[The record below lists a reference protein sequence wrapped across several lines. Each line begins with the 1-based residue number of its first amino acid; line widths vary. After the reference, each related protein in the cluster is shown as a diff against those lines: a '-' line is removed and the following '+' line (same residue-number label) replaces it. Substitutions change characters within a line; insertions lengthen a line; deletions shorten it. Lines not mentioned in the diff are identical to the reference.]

1 MAFTVQRE
9 QRNHDFA
16 QAGRRAR
23 SMLEQDKKTIEA
35 EEQRAKEYAQK
46 PVTKPISEPVPQK
59 KKENISFWEK
69 LLSAFGDAGY
79 SADTTTP
86 LAMTNQAITDDYR
99 KSNMQESKTAE
110 AGGNIVKSAAKS
122 AESAYENAAGTFL
135 NKRSGTQIM
144 GVTVADNAVSQE
156 DKDKAD
162 AARKRNQES
171 IYAKADKAAAAAA
184 EASEK
189 AKDNLGG
196 SKAAGA
202 FVDIASGGLQLGAD
216 MALNALLPGAGLAN
230 MGLRSYGSGSRE
242 ARLDGASEGE
252 QVAYGAAAAAVD
264 VLTEKIFDVG
274 KLFGGGAAD
283 DVAEKL
289 IGKLAKTDAG
299 RSVLRALTNAV
310 GEGAEEAVADIL
322 NPAIRTIYDKGAA
335 VKSSYTT
342 AEGAKEMLAQS
353 AYDAMIGAAL
363 STFGTAAGIV
373 KGIDAQK
380 NAALRAGEPAANVN
394 AEASAKPADAE
405 TIAAEAQADAAPVE
419 TAQDAPAA
427 QEENAAPADIR
438 ETGLETRIAG
448 IKGNDT
454 ASVGNASTAMENTL
468 WMRRGTQS
476 EPGWGETYG
485 TAQEAFNEAMKRID
499 SGLFSAMEKA
509 VNEAERGINAKE
521 NLRLISTMISAAEF
535 VRHYDVSPAAAATV
549 IINSYHND
557 ALDSIRDRRG
567 DLTDY
572 ALEQMRSIDNAVES
586 YGSNPVSENDL
597 SVAQNAEYPGNAEDA
612 TGMREPAQNP
622 TQERAT
628 EAGQSTERDANRQP
642 QEYTPEDHID
652 NRSDEYIAKR
662 STKSFQYNHPELHEH
677 FERVAE
683 DLAPMIYGSMRSD
696 RYKRGKGTI
705 TNNSR
710 VVQDVIDKTG
720 LSRPEILR
728 ALDAIIKDNG
738 AENYA
743 DAKRVEKALDSLLVD
758 GYTKPNGEYVA
769 PDAAYME
776 AKSQI
781 SGGTDPYSWEY
792 YRDNDLSLLL
802 GEITEEES
810 YNDWRAERDAREA
823 AKAAQEQ
830 SQNSDNFADVQQRET
845 ETDAGQRG
853 TLPEGQGAKSAEFG
867 YDEAKTQA
875 RSLKN
880 LFEKGDREKLGLTEQ
895 DLSHKVEHDAEAEAK
910 AQERFESDY
919 EGEKADLFGE
929 KRDWDKT
936 DTLLADK
943 IMGAELDKAH
953 KSGSMDDYAE
963 VARLVKRWY
972 AQGTDVGQVMQMRQ
986 VLSKSPKLMEAEAIE
1001 LLMDEKRTRKMSDEQ
1016 RKKILDSVSQNAE
1029 RLLSIEKGDV
1039 DGVVDLIKD
1048 MSMERRTNS
1057 LWSNKMG
1064 RTMEKALEQAKKL
1077 PDGESFLRD
1086 IAASQVRGIAYD
1098 YAKPSVLEQIK
1109 TYRYLSMLS
1118 KPATPARNLI
1128 GNMVYDPV
1136 EAVSNNIG
1144 VGLDMLLSKCTGTRS
1159 VAVDMS
1165 YLSKAKRKGM
1175 GEARLKS
1182 YIEMGLDASVSN
1194 ARGKYGTGGSRSYK
1208 MTGNFLER
1216 FLSTWEKYSNYAMV
1230 TTDQMQKGG
1239 IQAEAQRGIDEL
1251 EAKGKVAKG
1260 ALDGRAEETARERT
1274 FQNDSKLAQATGV
1287 VRRGLNVFS
1296 IKDKRGGRFGV
1307 GDLIL
1312 PFTNVPGNI
1321 ASAAIQY
1328 SPAGFINAGAE
1339 VVKVLH
1345 KAKAGTLTA
1354 AEQAKAVTDF
1364 GRAFNGTMG
1373 IALFA
1378 VLAGAGVMNV
1388 AGDDDKDK
1396 EALEKSEGVSGT
1408 QLNLSALNRWIA
1420 GESTEWRDGDD
1431 LVSIGFL
1438 DPINAQM
1445 TYGALLA
1452 DCYEE
1457 DGKITFGDVTRENL
1471 SSIYQSVMDL
1481 PAMSQFQ
1488 EIENSLKYSKADNDG
1503 GKLADATLRYGASQ
1517 VTSFIPNVVSG
1528 VAQGIDG
1535 TVRDT
1540 YNGDT
1545 VWENSLNAM
1554 KSKIPWLRE
1563 TLPAALDNWGQEK
1576 KYTGTAAENFLNATL
1591 NPGSV
1596 TKYRTSAVNQELYRL
1611 DSLNIDVKY
1620 PEKKTPSDVS
1630 RNGKKVTLN
1639 QDEKRQYQM
1648 AYGQT
1653 AYDNIQKVIQSSVY
1667 KQSSDAEKA
1676 AAIQNLLKVATAAG
1690 KKKAKLDGSDT
1701 PSWTTKSSGSVADNA
1716 VYRAKLGTAKDT
1728 LPADARDRNG
1738 DVMQA
1743 IIKTVVGKRGGSDQL
1758 ALNVMA
1764 QEIESGTLAKVE
1776 TAYNGGYEL
1785 KQIVD
1790 FYQAM
1795 YAKKPGTSQ
1804 KKYKKPDLYV
1814 WAMQNGYTAKQF
1826 NQLWNLFG
1834 KTKK

>member
-1 MAFTVQRE
+1 MASEFLKQYAKSSRE
-9 QRNHDFA
+9 KIDREYGKKA
-16 QAGRRAR
+16 YGG
-23 SMLEQDKKTIEA
+23 SKYKVDKVWGQTATQETA
-35 EEQRAKEYAQK
+35 AKQK
-46 PVTKPISEPVPQK
+46 PVTEPISEPVPQK

-69 LLSAFGDAGY
+69 LLNAFGDAGY

-86 LAMTNQAITDDYR
+86 LALTNQAISDDYR
-99 KSNMQESKTAE
+99 ESNMQESKTAE
-110 AGGNIVKSAAKS
+110 TGGNIAKSAVKS

-144 GVTVADNAVSQE
+144 GVTVADNAVPQE
-156 DKDKAD
+156 DKDKAE

-289 IGKLAKTDAG
+289 VGKLAKTDAG
-299 RSVLRALTNAV
+299 RSVVRALTNAV

-322 NPAIRTIYDKGAA
+322 NPAIRAIYDKGAA
-335 VKSSYTT
+335 AKSSYTT

-363 STFGTAAGIV
+363 STFGTAAGIA

-394 AEASAKPADAE
+394 AEASAKPAEAE
-405 TIAAEAQADAAPVE
+405 NIAAEAQAEAAPVE

-427 QEENAAPADIR
+427 QEKPQENSTLRMVEEAA
-438 ETGLETRIAG
+438 GL
-448 IKGNDT
+448 
-454 ASVGNASTAMENTL
+454 
-468 WMRRGTQS
+468 
-476 EPGWGETYG
+476 
-485 TAQEAFNEAMKRID
+485 
-499 SGLFSAMEKA
+499 
-509 VNEAERGINAKE
+509 
-521 NLRLISTMISAAEF
+521 
-535 VRHYDVSPAAAATV
+535 
-549 IINSYHND
+549 
-557 ALDSIRDRRG
+557 
-567 DLTDY
+567 
-572 ALEQMRSIDNAVES
+572 
-586 YGSNPVSENDL
+586 
-597 SVAQNAEYPGNAEDA
+597 
-612 TGMREPAQNP
+612 REPAQSP
-622 TQERAT
+622 ARERAT
-628 EAGQSTERDANRQP
+628 EAGRSEERDANRQP

-652 NRSDEYIAKR
+652 NRTDEYVAKR
-662 STKSFQYNHPELHEH
+662 STKSFQYNRPELHEH

-683 DLAPMIYGSMRSD
+683 DLTTMIYGSMQSD
-696 RYKRGKGTI
+696 RHKRGEGTI

-710 VVQDVIDKTG
+710 VVQHVIDKTD

-743 DAKRVEKALDSLLVD
+743 NAKRVEKALDSLLVD
-758 GYTKPNGEYVA
+758 GYTKPNGEYAA

-781 SGGTDPYSWEY
+781 SGGTDPYSREY
-792 YRDNDLSLLL
+792 YRDNDLSLML
-802 GEITEEES
+802 GEITEEEA
-810 YNDWRAERDAREA
+810 YNDWRAQHDAREA

-830 SQNSDNFADVQQRET
+830 SQKTGEIVNESAENAVESQNSDNFADVQQRET

-867 YDEAKTQA
+867 YAEAQTQTRSTDGVLTDDEHAMEGL
-875 RSLKN
+875 RP
-880 LFEKGDREKLGLTEQ
+880 EDRT
-895 DLSHKVEHDAEAEAK
+895 HKVNHDEEVNAK

-929 KRDWDKT
+929 KQDWNDT
-936 DTLLADK
+936 DTVL
-943 IMGAELDKAH
+943 AH
-953 KSGSMDDYAE
+953 KIIVKEVAKARESGSKDAYAE
-963 VARLVKRWY
+963 VAKLMKEWD
-972 AQGTDVGQVMQMRQ
+972 AHGTEAGQALRQ
-986 VLSKSPKLMEAEAIE
+986 RRQLASDPALMEADAIQ
-1001 LLMDEKRTRKMSDEQ
+1001 LLNDSERTRKMSDEQ

-1029 RLLSIEKGDV
+1029 KLRSIEKGDV

-1048 MSMERRTNS
+1048 MSTERRTNG

-1077 PDGESFLRD
+1077 PGGEAFLRD
-1086 IAASQVRGIAYD
+1086 VAASQVRGIAYD
-1098 YAKPSVLEQIK
+1098 YAKPSTLEQIK

-1118 KPATPARNLI
+1118 KPATAARNLV

-1144 VGLDMLLSKCTGTRS
+1144 VGLDMLLSKYTGTRS
-1159 VAVDMS
+1159 VAADKS

-1175 GEARLKS
+1175 GEATLKS
-1182 YIEMGLDASVSN
+1182 YIETGLDASVSN
-1194 ARGKYGTGGSRSYK
+1194 AQGKYETGGSRSFK

-1230 TTDQMQKGG
+1230 TSDQMQKGG
-1239 IQAEAQRGIDEL
+1239 IQAEAQRGIDAL

-1274 FQNDSKLAQATGV
+1274 FQNEGKLAQATGV
-1287 VRRGLNVFS
+1287 VRRALNVFS
-1296 IKDKRGGRFGV
+1296 IKDKRGGSFGV

-1339 VVKVLH
+1339 VVKVLN

-1354 AEQAKAVTDF
+1354 SEQAKAVTDF

-1373 IALFA
+1373 IAFFA
-1378 VLAGAGVMNV
+1378 VLAGAGIMNV

-1452 DCYEE
+1452 DCYKDE
-1457 DGKITFGDVTRENL
+1457 GLTFANVAGGNL
-1471 SSIYQSVMDL
+1471 ESAFQSVMDL

-1488 EIENSLKYSKADNDG
+1488 EIENSLKYSKADTTG
-1503 GKLADATLRYGASQ
+1503 GKLADATFRYGASQ
-1517 VTSFIPNVVSG
+1517 ATSFVPNVVSG
-1528 VAQGIDG
+1528 VAQGVDG

-1545 VWENSLNAM
+1545 VWENSLSAM
-1554 KSKIPWLRE
+1554 KSKIPGLRE

-1611 DSLNIDVKY
+1611 GENIDIKY
-1620 PEKKTPSDVS
+1620 PEKKAPNSGNRDGEKVS
-1630 RNGKKVTLN
+1630 LD
-1639 QDEKRQYQM
+1639 QDERRQYQM

-1653 AYDNIQKVIQSSVY
+1653 AYDNIQKVIRSSVY

-1676 AAIQNLLKVATAAG
+1676 AAIQNLLEVATSAG
-1690 KKKAKLDGSDT
+1690 KKKAKLDGGDT
-1701 PSWTTKSSGSVADNA
+1701 PAWTTKSTGTIGENA
-1716 VYRAKLGTAKDT
+1716 VYKAMLGTAKDA
-1728 LPADARDRNG
+1728 LPEDKRT
-1738 DVMQA
+1738 
-1743 IIKTVVGKRGGSDQL
+1743 KTGNVLQSVLKTAGNKRGGDNL
-1758 ALNVMA
+1758 MLNIMA
-1764 QEIESGTLAKVE
+1764 QQLSEGTQDKFE

-1790 FYQAM
+1790 FYQAK
-1795 YAKKPGTSQ
+1795 YATKPGTSQ
-1804 KKYKKPDLYV
+1804 RKYKKADLYA

-1826 NQLWNLFG
+1826 NQLWKLFS
-1834 KTKK
+1834 

>member
-1 MAFTVQRE
+1 MT
-9 QRNHDFA
+9 
-16 QAGRRAR
+16 RALADVL
-23 SMLEQDKKTIEA
+23 S
-35 EEQRAKEYAQK
+35 
-46 PVTKPISEPVPQK
+46 
-59 KKENISFWEK
+59 EK
-69 LLSAFGDAGY
+69 L
-79 SADTTTP
+79 
-86 LAMTNQAITDDYR
+86 
-99 KSNMQESKTAE
+99 
-110 AGGNIVKSAAKS
+110 
-122 AESAYENAAGTFL
+122 
-135 NKRSGTQIM
+135 
-144 GVTVADNAVSQE
+144 
-156 DKDKAD
+156 
-162 AARKRNQES
+162 
-171 IYAKADKAAAAAA
+171 
-184 EASEK
+184 
-189 AKDNLGG
+189 
-196 SKAAGA
+196 
-202 FVDIASGGLQLGAD
+202 
-216 MALNALLPGAGLAN
+216 
-230 MGLRSYGSGSRE
+230 
-242 ARLDGASEGE
+242 
-252 QVAYGAAAAAVD
+252 
-264 VLTEKIFDVG
+264 FDVG

-283 DVAEKL
+283 DIAERL
-289 IGKLAKTDAG
+289 IGKLAKSDTG
-299 RSVLRALTNAV
+299 RSLARALTNAA
-310 GEGAEEAVADIL
+310 GEGAEEAIVDVL
-322 NPAIRTIYDKGAA
+322 EPAIRAIYDNGAA
-335 VKSSYTT
+335 AKSNYTT

-373 KGIDAQK
+373 KGVDAQK
-380 NAALRAGEPAANVN
+380 NAALRAGEPAASVN
-394 AEASAKPADAE
+394 AEAGAKPADAE
-405 TIAAEAQADAAPVE
+405 NIAAEAQADAAPVE

-427 QEENAAPADIR
+427 QEKPQENSTLRMVEEAA
-438 ETGLETRIAG
+438 GL
-448 IKGNDT
+448 
-454 ASVGNASTAMENTL
+454 
-468 WMRRGTQS
+468 
-476 EPGWGETYG
+476 
-485 TAQEAFNEAMKRID
+485 
-499 SGLFSAMEKA
+499 
-509 VNEAERGINAKE
+509 
-521 NLRLISTMISAAEF
+521 
-535 VRHYDVSPAAAATV
+535 
-549 IINSYHND
+549 
-557 ALDSIRDRRG
+557 
-567 DLTDY
+567 
-572 ALEQMRSIDNAVES
+572 
-586 YGSNPVSENDL
+586 
-597 SVAQNAEYPGNAEDA
+597 
-612 TGMREPAQNP
+612 REPAQNP
-622 TQERAT
+622 EQERAT
-628 EAGQSTERDANRQP
+628 EAGQSAERDANMQP
-642 QEYTPEDHID
+642 QEYAPEDHID

-683 DLAPMIYGSMRSD
+683 DLAPMIYGSMQSD

-792 YRDNDLSLLL
+792 YRDNDLSLIL

-810 YNDWRAERDAREA
+810 YNDWRAQRDAREA

-830 SQNSDNFADVQQRET
+830 SQNSGNFADVQQRET

-867 YDEAKTQA
+867 YDEARTQTHSTDGVLTDDERA
-875 RSLKN
+875 MEGLRP
-880 LFEKGDREKLGLTEQ
+880 EDRT
-895 DLSHKVEHDAEAEAK
+895 HKVNHDEEVNAK

-919 EGEKADLFGE
+919 EGEKADLFGT
-929 KRDWDKT
+929 KQDWDDT
-936 DTLLADK
+936 DTVL
-943 IMGAELDKAH
+943 AH
-953 KSGSMDDYAE
+953 KIIVKEVAKARESGSKDAYAE
-963 VARLVKRWY
+963 VAKLMKEWD
-972 AQGTDVGQVMQMRQ
+972 AHGTEAGQALRQ
-986 VLSKSPKLMEAEAIE
+986 RRQLASDPALMEADAIQ
-1001 LLMDEKRTRKMSDEQ
+1001 LLNDSARTRKMSDEQ

-1029 RLLSIEKGDV
+1029 KLRSIEKGDV
-1039 DGVVDLIKD
+1039 DGLVDLIKD
-1048 MSMERRTNS
+1048 MSTERRTNG

-1077 PDGESFLRD
+1077 PDGEAFLRD
-1086 IAASQVRGIAYD
+1086 VAASQVRGIAYD
-1098 YAKPSVLEQIK
+1098 YAKPSTLEQIK

-1118 KPATPARNLI
+1118 KPATPGRNLT

-1144 VGLDMLLSKCTGTRS
+1144 VWLDMLLSKYTGTRS
-1159 VAVDMS
+1159 VAVDKS
-1165 YLSKAKRKGM
+1165 YFSKTKRKGM
-1175 GEARLKS
+1175 GEATLKS
-1182 YIEMGLDASVSN
+1182 YIETGLDASVSN
-1194 ARGKYGTGGSRSYK
+1194 AHGKYETGGSRSFK

-1230 TTDQMQKGG
+1230 TSDQMQKGG
-1239 IQAEAQRGIDEL
+1239 IQAEAQRGIDAL

-1274 FQNDSKLAQATGV
+1274 FQNEGKLSGV
-1287 VRRGLNVFS
+1287 MGGMRNALNKLS
-1296 IKDKRGGRFGV
+1296 IKDKQGGSIGL
-1307 GDLIL
+1307 GDIML

-1339 VVKVLH
+1339 VVKVLR

-1388 AGDDDKDK
+1388 AGDDDEDK
-1396 EALEKSEGVSGT
+1396 EALEKSEGITGT

-1452 DCYEE
+1452 DCYKDE
-1457 DGKITFGDVTRENL
+1457 GLSLGNVALGNL
-1471 SSIYQSVMDL
+1471 ESAFQSVMDL

-1488 EIENSLKYSKADNDG
+1488 EIANGYKYSKAETKG
-1503 GKLADATLRYGASQ
+1503 GKVAEAALRYGASQ
-1517 VTSFIPNVVSG
+1517 TTSFVPNVVSG
-1528 VAQGIDG
+1528 VAQGVDG

-1554 KSKIPWLRE
+1554 KSKIPGLRE

-1676 AAIQNLLKVATAAG
+1676 AAIQNLLEVATAAG
-1690 KKKAKLDGSDT
+1690 KKKAKLDGGET

-1743 IIKTVVGKRGGSDQL
+1743 IINTVIGKRGGSDQL

-1764 QEIESGTLAKVE
+1764 QHLKEGTQEKVE

-1795 YAKKPGTSQ
+1795 NAKKPGTSQ
-1804 KKYKKPDLYV
+1804 KKYKKPDLYA

-1826 NQLWNLFG
+1826 NQLWNLFS
-1834 KTKK
+1834 

>member
-1 MAFTVQRE
+1 MAFKKATISIDDWLKSTGATERP
-9 QRNHDFA
+9 RA
-16 QAGRRAR
+16 Q
-23 SMLEQDKKTIEA
+23 QDTA
-35 EEQRAKEYAQK
+35 DAQK
-46 PVTKPISEPVPQK
+46 PAAKPITEPVPQK
-59 KKENISFWEK
+59 KKENISFWDK
-69 LLSAFGDAGY
+69 LLNAFGDAGY

-86 LAMTNQAITDDYR
+86 LALTNQAISDDYR
-99 KSNMQESKTAE
+99 ESNMQESKTAE
-110 AGGNIVKSAAKS
+110 AGGNIAKSAVKS

-144 GVTVADNAVSQE
+144 GVTVADDAVSQE
-156 DKDKAD
+156 GKDKAE
-162 AARKRNQES
+162 AARQRNQKN
-171 IYAKADKAAAAAA
+171 IYAKADKAAEAAA

-189 AKDNLGG
+189 AKENLGG

-322 NPAIRTIYDKGAA
+322 NPAIRAIYDKGAA
-335 VKSSYTT
+335 AKSSYTT
-342 AEGAKEMLAQS
+342 EEGAKEMLAQS

-373 KGIDAQK
+373 KGVDAQK
-380 NAALRAGEPAANVN
+380 NAALRAGEPAASVN
-394 AEASAKPADAE
+394 AEASAKPAEAE
-405 TIAAEAQADAAPVE
+405 TIAAEAQAEAAPVE

-427 QEENAAPADIR
+427 QEKPQENSTLRIVEEAA
-438 ETGLETRIAG
+438 GL
-448 IKGNDT
+448 
-454 ASVGNASTAMENTL
+454 
-468 WMRRGTQS
+468 
-476 EPGWGETYG
+476 
-485 TAQEAFNEAMKRID
+485 
-499 SGLFSAMEKA
+499 
-509 VNEAERGINAKE
+509 
-521 NLRLISTMISAAEF
+521 
-535 VRHYDVSPAAAATV
+535 
-549 IINSYHND
+549 
-557 ALDSIRDRRG
+557 
-567 DLTDY
+567 
-572 ALEQMRSIDNAVES
+572 
-586 YGSNPVSENDL
+586 
-597 SVAQNAEYPGNAEDA
+597 
-612 TGMREPAQNP
+612 REPAQNP
-622 TQERAT
+622 AQERAT
-628 EAGQSTERDANRQP
+628 EAGQSAERDANRQP

-683 DLAPMIYGSMRSD
+683 DLAPMIYGSMQSD

-710 VVQDVIDKTG
+710 VVQDVIDETG

-769 PDAAYME
+769 PDAVYME

-792 YRDNDLSLLL
+792 YRDNDLSLML

-830 SQNSDNFADVQQRET
+830 SQNSGNFADVQQRET

-867 YDEAKTQA
+867 YDEARTQTHSTDGVLTDDERA
-875 RSLKN
+875 MEGLRP
-880 LFEKGDREKLGLTEQ
+880 EDRT
-895 DLSHKVEHDAEAEAK
+895 HKVNHDEEVDAK

-929 KRDWDKT
+929 KQDWDDT
-936 DTLLADK
+936 DTVL
-943 IMGAELDKAH
+943 AH
-953 KSGSMDDYAE
+953 KIIVKEVAKARESGSKDAYAE
-963 VARLVKRWY
+963 VAKLMKEWD
-972 AQGTDVGQVMQMRQ
+972 AHGTEAGQALRQ
-986 VLSKSPKLMEAEAIE
+986 RRQLASDPALMEADAIQ
-1001 LLMDEKRTRKMSDEQ
+1001 LLNDSERTRKMSDEQ

-1029 RLLSIEKGDV
+1029 KLRSIEKGDV

-1048 MSMERRTNS
+1048 MSTERRTNS

-1077 PDGESFLRD
+1077 PGGEAFLRD

-1098 YAKPSVLEQIK
+1098 YAKPSTLEQIK

-1118 KPATPARNLI
+1118 KPATPGRNLI

-1144 VGLDMLLSKCTGTRS
+1144 VGLDMLLSKYTGTRS
-1159 VAVDMS
+1159 VAADKS
-1165 YLSKAKRKGM
+1165 YFSKTKRKGM
-1175 GEARLKS
+1175 GEATLKS
-1182 YIEMGLDASVSN
+1182 YIETGLDASVSN
-1194 ARGKYGTGGSRSYK
+1194 AQGKYETGGSRSFK

-1230 TTDQMQKGG
+1230 TSDQMQKGG
-1239 IQAEAQRGIDEL
+1239 IQAEAQRGINAL

-1274 FQNDSKLAQATGV
+1274 FQNEGKLSGV
-1287 VRRGLNVFS
+1287 MGGMRNALNKLS
-1296 IKDKRGGRFGV
+1296 IKDKQGGSIGL
-1307 GDLIL
+1307 GDIML

-1339 VVKVLH
+1339 VVKVLN

-1354 AEQAKAVTDF
+1354 SEQAKAVTDF

-1388 AGDDDKDK
+1388 AGDDDEDK

-1452 DCYEE
+1452 DCYKDE
-1457 DGKITFGDVTRENL
+1457 GLSLGNVALGNL
-1471 SSIYQSVMDL
+1471 ESAFQSVMDL

-1488 EIENSLKYSKADNDG
+1488 EIANGYKYSKAETKG
-1503 GKLADATLRYGASQ
+1503 GKVAEAALRYGASQ
-1517 VTSFIPNVVSG
+1517 TTSFVPNVVSG
-1528 VAQGIDG
+1528 VAQGVDG

-1554 KSKIPWLRE
+1554 KSKIPGLRE

-1576 KYTGTAAENFLNATL
+1576 KYTGTVAENFLNATL

-1596 TKYRTSAVNQELYRL
+1596 TKYRTSDVNQELYRL

-1620 PEKKTPSDVS
+1620 PKKKTPSDVS

-1639 QDEKRQYQM
+1639 QDEKRQYQI

-1676 AAIQNLLKVATAAG
+1676 AAIQNLLEVATAAG
-1690 KKKAKLDGSDT
+1690 KKKAKLDGGET
-1701 PSWTTKSSGSVADNA
+1701 PAWTTKSSGSVADNA

-1764 QEIESGTLAKVE
+1764 QKLTENTQAKVE

-1790 FYQAM
+1790 FYQAK
-1795 YAKKPGTSQ
+1795 YATKPGTSQ
-1804 KKYKKPDLYV
+1804 RKYKKADLYA

-1826 NQLWNLFG
+1826 NQLWKLFS
-1834 KTKK
+1834 

>member
-1 MAFTVQRE
+1 MASDFLKQYAKSSRE
-9 QRNHDFA
+9 KIDREYGKKAYGGSKYKMDKVWGQTAA
-16 QAGRRAR
+16 QDTA
-23 SMLEQDKKTIEA
+23 A
-35 EEQRAKEYAQK
+35 EQK
-46 PVTKPISEPVPQK
+46 PVTKPISEPVPPK
-59 KKENISFWEK
+59 KKENISFWER
-69 LLSAFGDAGY
+69 LLNAFGDAGY

-86 LAMTNQAITDDYR
+86 LALTNQAITDDYR

-110 AGGNIVKSAAKS
+110 AGGNIAKSAVKS

-144 GVTVADNAVSQE
+144 GVTVADNAVPQE
-156 DKDKAD
+156 DKDKAE
-162 AARKRNQES
+162 AVRKRNQES

-196 SKAAGA
+196 SKVAGA

-289 IGKLAKTDAG
+289 IVKLAKTDAG

-310 GEGAEEAVADIL
+310 GEGAEEAVSDIL
-322 NPAIRTIYDKGAA
+322 NPAIRAIYDKGAA
-335 VKSSYTT
+335 AKSSYTT

-380 NAALRAGEPAANVN
+380 NAALRAGEPAASVN
-394 AEASAKPADAE
+394 TEASVKPAEAE
-405 TIAAEAQADAAPVE
+405 TIAAEAQAEVAPVE
-419 TAQDAPAA
+419 TTQAEDSQATVRTLLKKGIISNSEANRVLADA
-427 QEENAAPADIR
+427 
-438 ETGLETRIAG
+438 GLRAEFERQT
-448 IKGNDT
+448 
-454 ASVGNASTAMENTL
+454 
-468 WMRRGTQS
+468 
-476 EPGWGETYG
+476 GETLTG
-485 TAQEAFNEAMKRID
+485 TKSDQRAQIKRVALTQNITGETAK
-499 SGLFSAMEKA
+499 SEEQSQKTGEI
-509 VNEAERGINAKE
+509 VNESAE
-521 NLRLISTMISAAEF
+521 
-535 VRHYDVSPAAAATV
+535 
-549 IINSYHND
+549 
-557 ALDSIRDRRG
+557 
-567 DLTDY
+567 
-572 ALEQMRSIDNAVES
+572 NAVE
-586 YGSNPVSENDL
+586 
-597 SVAQNAEYPGNAEDA
+597 A
-612 TGMREPAQNP
+612 
-622 TQERAT
+622 
-628 EAGQSTERDANRQP
+628 
-642 QEYTPEDHID
+642 
-652 NRSDEYIAKR
+652 
-662 STKSFQYNHPELHEH
+662 
-677 FERVAE
+677 
-683 DLAPMIYGSMRSD
+683 
-696 RYKRGKGTI
+696 
-705 TNNSR
+705 
-710 VVQDVIDKTG
+710 
-720 LSRPEILR
+720 
-728 ALDAIIKDNG
+728 
-738 AENYA
+738 
-743 DAKRVEKALDSLLVD
+743 
-758 GYTKPNGEYVA
+758 
-769 PDAAYME
+769 
-776 AKSQI
+776 
-781 SGGTDPYSWEY
+781 
-792 YRDNDLSLLL
+792 
-802 GEITEEES
+802 
-810 YNDWRAERDAREA
+810 
-823 AKAAQEQ
+823 
-830 SQNSDNFADVQQRET
+830 QNSDNFADVQQRET

-867 YDEAKTQA
+867 YDEARTQTHSTDGVLTDDERA
-875 RSLKN
+875 MEGLRP
-880 LFEKGDREKLGLTEQ
+880 EDRT
-895 DLSHKVEHDAEAEAK
+895 HKVNHDEEVNAK

-919 EGEKADLFGE
+919 EGEKADLFGT
-929 KRDWDKT
+929 KQDWDDT
-936 DTLLADK
+936 DTVL
-943 IMGAELDKAH
+943 AH
-953 KSGSMDDYAE
+953 KIIVKEVAKARESGSKDAYAE
-963 VARLVKRWY
+963 VAKLMKEWD
-972 AQGTDVGQVMQMRQ
+972 AHGTEAGQALRQ
-986 VLSKSPKLMEAEAIE
+986 RRQLASDPALMEADAIQ
-1001 LLMDEKRTRKMSDEQ
+1001 LLNDSERTRKMSDEQ

-1029 RLLSIEKGDV
+1029 KLRSIKKGDV

-1048 MSMERRTNS
+1048 MSTERRTNS

-1077 PDGESFLRD
+1077 PGGEAFLRD

-1098 YAKPSVLEQIK
+1098 YAKPSTLEQIK

-1118 KPATPARNLI
+1118 KPATAARNLI

-1144 VGLDMLLSKCTGTRS
+1144 VGLDMLLSKYTGTRS
-1159 VAVDMS
+1159 VAADKS

-1175 GEARLKS
+1175 GEATLKS
-1182 YIEMGLDASVSN
+1182 YIETGLDASVFN
-1194 ARGKYGTGGSRSYK
+1194 AQGKYETGGSRSFK

-1230 TTDQMQKGG
+1230 TSDQMQKGG
-1239 IQAEAQRGIDEL
+1239 IQAEAQRGINAL

-1274 FQNDSKLAQATGV
+1274 FQNEGKLSGV
-1287 VRRGLNVFS
+1287 MGGMRNALNKLS
-1296 IKDKRGGRFGV
+1296 IKDKQGGSIGL
-1307 GDLIL
+1307 GDIML

-1339 VVKVLH
+1339 VVKVLN

-1354 AEQAKAVTDF
+1354 SEQAKAVTDF

-1388 AGDDDKDK
+1388 AGDDDEDK
-1396 EALEKSEGVSGT
+1396 EAFEKSEGVSGT
-1408 QLNLSALNRWIA
+1408 QLNLSALNRWIS

-1452 DCYEE
+1452 DCYKE
-1457 DGKITFGDVTRENL
+1457 DGLTFANVAGGNL
-1471 SSIYQSVMDL
+1471 ESAFQSVMDL

-1488 EIENSLKYSKADNDG
+1488 EIANGYKYSKADTTG
-1503 GKLADATLRYGASQ
+1503 GKVAEAALRYGASQ
-1517 VTSFIPNVVSG
+1517 TTSFVPNVVSG
-1528 VAQGIDG
+1528 VAQGVDG

-1554 KSKIPWLRE
+1554 KSKIPGLRE

-1611 DSLNIDVKY
+1611 GENIDIKY
-1620 PEKKTPSDVS
+1620 PEKKAPNSGNRD
-1630 RNGKKVTLN
+1630 GEKVPLN
-1639 QDEKRQYQM
+1639 QDERRQYQM

-1676 AAIQNLLKVATAAG
+1676 AAIQNLLEVATAAG
-1690 KKKAKLDGSDT
+1690 KKKAKLDGSET
-1701 PSWTTKSSGSVADNA
+1701 PSWTTKSDGSVADNA

-1728 LPADARDRNG
+1728 LPANARDRNG

-1764 QEIESGTLAKVE
+1764 QQLKEGTQEKVE

-1790 FYQAM
+1790 FYQKK

-1804 KKYKKPDLYV
+1804 KKYKKEDLYA

-1826 NQLWNLFG
+1826 NQLWKLFPG
-1834 KTKK
+1834 

>member
-1 MAFTVQRE
+1 MASDFLKQYAKSSRE
-9 QRNHDFA
+9 KIDREYGKKAYGGSKYKMDKVWG
-16 QAGRRAR
+16 QAATQGTA
-23 SMLEQDKKTIEA
+23 
-35 EEQRAKEYAQK
+35 AKQK
-46 PVTKPISEPVPQK
+46 PVTEPISEPVPQK

-69 LLSAFGDAGY
+69 LLNAFGDAGY

-86 LAMTNQAITDDYR
+86 LALTNQAITDDYR

-110 AGGNIVKSAAKS
+110 AGGNIAKS
-122 AESAYENAAGTFL
+122 AYEGAKSAYENAAGTFL

-144 GVTVADNAVSQE
+144 GVTVADDAVPRA
-156 DKDKAD
+156 DKDKAE

-184 EASEK
+184 EASKK

-216 MALNALLPGAGLAN
+216 MALNVLLPGAGLAN

-289 IGKLAKTDAG
+289 VGKLAKTDAG
-299 RSVLRALTNAV
+299 RSVVRALTNAV

-322 NPAIRTIYDKGAA
+322 NPAIRAIYDKGAA
-335 VKSSYTT
+335 AKSSYTT

-363 STFGTAAGIV
+363 STFGTAAGIA

-380 NAALRAGEPAANVN
+380 NAALRAGEPVANVTASVN
-394 AEASAKPADAE
+394 TEASAKPAEAE
-405 TIAAEAQADAAPVE
+405 NIAAEAQADATPVE
-419 TAQDAPAA
+419 TAQAEGSQATVRALLKTGVISNSEANRVLADAGLRTEFERQTGETLTGTKADQRA
-427 QEENAAPADIR
+427 QIKRVALTQNITGETAKSEERA
-438 ETGLETRIAG
+438 
-448 IKGNDT
+448 K
-454 ASVGNASTAMENTL
+454 STAVDTSPEQHTPEQQASIQEYQNSVDNRVLAFIHKWNGLKNADYKKRARVRLDAVSERAVSDLKSTVGVDATGYRHSIDGSALQHIEKRHGKNGEADHSMANENDIARISYVL
-468 WMRRGTQS
+468 DNYDEVRPLLDKNGQPKRSQHHRNADGSQAPIVLYS
-476 EPGWGETYG
+476 
-485 TAQEAFNEAMKRID
+485 KRID
-499 SGLFSAMEKA
+499 G
-509 VNEAERGINAKE
+509 
-521 NLRLISTMISAAEF
+521 TYYAAE
-535 VRHYDVSPAAAATV
+535 
-549 IINSYHND
+549 
-557 ALDSIRDRRG
+557 
-567 DLTDY
+567 
-572 ALEQMRSIDNAVES
+572 AV
-586 YGSNPVSENDL
+586 
-597 SVAQNAEYPGNAEDA
+597 
-612 TGMREPAQNP
+612 
-622 TQERAT
+622 
-628 EAGQSTERDANRQP
+628 
-642 QEYTPEDHID
+642 
-652 NRSDEYIAKR
+652 
-662 STKSFQYNHPELHEH
+662 
-677 FERVAE
+677 
-683 DLAPMIYGSMRSD
+683 
-696 RYKRGKGTI
+696 
-705 TNNSR
+705 
-710 VVQDVIDKTG
+710 
-720 LSRPEILR
+720 
-728 ALDAIIKDNG
+728 
-738 AENYA
+738 
-743 DAKRVEKALDSLLVD
+743 
-758 GYTKPNGEYVA
+758 
-769 PDAAYME
+769 PDAAAHELRVVSAYLSR
-776 AKSQI
+776 KN
-781 SGGTDPYSWEY
+781 SGSTDQVLNMPQSDPQLTSEVPVGAVTSTT
-792 YRDNDLSLLL
+792 DSIPAA
-802 GEITEEES
+802 GENVNPKI
-810 YNDWRAERDAREA
+810 RE
-823 AKAAQEQ
+823 
-830 SQNSDNFADVQQRET
+830 
-845 ETDAGQRG
+845 

-867 YDEAKTQA
+867 YDEARTQT
-875 RSLKN
+875 RSTDGVLTDDERAMEG
-880 LFEKGDREKLGLTEQ
+880 LRPEDRT
-895 DLSHKVEHDAEAEAK
+895 HKINRDEEVNAK

-929 KRDWDKT
+929 KQDWNDT
-936 DTLLADK
+936 DTVL
-943 IMGAELDKAH
+943 AH
-953 KSGSMDDYAE
+953 KIIVKEVAKARESGSKDAYAE
-963 VARLVKRWY
+963 VAKLMKEWD
-972 AQGTDVGQVMQMRQ
+972 AHGTEAGQALRQ
-986 VLSKSPKLMEAEAIE
+986 RRQLASDPALMEADAIQ
-1001 LLMDEKRTRKMSDEQ
+1001 LLNDSERTRKMSDEQ

-1029 RLLSIEKGDV
+1029 KLRSIEKGDV

-1048 MSMERRTNS
+1048 MSTERRTNG

-1064 RTMEKALEQAKKL
+1064 KTMEKALEQAKKL
-1077 PDGESFLRD
+1077 PGGESFLRD
-1086 IAASQVRGIAYD
+1086 VAASQVRGIAYD
-1098 YAKPSVLEQIK
+1098 YAKPSTLEQIK
-1109 TYRYLSMLS
+1109 SFRYLSMLS
-1118 KPATPARNLI
+1118 KPATPGRNLT

-1144 VGLDMLLSKCTGTRS
+1144 VGLDMLLSKYTGTRS
-1159 VAVDMS
+1159 VAVDKS
-1165 YLSKAKRKGM
+1165 YFSKAKRKGM
-1175 GEARLKS
+1175 GEATLKS
-1182 YIEMGLDASVSN
+1182 YIETGLDASVSS
-1194 ARGKYGTGGSRSYK
+1194 AQGKYETGGSRSFK

-1230 TTDQMQKGG
+1230 TSDQMQKGG
-1239 IQAEAQRGIDEL
+1239 IQAEAQRGIDAL

-1274 FQNDSKLAQATGV
+1274 FQNEGKLSGV
-1287 VRRGLNVFS
+1287 MGGMRNALNKLS
-1296 IKDKRGGRFGV
+1296 IKDKQGGSIGL
-1307 GDLIL
+1307 GDIML
-1312 PFTNVPGNI
+1312 PFTHVPGNI

-1339 VVKVLH
+1339 VVKVLR

-1378 VLAGAGVMNV
+1378 VLAGAGIMNV

-1488 EIENSLKYSKADNDG
+1488 EIENSLKYSKADTTG
-1503 GKLADATLRYGASQ
+1503 GKIADATFRYGASQ
-1517 VTSFIPNVVSG
+1517 ATSFIPNIVSG
-1528 VAQGIDG
+1528 VAQGVDG

-1545 VWENSLNAM
+1545 AWGNGLSAM

-1591 NPGSV
+1591 SPGSV

-1611 DSLNIDVKY
+1611 GENIDIKY
-1620 PEKKTPSDVS
+1620 PVKKAPNSGNRDGEKVS
-1630 RNGKKVTLN
+1630 LD
-1639 QDEKRQYQM
+1639 QDERRQYQM

-1653 AYDNIQKVIQSSVY
+1653 AYDNIQKVIRSSVY

-1676 AAIQNLLKVATAAG
+1676 AAIQNLLEVATAAG

-1701 PSWTTKSSGSVADNA
+1701 PSWTTKSDGSVADNA
-1716 VYRAKLGTAKDT
+1716 VYRAKLTSAQNT
-1728 LPADARDRNG
+1728 LPKSDRNNNG
-1738 DVMQA
+1738 KVMQA
-1743 IIKTVVGKRGGSDQL
+1743 IVQTAGSKRGGSDQL

-1764 QEIESGTLAKVE
+1764 QELSENTQAKVE
-1776 TAYNGGYEL
+1776 TAYESGL
-1785 KQIVD
+1785 SLQQVAD
-1790 FYQAM
+1790 FYQAR
-1795 YAKKPGTSQ
+1795 YAKKPGTKQ
-1804 KKYKKPDLYV
+1804 NKYKKPDLYA
-1814 WAMQNGYTAKQF
+1814 WALQNGYTAAQF
-1826 NQLWNLFG
+1826 NQLWKLFPQ
-1834 KTKK
+1834 

>member
-23 SMLEQDKKTIEA
+23 SMLEQDKKTLEA

-69 LLSAFGDAGY
+69 LLNAFGDAGY

-86 LAMTNQAITDDYR
+86 LALTNQAITDDYR

-110 AGGNIVKSAAKS
+110 AGGNIVKSAVKG

-156 DKDKAD
+156 DKDKAE

-189 AKDNLGG
+189 AKENLGG

-230 MGLRSYGSGSRE
+230 IGLRSYGSGSRE

-289 IGKLAKTDAG
+289 IGKLAKTDVG
-299 RSVLRALTNAV
+299 RSVVRALTNAV

-322 NPAIRTIYDKGAA
+322 NPAIRAIYDKGAA
-335 VKSSYTT
+335 AKSSYTT

-380 NAALRAGEPAANVN
+380 NSALRAGEPAANVN
-394 AEASAKPADAE
+394 AEASAKPAETE
-405 TIAAEAQADAAPVE
+405 TIAAEAQEKPRENSTLRMVEEAA
-419 TAQDAPAA
+419 
-427 QEENAAPADIR
+427 
-438 ETGLETRIAG
+438 GLRKPE
-448 IKGNDT
+448 
-454 ASVGNASTAMENTL
+454 
-468 WMRRGTQS
+468 
-476 EPGWGETYG
+476 
-485 TAQEAFNEAMKRID
+485 
-499 SGLFSAMEKA
+499 
-509 VNEAERGINAKE
+509 
-521 NLRLISTMISAAEF
+521 
-535 VRHYDVSPAAAATV
+535 
-549 IINSYHND
+549 
-557 ALDSIRDRRG
+557 
-567 DLTDY
+567 
-572 ALEQMRSIDNAVES
+572 
-586 YGSNPVSENDL
+586 
-597 SVAQNAEYPGNAEDA
+597 
-612 TGMREPAQNP
+612 QNP
-622 TQERAT
+622 SQERAT
-628 EAGQSTERDANRQP
+628 EAGQSAERDANRQP

-683 DLAPMIYGSMRSD
+683 DLSSMIYGSMQSD

-710 VVQDVIDKTG
+710 VVQNVIDETG

-743 DAKRVEKALDSLLVD
+743 NAKRVEKALDSLLVE
-758 GYTKPNGEYVA
+758 GYTKPNGEYVD
-769 PDAAYME
+769 PDAVYME

-792 YRDNDLSLLL
+792 YRDNDLSLML
-802 GEITEEES
+802 GEITEEEA

-830 SQNSDNFADVQQRET
+830 SQNSGNFADVQQREA

-853 TLPEGQGAKSAEFG
+853 TLPEGHGAKSAEFG
-867 YDEAKTQA
+867 YDEARTQTHSTDGVLTDDERA
-875 RSLKN
+875 MEGLRP
-880 LFEKGDREKLGLTEQ
+880 EDRT
-895 DLSHKVEHDAEAEAK
+895 HKVNHDEEVNAK

-929 KRDWDKT
+929 KQDWDDT
-936 DTLLADK
+936 DTVL
-943 IMGAELDKAH
+943 AH
-953 KSGSMDDYAE
+953 KIIAKEVAKARESGSKDAYAE
-963 VARLVKRWY
+963 VA
-972 AQGTDVGQVMQMRQ
+972 
-986 VLSKSPKLMEAEAIE
+986 KLMKEWDAHGTEAGQALRQRRQLASDPVLMVADAIQ
-1001 LLMDEKRTRKMSDEQ
+1001 LLNDSERTRKMSDEQ
-1016 RKKILDSVSQNAE
+1016 RKKIIDSVSQNAE
-1029 RLLSIEKGDV
+1029 KLRRIEKGDV
-1039 DGVVDLIKD
+1039 DGVVYLIKD
-1048 MSMERRTNS
+1048 MSTERHTNS

-1064 RTMEKALEQAKKL
+1064 KTMEKALEQAKKL
-1077 PDGESFLRD
+1077 PDGEAFLRN

-1118 KPATPARNLI
+1118 KPATPGRNLI
-1128 GNMVYDPV
+1128 GNMVNDPSD
-1136 EAVSNNIG
+1136 AVSNNIG
-1144 VGLDMLLSKCTGTRS
+1144 VALDILLSKYTGTR
-1159 VAVDMS
+1159 AVPVDKS
-1165 YLSKAKRKGM
+1165 YFSKAKRKGM
-1175 GEARLKS
+1175 GEAGLKS

-1239 IQAEAQRGIDEL
+1239 IQAEARRGIEEL

-1260 ALDGRAEETARERT
+1260 ALDGRAEEIARERT
-1274 FQNDSKLAQATGV
+1274 FQNDSKLAQATGI

-1296 IKDKRGGRFGV
+1296 IKDKQGGRFGL
-1307 GDLIL
+1307 GDIML
-1312 PFTNVPGNI
+1312 PFTSVPGNI
-1321 ASAAIQY
+1321 ASAAIQN
-1328 SPAGFINAGAE
+1328 SPAGFIKAGVE
-1339 VVKVLH
+1339 IVNVLR

-1408 QLNLSALNRWIA
+1408 QLNLSALNRLIA

-1452 DCYEE
+1452 DCYKD

-1488 EIENSLKYSKADNDG
+1488 EIENSLKYSKEDNDG
-1503 GKLADATLRYGASQ
+1503 RKLADATLRYGASQ
-1517 VTSFIPNVVSG
+1517 ATSFIPNIVSG

-1545 VWENSLNAM
+1545 VWENGLNAM

-1563 TLPAALDNWGQEK
+1563 TIPVALDNWGREK

-1596 TKYRTSAVNQELYRL
+1596 TKYRTSDVNQELYRL
-1611 DSLNIDVKY
+1611 GENIDIKY
-1620 PEKKTPSDVS
+1620 PEKKAPKSGNRD
-1630 RNGKKVTLN
+1630 GEKVPLN
-1639 QDEKRQYQM
+1639 QDERRQYQM

-1676 AAIQNLLKVATAAG
+1676 AAIQNLLEVAIAAG

-1743 IIKTVVGKRGGSDQL
+1743 IIKTVVGKRGGSDQI

-1764 QEIESGTLAKVE
+1764 QQLEEGTQAKVE

-1790 FYQAM
+1790 FYQAVN
-1795 YAKKPGTSQ
+1795 AKKPGTSQ
-1804 KKYKKPDLYV
+1804 KKYKKADLYA

>member
-1 MAFTVQRE
+1 MASEFLKQYAKSSRE
-9 QRNHDFA
+9 KIDREYGKKA
-16 QAGRRAR
+16 YGG
-23 SMLEQDKKTIEA
+23 SKYKMDKVWGQTATQETA
-35 EEQRAKEYAQK
+35 AKQK
-46 PVTKPISEPVPQK
+46 PVTEPISEPVPQK

-69 LLSAFGDAGY
+69 LLNAFGDAGY

-86 LAMTNQAITDDYR
+86 LALTNQAISDDYR
-99 KSNMQESKTAE
+99 ESNMQESKTAE
-110 AGGNIVKSAAKS
+110 TGGNIAKSAVKS

-144 GVTVADNAVSQE
+144 GVTVADNAVPQE
-156 DKDKAD
+156 DKDKAE

-289 IGKLAKTDAG
+289 VGKLAKTDAG
-299 RSVLRALTNAV
+299 RSVVRALTNAV

-322 NPAIRTIYDKGAA
+322 NPAIRAIYDKGAA
-335 VKSSYTT
+335 AKSSYTT

-363 STFGTAAGIV
+363 STFGTAAGIA

-394 AEASAKPADAE
+394 AEASAKPAEAE
-405 TIAAEAQADAAPVE
+405 NIAAEAQAEAAPVE

-427 QEENAAPADIR
+427 QEKPQENSTLRMVEEAA
-438 ETGLETRIAG
+438 GL
-448 IKGNDT
+448 
-454 ASVGNASTAMENTL
+454 
-468 WMRRGTQS
+468 
-476 EPGWGETYG
+476 
-485 TAQEAFNEAMKRID
+485 
-499 SGLFSAMEKA
+499 
-509 VNEAERGINAKE
+509 
-521 NLRLISTMISAAEF
+521 
-535 VRHYDVSPAAAATV
+535 
-549 IINSYHND
+549 
-557 ALDSIRDRRG
+557 
-567 DLTDY
+567 
-572 ALEQMRSIDNAVES
+572 
-586 YGSNPVSENDL
+586 
-597 SVAQNAEYPGNAEDA
+597 
-612 TGMREPAQNP
+612 REPAQSP
-622 TQERAT
+622 ARERAT
-628 EAGQSTERDANRQP
+628 EAGRSEERDANRQP

-652 NRSDEYIAKR
+652 NRTDEYVAKR

-683 DLAPMIYGSMRSD
+683 DLTTMIYGSMQSD
-696 RYKRGKGTI
+696 RHKRGEGTI

-710 VVQDVIDKTG
+710 VVQHVIDKTD

-743 DAKRVEKALDSLLVD
+743 NAKRVEKALDSLLVD
-758 GYTKPNGEYVA
+758 GYTKPNGEYAA

-792 YRDNDLSLLL
+792 YRDNGLSLML
-802 GEITEEES
+802 GEITEEEA
-810 YNDWRAERDAREA
+810 YNDWRAQHDAREA

-830 SQNSDNFADVQQRET
+830 SQKTGEIVNESAENAVESQNSDNFADVQQRET

-867 YDEAKTQA
+867 YAEAQTQTRSTDGVLTDDEHAMEGL
-875 RSLKN
+875 RP
-880 LFEKGDREKLGLTEQ
+880 EDRT
-895 DLSHKVEHDAEAEAK
+895 HKVNHDEEVNAK

-929 KRDWDKT
+929 KQDWNDT
-936 DTLLADK
+936 DTVL
-943 IMGAELDKAH
+943 AH
-953 KSGSMDDYAE
+953 KIIVKEVAKARESGSKDAYAE
-963 VARLVKRWY
+963 VAKLMKEWD
-972 AQGTDVGQVMQMRQ
+972 AHGTEAGQALRQ
-986 VLSKSPKLMEAEAIE
+986 RRQLASDPALMEADAIQ
-1001 LLMDEKRTRKMSDEQ
+1001 LLNDSERTRKMSDEQ

-1029 RLLSIEKGDV
+1029 KLRSIEKGDV

-1048 MSMERRTNS
+1048 MSTERRTNG

-1077 PDGESFLRD
+1077 PGGEAFLRD
-1086 IAASQVRGIAYD
+1086 VAASQVRGIAYD
-1098 YAKPSVLEQIK
+1098 YAKPSTLEQIK

-1118 KPATPARNLI
+1118 KPATAARNLV

-1144 VGLDMLLSKCTGTRS
+1144 VGLDMLLSKYTGTRS
-1159 VAVDMS
+1159 VAADKS

-1175 GEARLKS
+1175 GEATLKS
-1182 YIEMGLDASVSN
+1182 YIETGLDASVSN
-1194 ARGKYGTGGSRSYK
+1194 AQGKYETGGSRSFK

-1216 FLSTWEKYSNYAMV
+1216 FLSTLEKYSNYAMV
-1230 TTDQMQKGG
+1230 TSDQMQKGG
-1239 IQAEAQRGIDEL
+1239 IQAEAQRGIDAL

-1274 FQNDSKLAQATGV
+1274 FQNEGKLAQATGV
-1287 VRRGLNVFS
+1287 VRRALNVFS
-1296 IKDKRGGRFGV
+1296 IKDKRGGSFGV

-1339 VVKVLH
+1339 VVKVLN

-1354 AEQAKAVTDF
+1354 SEQAKAVTDF

-1373 IALFA
+1373 IAFFA
-1378 VLAGAGVMNV
+1378 VLAGAGIMNV

-1452 DCYEE
+1452 DCYKDE
-1457 DGKITFGDVTRENL
+1457 GLTFANVAGGNL
-1471 SSIYQSVMDL
+1471 ESAFQSVMDL

-1488 EIENSLKYSKADNDG
+1488 EIENSLKYSKADTTG
-1503 GKLADATLRYGASQ
+1503 GKLADATFRYGASQ
-1517 VTSFIPNVVSG
+1517 ATSFVPNVVSG
-1528 VAQGIDG
+1528 VAQGVDG

-1545 VWENSLNAM
+1545 VWENSLSAM
-1554 KSKIPWLRE
+1554 KSKIPGLRE

-1611 DSLNIDVKY
+1611 GENIDIKY
-1620 PEKKTPSDVS
+1620 PEKKAPNSGNRDGEKVS
-1630 RNGKKVTLN
+1630 LD
-1639 QDEKRQYQM
+1639 QDERRQYQM

-1653 AYDNIQKVIQSSVY
+1653 AYDNIQKVIRSSVY

-1676 AAIQNLLKVATAAG
+1676 AAIQNLLEVATSAG
-1690 KKKAKLDGSDT
+1690 KKKAKLDGGDT
-1701 PSWTTKSSGSVADNA
+1701 PAWTTKSTGTIGENA
-1716 VYRAKLGTAKDT
+1716 VYKAMLGTAKDA
-1728 LPADARDRNG
+1728 LPEDKRT
-1738 DVMQA
+1738 
-1743 IIKTVVGKRGGSDQL
+1743 KTGNVLQSVLKTAGNKRGGDNL
-1758 ALNVMA
+1758 MLNIMA
-1764 QEIESGTLAKVE
+1764 QQLSEGTQDKFE

-1790 FYQAM
+1790 FYQAK
-1795 YAKKPGTSQ
+1795 YATKPGTSQ
-1804 KKYKKPDLYV
+1804 RKYKKADLYA

-1826 NQLWNLFG
+1826 NQLWKLFS
-1834 KTKK
+1834 

>member
-1 MAFTVQRE
+1 MASDFLKQYAKSSRE
-9 QRNHDFA
+9 KIDREYGKKA
-16 QAGRRAR
+16 YGG
-23 SMLEQDKKTIEA
+23 SKYKMDKVWGQTA
-35 EEQRAKEYAQK
+35 TQGTAAKQK
-46 PVTKPISEPVPQK
+46 PVTEPISEPVPQK

-69 LLSAFGDAGY
+69 LLNAFGDAGY

-86 LAMTNQAITDDYR
+86 LALTNQAISDDYR

-110 AGGNIVKSAAKS
+110 AGGNIAKSAVKS

-144 GVTVADNAVSQE
+144 GVTVADNAVPQE
-156 DKDKAD
+156 DKDKAE

-299 RSVLRALTNAV
+299 RSVVRALTNAV

-322 NPAIRTIYDKGAA
+322 NPAIRAIYDKGAA
-335 VKSSYTT
+335 AKSSYTT

-363 STFGTAAGIV
+363 STFGTAAGIA
-373 KGIDAQK
+373 KGVDAQK
-380 NAALRAGEPAANVN
+380 NSALRAGEPVASVN
-394 AEASAKPADAE
+394 ASMNTETSAKPAEAE
-405 TIAAEAQADAAPVE
+405 TIAAEAQAEATPVE
-419 TAQDAPAA
+419 TTQDVPAA
-427 QEENAAPADIR
+427 QEKPQENSTLRMVEEAA
-438 ETGLETRIAG
+438 GL
-448 IKGNDT
+448 
-454 ASVGNASTAMENTL
+454 
-468 WMRRGTQS
+468 
-476 EPGWGETYG
+476 
-485 TAQEAFNEAMKRID
+485 
-499 SGLFSAMEKA
+499 
-509 VNEAERGINAKE
+509 
-521 NLRLISTMISAAEF
+521 
-535 VRHYDVSPAAAATV
+535 
-549 IINSYHND
+549 
-557 ALDSIRDRRG
+557 
-567 DLTDY
+567 
-572 ALEQMRSIDNAVES
+572 
-586 YGSNPVSENDL
+586 
-597 SVAQNAEYPGNAEDA
+597 
-612 TGMREPAQNP
+612 REPAQSQA
-622 TQERAT
+622 QERAT
-628 EAGQSTERDANRQP
+628 EAWQSAERDANSQP

-683 DLAPMIYGSMRSD
+683 DLTPMIYGSMQSD
-696 RYKRGKGTI
+696 RHKRGKGTI

-710 VVQDVIDKTG
+710 VVQHVIDKTG

-738 AENYA
+738 VENYA
-743 DAKRVEKALDSLLVD
+743 DAKRVEKVLDSLLVD

-792 YRDNDLSLLL
+792 YRDNDLSLML
-802 GEITEEES
+802 GEITEEEA

-823 AKAAQEQ
+823 
-830 SQNSDNFADVQQRET
+830 

-867 YDEAKTQA
+867 YDEARTQT
-875 RSLKN
+875 RSTDGVLTDDERAMEG
-880 LFEKGDREKLGLTEQ
+880 LRPEDRT
-895 DLSHKVEHDAEAEAK
+895 HKVNHNEEVNAK

-919 EGEKADLFGE
+919 KGEKADLFGT
-929 KRDWDKT
+929 KQDWDDT
-936 DTLLADK
+936 DTVL
-943 IMGAELDKAH
+943 AH
-953 KSGSMDDYAE
+953 KIIVKEVAKARESGSKDAYAE
-963 VARLVKRWY
+963 VAKLMKEWD
-972 AQGTDVGQVMQMRQ
+972 AHGTEAGQALRQ
-986 VLSKSPKLMEAEAIE
+986 RRQLASDPALMEADAIQ
-1001 LLMDEKRTRKMSDEQ
+1001 LLNDSERTRKMSDEQ

-1029 RLLSIEKGDV
+1029 KLRSIEKGDV

-1048 MSMERRTNS
+1048 MSTERRTNG
-1057 LWSNKMG
+1057 LWSNKMS

-1077 PDGESFLRD
+1077 PGGEAFLRD

-1098 YAKPSVLEQIK
+1098 YAKPSTLEQIK
-1109 TYRYLSMLS
+1109 AYRYLSMLS
-1118 KPATPARNLI
+1118 KPATPGRNLT

-1144 VGLDMLLSKCTGTRS
+1144 VGLDMLLSKYTGTRS
-1159 VAVDMS
+1159 VAVDKS
-1165 YLSKAKRKGM
+1165 YFSKAKRKGM
-1175 GEARLKS
+1175 GEATLKS
-1182 YIEMGLDASVSN
+1182 YIETGLDASVSN
-1194 ARGKYGTGGSRSYK
+1194 AHGKYETGGSRSFK

-1239 IQAEAQRGIDEL
+1239 IQAEAQRGIDAL

-1274 FQNDSKLAQATGV
+1274 FQNEGKLAQATSA
-1287 VRRGLNVFS
+1287 VRRALNVFS
-1296 IKDKRGGRFGV
+1296 IKDKRGGSFGV

-1339 VVKVLH
+1339 VVKVLN

-1354 AEQAKAVTDF
+1354 SEQAKAVTDF

-1373 IALFA
+1373 IAFFA
-1378 VLAGAGVMNV
+1378 VLAGAGIMNV

-1452 DCYEE
+1452 DCYKDE
-1457 DGKITFGDVTRENL
+1457 GLTFANVAGGNL
-1471 SSIYQSVMDL
+1471 ESAFQSVMDL

-1488 EIENSLKYSKADNDG
+1488 EIENSLKYSKADTTG
-1503 GKLADATLRYGASQ
+1503 GKLADATFRYGASQ
-1517 VTSFIPNVVSG
+1517 ATSFVPNVVSG
-1528 VAQGIDG
+1528 VAQGVDG

-1554 KSKIPWLRE
+1554 KSKIPGLRE

-1611 DSLNIDVKY
+1611 GENIDIKY
-1620 PEKKTPSDVS
+1620 PEKKAPNSGNRDGEKVS
-1630 RNGKKVTLN
+1630 LD
-1639 QDEKRQYQM
+1639 QDERRQYQM

-1653 AYDNIQKVIQSSVY
+1653 AYDNIQKVIRSSVY

-1676 AAIQNLLKVATAAG
+1676 AAIQNLLEVATSAG
-1690 KKKAKLDGSDT
+1690 KKKAKLDGGDT
-1701 PSWTTKSSGSVADNA
+1701 PAWTTKSSGSVADNA

-1728 LPADARDRNG
+1728 LPDNARDRNG

-1764 QEIESGTLAKVE
+1764 QKLTENTQAKVE
-1776 TAYNGGYEL
+1776 TAYDGGYSL
-1785 KQIVD
+1785 QQIAD
-1790 FYQAM
+1790 FYQAKT
-1795 YAKKPGTSQ
+1795 AKTEDGKN
-1804 KKYKKPDLYV
+1804 KYKKADLQA
-1814 WAMQNGYTAKQF
+1814 WALQNGYTAAQF
-1826 NQLWNLFG
+1826 NQLWKLFG
-1834 KTKK
+1834 

>member
-1 MAFTVQRE
+1 MASDFLKQYAKSSRE
-9 QRNHDFA
+9 KIDREYGKKAYGGSKYKMDKA
-16 QAGRRAR
+16 WGQAAT
-23 SMLEQDKKTIEA
+23 QDTA
-35 EEQRAKEYAQK
+35 AKQK
-46 PVTKPISEPVPQK
+46 PVTKPISEPVPPK

-69 LLSAFGDAGY
+69 LLNAFGDAGY

-86 LAMTNQAITDDYR
+86 LALTNQAITDDYR

-110 AGGNIVKSAAKS
+110 AGGNIAKSAVKS

-144 GVTVADNAVSQE
+144 GVTVADNAVPQE
-156 DKDKAD
+156 DKDKAE

-189 AKDNLGG
+189 AKENLGG

-216 MALNALLPGAGLAN
+216 MALNALLPGAGLVN

-322 NPAIRTIYDKGAA
+322 NPAIRAIYDKGAA
-335 VKSSYTT
+335 AKSSYTT

-380 NAALRAGEPAANVN
+380 NAALRAGEPSANVN
-394 AEASAKPADAE
+394 AEASAKPAEAE
-405 TIAAEAQADAAPVE
+405 NIAAEAQEEAAPVE
-419 TAQDAPAA
+419 TAQYAPEA
-427 QEENAAPADIR
+427 QEKPQENSTLRMVEEAA
-438 ETGLETRIAG
+438 GL
-448 IKGNDT
+448 
-454 ASVGNASTAMENTL
+454 
-468 WMRRGTQS
+468 
-476 EPGWGETYG
+476 
-485 TAQEAFNEAMKRID
+485 
-499 SGLFSAMEKA
+499 
-509 VNEAERGINAKE
+509 
-521 NLRLISTMISAAEF
+521 
-535 VRHYDVSPAAAATV
+535 
-549 IINSYHND
+549 
-557 ALDSIRDRRG
+557 
-567 DLTDY
+567 
-572 ALEQMRSIDNAVES
+572 
-586 YGSNPVSENDL
+586 
-597 SVAQNAEYPGNAEDA
+597 
-612 TGMREPAQNP
+612 REPAQNP
-622 TQERAT
+622 AQERAT
-628 EAGQSTERDANRQP
+628 EAGQSAERDANRQP

-652 NRSDEYIAKR
+652 NRTDEYIAKR

-683 DLAPMIYGSMRSD
+683 DLAPMIYGSMQSD

-710 VVQDVIDKTG
+710 VVQDVIDETG

-792 YRDNDLSLLL
+792 YRDNDLSLIL
-802 GEITEEES
+802 GEITEEEA

-845 ETDAGQRG
+845 ETDSWQRG

-867 YDEAKTQA
+867 YNEARTQTHSTDGVLTDDERAMEGL
-875 RSLKN
+875 RP
-880 LFEKGDREKLGLTEQ
+880 EDRT
-895 DLSHKVEHDAEAEAK
+895 HKVNHDEEVNAK

-929 KRDWDKT
+929 KQDWDDT
-936 DTLLADK
+936 DTVL
-943 IMGAELDKAH
+943 AH
-953 KSGSMDDYAE
+953 KIIVKEVAKARESGSKDAYAE
-963 VARLVKRWY
+963 VAKLMKEWD
-972 AQGTDVGQVMQMRQ
+972 AHGTEAGQALRQ
-986 VLSKSPKLMEAEAIE
+986 RRQLASDPALMEADAIQ
-1001 LLMDEKRTRKMSDEQ
+1001 LLNDSARTRKMSDEQ

-1029 RLLSIEKGDV
+1029 KLRSIKKGDV

-1048 MSMERRTNS
+1048 MSTERRTNG

-1077 PDGESFLRD
+1077 PGGEAFLRD

-1098 YAKPSVLEQIK
+1098 YAKPSTLEQIK

-1118 KPATPARNLI
+1118 KPATAARNLV

-1144 VGLDMLLSKCTGTRS
+1144 VGLDMLLSKYTGTRS
-1159 VAVDMS
+1159 VAADKS
-1165 YLSKAKRKGM
+1165 YLSKTKRKGM
-1175 GEARLKS
+1175 GEATLKS
-1182 YIEMGLDASVSN
+1182 YIETGLDASVSN
-1194 ARGKYGTGGSRSYK
+1194 AQGKYETGGSRSFK

-1239 IQAEAQRGIDEL
+1239 IQAEAQRGIDAL

-1274 FQNDSKLAQATGV
+1274 FQNEGKLSGV
-1287 VRRGLNVFS
+1287 MGGMRNALNKLS
-1296 IKDKRGGRFGV
+1296 IKDKQGGSIGL
-1307 GDLIL
+1307 GDIML

-1339 VVKVLH
+1339 VVKVLN

-1452 DCYEE
+1452 DCYKDE
-1457 DGKITFGDVTRENL
+1457 GLTFANVAGGNL
-1471 SSIYQSVMDL
+1471 ESAFQSVMDL

-1488 EIENSLKYSKADNDG
+1488 EIANGYKYSKADTTG
-1503 GKLADATLRYGASQ
+1503 GKVAEAALRYGASQ
-1517 VTSFIPNVVSG
+1517 ATSFVPNVVSG
-1528 VAQGIDG
+1528 VAQVVDG

-1545 VWENSLNAM
+1545 VWENGLNAM
-1554 KSKIPWLRE
+1554 KSKIPGLRE

-1611 DSLNIDVKY
+1611 GENIDIKY
-1620 PEKKTPSDVS
+1620 PEKKAPNSGNRD
-1630 RNGKKVTLN
+1630 GEKVPLD
-1639 QDEKRQYQM
+1639 QDERRKYQM

-1676 AAIQNLLKVATAAG
+1676 AAIQNLLEVATAAG

-1701 PSWTTKSSGSVADNA
+1701 PSWTTKSDGSVADNA

-1764 QEIESGTLAKVE
+1764 QKLTENTQAKVE

-1790 FYQAM
+1790 FYQAK
-1795 YAKKPGTSQ
+1795 YATKPGTSQ
-1804 KKYKKPDLYV
+1804 RKYKKADLYA

-1826 NQLWNLFG
+1826 NQLWKLFS
-1834 KTKK
+1834 

>member
-1 MAFTVQRE
+1 MASDFLKQYAKSSRE
-9 QRNHDFA
+9 KIDREYGKKAYGGSKYKMDKVWGQTA
-16 QAGRRAR
+16 T
-23 SMLEQDKKTIEA
+23 QDTA
-35 EEQRAKEYAQK
+35 AKQK

-69 LLSAFGDAGY
+69 LLNAFGDAGY

-86 LAMTNQAITDDYR
+86 LALTNQAISDDYR

-110 AGGNIVKSAAKS
+110 AGGNIAKS
-122 AESAYENAAGTFL
+122 AYEGAKSAYENAAGTFL

-144 GVTVADNAVSQE
+144 GVTVADNAVPQE
-156 DKDKAD
+156 DKDKAE

-216 MALNALLPGAGLAN
+216 MALNALLPGVGLAN

-299 RSVLRALTNAV
+299 RSVVRALTNAV

-322 NPAIRTIYDKGAA
+322 NPAIRAIYDKGAA
-335 VKSSYTT
+335 AKSSYTT

-353 AYDAMIGAAL
+353 AYDAMIGAVL
-363 STFGTAAGIV
+363 STFGTAAGIA

-380 NAALRAGEPAANVN
+380 NAALRAGEPAASVN
-394 AEASAKPADAE
+394 AEASAKPAEAE
-405 TIAAEAQADAAPVE
+405 NIAAEAQAEAAPVE
-419 TAQDAPAA
+419 TAQVEDSQATVRTLLKKGIISNSEANRVLADA
-427 QEENAAPADIR
+427 
-438 ETGLETRIAG
+438 GLRTEFERQT
-448 IKGNDT
+448 
-454 ASVGNASTAMENTL
+454 
-468 WMRRGTQS
+468 
-476 EPGWGETYG
+476 GETLTG
-485 TAQEAFNEAMKRID
+485 TKADQRAQIKRVALTQNITGETAK
-499 SGLFSAMEKA
+499 SEEQSQKTGEI
-509 VNEAERGINAKE
+509 VNESAE
-521 NLRLISTMISAAEF
+521 
-535 VRHYDVSPAAAATV
+535 
-549 IINSYHND
+549 
-557 ALDSIRDRRG
+557 
-567 DLTDY
+567 
-572 ALEQMRSIDNAVES
+572 NAVE
-586 YGSNPVSENDL
+586 
-597 SVAQNAEYPGNAEDA
+597 A
-612 TGMREPAQNP
+612 
-622 TQERAT
+622 
-628 EAGQSTERDANRQP
+628 
-642 QEYTPEDHID
+642 
-652 NRSDEYIAKR
+652 
-662 STKSFQYNHPELHEH
+662 
-677 FERVAE
+677 
-683 DLAPMIYGSMRSD
+683 
-696 RYKRGKGTI
+696 
-705 TNNSR
+705 
-710 VVQDVIDKTG
+710 
-720 LSRPEILR
+720 
-728 ALDAIIKDNG
+728 
-738 AENYA
+738 
-743 DAKRVEKALDSLLVD
+743 
-758 GYTKPNGEYVA
+758 
-769 PDAAYME
+769 
-776 AKSQI
+776 
-781 SGGTDPYSWEY
+781 
-792 YRDNDLSLLL
+792 
-802 GEITEEES
+802 
-810 YNDWRAERDAREA
+810 
-823 AKAAQEQ
+823 
-830 SQNSDNFADVQQRET
+830 QNSDNFADVQQREA

-867 YDEAKTQA
+867 YDEARTQTHSTDGVLTDDERA
-875 RSLKN
+875 MQGLRP
-880 LFEKGDREKLGLTEQ
+880 EDRT
-895 DLSHKVEHDAEAEAK
+895 HKVNHDEEVNAK

-919 EGEKADLFGE
+919 EGEKADLFGT
-929 KRDWDKT
+929 KQDWDDT
-936 DTLLADK
+936 DTVL
-943 IMGAELDKAH
+943 AH
-953 KSGSMDDYAE
+953 KIIVKEVAKARESGSKDAYAE
-963 VARLVKRWY
+963 VAKLMKEWD
-972 AQGTDVGQVMQMRQ
+972 AHGTEAGQALRQ
-986 VLSKSPKLMEAEAIE
+986 RRQFASDPALMEADAIQ
-1001 LLMDEKRTRKMSDEQ
+1001 LLSDSERTRKMSDEQ

-1029 RLLSIEKGDV
+1029 KLRSIEKGDV
-1039 DGVVDLIKD
+1039 DGVVDLIKG
-1048 MSMERRTNS
+1048 MSTERRTNG

-1077 PDGESFLRD
+1077 PGGEAFLRD
-1086 IAASQVRGIAYD
+1086 VAASQVRGIAYD
-1098 YAKPSVLEQIK
+1098 YAKPSTLEQIK
-1109 TYRYLSMLS
+1109 AYRYLSMLS
-1118 KPATPARNLI
+1118 KPATPGRNLV

-1144 VGLDMLLSKCTGTRS
+1144 VGLDMLLSKYTGTRS
-1159 VAVDMS
+1159 VAADKS
-1165 YLSKAKRKGM
+1165 YFSKTKRKGM
-1175 GEARLKS
+1175 GEATLKS
-1182 YIEMGLDASVSN
+1182 YIETGLDASVSN
-1194 ARGKYGTGGSRSYK
+1194 AQGKYKTGGSRSFK

-1239 IQAEAQRGIDEL
+1239 IQAEAQRGIDAL

-1260 ALDGRAEETARERT
+1260 ALDGRAEEIARERT
-1274 FQNDSKLAQATGV
+1274 FQNEGKLAQATGV
-1287 VRRGLNVFS
+1287 VRRALNVFS
-1296 IKDKRGGRFGV
+1296 IKDKRGGSFGV

-1339 VVKVLH
+1339 VVKVLN

-1354 AEQAKAVTDF
+1354 SEQAKAVTDF

-1373 IALFA
+1373 IAFFA
-1378 VLAGAGVMNV
+1378 VLAGAGIMNV

-1452 DCYEE
+1452 DCYKDE
-1457 DGKITFGDVTRENL
+1457 GLTFANVAGGNL
-1471 SSIYQSVMDL
+1471 ESAFQSVMDL

-1488 EIENSLKYSKADNDG
+1488 EIENSLKYSKADTTG
-1503 GKLADATLRYGASQ
+1503 GKLADATFRYGASQ
-1517 VTSFIPNVVSG
+1517 ATSFVPNVVSG
-1528 VAQGIDG
+1528 VAQGVDG

-1545 VWENSLNAM
+1545 VWENSLSAM
-1554 KSKIPWLRE
+1554 KSKIPGLRE

-1611 DSLNIDVKY
+1611 GENIDIKY
-1620 PEKKTPSDVS
+1620 PEKKAPNSGNRDGEKVS
-1630 RNGKKVTLN
+1630 LD
-1639 QDEKRQYQM
+1639 QDERRQYQM

-1653 AYDNIQKVIQSSVY
+1653 AYDNIQKVIRSSVY

-1676 AAIQNLLKVATAAG
+1676 AAIQNLLEVATSAG
-1690 KKKAKLDGSDT
+1690 KKKAKLDGGDT
-1701 PSWTTKSSGSVADNA
+1701 PAWTTKSTGTIGENA
-1716 VYRAKLGTAKDT
+1716 VYKAMLGTAKDA
-1728 LPADARDRNG
+1728 LPEDKRT
-1738 DVMQA
+1738 
-1743 IIKTVVGKRGGSDQL
+1743 KTGNVLQSVLKTAGNKRGGDNL
-1758 ALNVMA
+1758 MLNIMA
-1764 QEIESGTLAKVE
+1764 QQLSEGTQDKFE

-1790 FYQAM
+1790 FYQAK
-1795 YAKKPGTSQ
+1795 YATKPGTSQ
-1804 KKYKKPDLYV
+1804 RKYKKADLYA

-1826 NQLWNLFG
+1826 NQLWKLFS
-1834 KTKK
+1834 

>member
-1 MAFTVQRE
+1 MASDFLKQYAKSSRE
-9 QRNHDFA
+9 KIDREYGKKAYGGSKYKMDKVWGQTA
-16 QAGRRAR
+16 T
-23 SMLEQDKKTIEA
+23 QDTA
-35 EEQRAKEYAQK
+35 AKQK
-46 PVTKPISEPVPQK
+46 PVTKPVSEPVPPK

-69 LLSAFGDAGY
+69 LLNAFGDAGY

-86 LAMTNQAITDDYR
+86 LALTNQAISDDYR

-110 AGGNIVKSAAKS
+110 AGGNIAKS
-122 AESAYENAAGTFL
+122 AYEGAKSAYENAAGTFL

-144 GVTVADNAVSQE
+144 GVTVADNAVPQE
-156 DKDKAD
+156 DKDKAG

-289 IGKLAKTDAG
+289 VGKLAKTDAG
-299 RSVLRALTNAV
+299 RSVVRALTNAV

-322 NPAIRTIYDKGAA
+322 NPAIRAIYDSGKSAA
-335 VKSSYTT
+335 NSYTT
-342 AEGAKEMLAQS
+342 AEGRKELLAQS

-363 STFGTAAGIV
+363 STFGTAAGIA
-373 KGIDAQK
+373 KGVDAQK
-380 NAALRAGEPAANVN
+380 NAALRAGEPAASVTASANT
-394 AEASAKPADAE
+394 EASAKPAEAE
-405 TIAAEAQADAAPVE
+405 NIAAEAQAEATPAE
-419 TAQDAPAA
+419 TAQGEGNQATVRALLKKGIISNSEANRVLSDA
-427 QEENAAPADIR
+427 
-438 ETGLETRIAG
+438 GLRTEFERQT
-448 IKGNDT
+448 
-454 ASVGNASTAMENTL
+454 
-468 WMRRGTQS
+468 
-476 EPGWGETYG
+476 GETLAG
-485 TAQEAFNEAMKRID
+485 TKADQRAQIKRVALTQNITGETAK
-499 SGLFSAMEKA
+499 SEEQSQKTGEI
-509 VNEAERGINAKE
+509 VNE
-521 NLRLISTMISAAEF
+521 SA
-535 VRHYDVSPAAAATV
+535 
-549 IINSYHND
+549 
-557 ALDSIRDRRG
+557 G
-567 DLTDY
+567 
-572 ALEQMRSIDNAVES
+572 NAVE
-586 YGSNPVSENDL
+586 
-597 SVAQNAEYPGNAEDA
+597 
-612 TGMREPAQNP
+612 
-622 TQERAT
+622 
-628 EAGQSTERDANRQP
+628 
-642 QEYTPEDHID
+642 
-652 NRSDEYIAKR
+652 
-662 STKSFQYNHPELHEH
+662 
-677 FERVAE
+677 
-683 DLAPMIYGSMRSD
+683 
-696 RYKRGKGTI
+696 
-705 TNNSR
+705 
-710 VVQDVIDKTG
+710 
-720 LSRPEILR
+720 
-728 ALDAIIKDNG
+728 
-738 AENYA
+738 
-743 DAKRVEKALDSLLVD
+743 
-758 GYTKPNGEYVA
+758 
-769 PDAAYME
+769 
-776 AKSQI
+776 
-781 SGGTDPYSWEY
+781 
-792 YRDNDLSLLL
+792 
-802 GEITEEES
+802 
-810 YNDWRAERDAREA
+810 
-823 AKAAQEQ
+823 
-830 SQNSDNFADVQQRET
+830 SQNSDNFADVQQQEA
-845 ETDAGQRG
+845 EMDAGQRG

-875 RSLKN
+875 RSTDGVLTDDERAMEG
-880 LFEKGDREKLGLTEQ
+880 LRPEDRT
-895 DLSHKVEHDAEAEAK
+895 HKVNHDEEVNAK

-929 KRDWDKT
+929 KQDWDDA
-936 DTLLADK
+936 DTVL
-943 IMGAELDKAH
+943 AH
-953 KSGSMDDYAE
+953 KIIVKEVAKARESGSKDAYAE
-963 VARLVKRWY
+963 VAKLMKEWD
-972 AQGTDVGQVMQMRQ
+972 AHGTEAGQALRQ
-986 VLSKSPKLMEAEAIE
+986 RRQLAADPALMEADAIQ
-1001 LLMDEKRTRKMSDEQ
+1001 LLNDSERTRKMSDEQ

-1029 RLLSIEKGDV
+1029 KLHSIEKGDV
-1039 DGVVDLIKD
+1039 DGVVDLIKS
-1048 MSMERRTNS
+1048 MSTERRTNG

-1077 PDGESFLRD
+1077 PGGEAFLRD
-1086 IAASQVRGIAYD
+1086 VAASQVRGIAYD
-1098 YAKPSVLEQIK
+1098 YAKPSTLEQIK
-1109 TYRYLSMLS
+1109 AYRYLSMLS
-1118 KPATPARNLI
+1118 KPATPGRNLT

-1144 VGLDMLLSKCTGTRS
+1144 VGLDMLLSKYTGTRS
-1159 VAVDMS
+1159 VAVDKS
-1165 YLSKAKRKGM
+1165 YFSKAKRKGM
-1175 GEARLKS
+1175 GEATLKS
-1182 YIEMGLDASVSN
+1182 YIETGLDASVSN
-1194 ARGKYGTGGSRSYK
+1194 AQGKYETGGSRSFK

-1230 TTDQMQKGG
+1230 TSDQMQKGG
-1239 IQAEAQRGIDEL
+1239 IQAEAQRGIDAL

-1274 FQNDSKLAQATGV
+1274 FQNEGKLSGV
-1287 VRRGLNVFS
+1287 MGGMRNALNKLS
-1296 IKDKRGGRFGV
+1296 IKDKQGGSIGL
-1307 GDLIL
+1307 GDIML

-1328 SPAGFINAGAE
+1328 SPAGFIKAGAE
-1339 VVKVLH
+1339 VVKVLN

-1354 AEQAKAVTDF
+1354 SEQAKAVTDF

-1388 AGDDDKDK
+1388 AGDDDEDK

-1408 QLNLSALNRWIA
+1408 QLNLSALNRWIT

-1452 DCYEE
+1452 DCYKDE
-1457 DGKITFGDVTRENL
+1457 GLTFANVAGGNL
-1471 SSIYQSVMDL
+1471 ESAFQSVMDL

-1488 EIENSLKYSKADNDG
+1488 EIANGYKADTTG
-1503 GKLADATLRYGASQ
+1503 GKVAEAALRYGASQ
-1517 VTSFIPNVVSG
+1517 ATSFVPNVVSG
-1528 VAQGIDG
+1528 VAQGVDG

-1554 KSKIPWLRE
+1554 KSKIPGLRE

-1611 DSLNIDVKY
+1611 GENIDIKY
-1620 PEKKTPSDVS
+1620 PEKKAPNSGNRD
-1630 RNGKKVTLN
+1630 GEKVPLD
-1639 QDEKRQYQM
+1639 QGERRQYQM

-1653 AYDNIQKVIQSSVY
+1653 AYDNIQKVIRSSVY

-1676 AAIQNLLKVATAAG
+1676 AAIQNLLEVATAAG

-1701 PSWTTKSSGSVADNA
+1701 PSWTTKSDGSVADNA

-1728 LPADARDRNG
+1728 LPANARGRNG

-1764 QEIESGTLAKVE
+1764 QQLEEGTQAKVE

-1790 FYQAM
+1790 FYQAK

-1804 KKYKKPDLYV
+1804 RKYKKEDLYA

-1826 NQLWNLFG
+1826 NQLWKLFP
-1834 KTKK
+1834 

>member
-1 MAFTVQRE
+1 MASDFLKQYAKSSRE
-9 QRNHDFA
+9 KIDREYGKKAYGGSKYKMDKVWGQTA
-16 QAGRRAR
+16 T
-23 SMLEQDKKTIEA
+23 QDTA
-35 EEQRAKEYAQK
+35 DAQK
-46 PVTKPISEPVPQK
+46 PVTKPITEPVPQK

-69 LLSAFGDAGY
+69 LLNAFGDAGY

-86 LAMTNQAITDDYR
+86 LALTNQAITDDYR

-110 AGGNIVKSAAKS
+110 AGGNIVKSAVKG

-156 DKDKAD
+156 DKDKAE

-189 AKDNLGG
+189 AKENLGG

-289 IGKLAKTDAG
+289 IGKLAKTDVG
-299 RSVLRALTNAV
+299 RSVVRALTNAV

-322 NPAIRTIYDKGAA
+322 NPAIRAIYDKGSAA
-335 VKSSYTT
+335 KSSYTT

-363 STFGTAAGIV
+363 STFGTAAGIA
-373 KGIDAQK
+373 KGLDAQK
-380 NAALRAGEPAANVN
+380 NAALRAGEPAASVN
-394 AEASAKPADAE
+394 AEASAKPAEAE
-405 TIAAEAQADAAPVE
+405 TIAAEAQAEAAPVE
-419 TAQDAPAA
+419 TTQAEDSQATVRTLLKKGIISNSEANRVLADA
-427 QEENAAPADIR
+427 
-438 ETGLETRIAG
+438 GLRAEFERQT
-448 IKGNDT
+448 
-454 ASVGNASTAMENTL
+454 
-468 WMRRGTQS
+468 
-476 EPGWGETYG
+476 GETLTG
-485 TAQEAFNEAMKRID
+485 TKADQRAQIKRVALTQNITGETAKSEEQSQKTGEIVD
-499 SGLFSAMEKA
+499 ESAE
-509 VNEAERGINAKE
+509 
-521 NLRLISTMISAAEF
+521 
-535 VRHYDVSPAAAATV
+535 
-549 IINSYHND
+549 
-557 ALDSIRDRRG
+557 
-567 DLTDY
+567 
-572 ALEQMRSIDNAVES
+572 NAVE
-586 YGSNPVSENDL
+586 
-597 SVAQNAEYPGNAEDA
+597 AQN
-612 TGMREPAQNP
+612 
-622 TQERAT
+622 
-628 EAGQSTERDANRQP
+628 
-642 QEYTPEDHID
+642 
-652 NRSDEYIAKR
+652 
-662 STKSFQYNHPELHEH
+662 
-677 FERVAE
+677 
-683 DLAPMIYGSMRSD
+683 
-696 RYKRGKGTI
+696 
-705 TNNSR
+705 
-710 VVQDVIDKTG
+710 
-720 LSRPEILR
+720 
-728 ALDAIIKDNG
+728 
-738 AENYA
+738 
-743 DAKRVEKALDSLLVD
+743 
-758 GYTKPNGEYVA
+758 
-769 PDAAYME
+769 
-776 AKSQI
+776 
-781 SGGTDPYSWEY
+781 SG
-792 YRDNDLSLLL
+792 
-802 GEITEEES
+802 
-810 YNDWRAERDAREA
+810 
-823 AKAAQEQ
+823 
-830 SQNSDNFADVQQRET
+830 NFADVQQRDAEP
-845 ETDAGQRG
+845 DAGQRG

-867 YDEAKTQA
+867 YDEARTQA
-875 RSLKN
+875 RSLKH
-880 LFEKGDREKLGLTEQ
+880 LFKNGDRKKLGLTEQ

-910 AQERFESDY
+910 AQERFDSDY
-919 EGEKADLFGE
+919 LAEKADLFGE

-943 IMGAELDKAH
+943 IMGAELEKAH

-986 VLSKSPKLMEAEAIE
+986 VLSKSPKLMEAAAIE
-1001 LLMDEKRTRKMSDEQ
+1001 LLMDEKRTRKMTAEK
-1016 RKKILDSVSQNAE
+1016 RKELLDAVTENAD
-1029 RLLSIEKGDV
+1029 RLKDIPEGDTA
-1039 DGVVDLIKD
+1039 GVVSLIKD
-1048 MSMERRTNS
+1048 LSAERRTNG

-1064 RTMEKALEQAKKL
+1064 KTMEKALEQAKKL
-1077 PDGESFLRD
+1077 PDGEAFLRG
-1086 IAASQVRGIAYD
+1086 IAASQVIGIAYD
-1098 YAKPSVLEQIK
+1098 YAKPSTLEQIK

-1144 VGLDMLLSKCTGTRS
+1144 VGLDMLLSKYTGTRS
-1159 VAVDMS
+1159 VAADKS
-1165 YLSKAKRKGM
+1165 YFSKTKRKGM
-1175 GEARLKS
+1175 GEASLKS
-1182 YIEMGLDASVSN
+1182 YIEIGLDASVSN
-1194 ARGKYGTGGSRSYK
+1194 AQGKYETGGSRSYK

-1230 TTDQMQKGG
+1230 TSDQMQKGG
-1239 IQAEAQRGIDEL
+1239 IQAEAQRGIDAL

-1274 FQNDSKLAQATGV
+1274 FQNEGKLSGV
-1287 VRRGLNVFS
+1287 MGGMRNALNKLS
-1296 IKDKRGGRFGV
+1296 IKDKQGGSIGL
-1307 GDLIL
+1307 GDIML

-1328 SPAGFINAGAE
+1328 SPAGFINAGVE
-1339 VVKVLH
+1339 VVKVLN

-1396 EALEKSEGVSGT
+1396 EALEKSEGITGT

-1452 DCYEE
+1452 DCYKDE
-1457 DGKITFGDVTRENL
+1457 GLTFANVAGGNL
-1471 SSIYQSVMDL
+1471 ESAFQSVMDL

-1488 EIENSLKYSKADNDG
+1488 EIANGYKYSKADTTG
-1503 GKLADATLRYGASQ
+1503 GKVAEAALRYGASQ
-1517 VTSFIPNVVSG
+1517 ATSFVPNVVSG
-1528 VAQGIDG
+1528 VAQGVDG

-1554 KSKIPWLRE
+1554 KSKIPGLRE

-1596 TKYRTSAVNQELYRL
+1596 TKYRTSDVNQELYRL

-1620 PEKKTPSDVS
+1620 PKKKTPSDVS

-1676 AAIQNLLKVATAAG
+1676 AAIQNLLEVATAAG

-1701 PSWTTKSSGSVADNA
+1701 PSWTTKSDGSVADNA

-1728 LPADARDRNG
+1728 LPANARERNG

-1743 IIKTVVGKRGGSDQL
+1743 IIKTVVGKRGDSDQI

-1764 QEIESGTLAKVE
+1764 QQLKDGTQEKVE

-1785 KQIVD
+1785 QQIVD
-1790 FYQAM
+1790 FYQKK

-1804 KKYKKPDLYV
+1804 KKYKKEDLYA
-1814 WAMQNGYTAKQF
+1814 WAMQNGYTVKQF
-1826 NQLWNLFG
+1826 NQLWKLFPG
-1834 KTKK
+1834 

>member
-1 MAFTVQRE
+1 MASDFLKQYAKSSRE
-9 QRNHDFA
+9 KIDKEFGKKAYGGSEYDMSKVWGQPT
-16 QAGRRAR
+16 QATQAANTT
-23 SMLEQDKKTIEA
+23 QNT
-35 EEQRAKEYAQK
+35 QK
-46 PVTKPISEPVPQK
+46 PITEPVPQK

-69 LLSAFGDAGY
+69 LLNAFGDAGY

-86 LAMTNQAITDDYR
+86 LALTNQAITDDYR
-99 KSNMQESKTAE
+99 ESNMQESKTAE
-110 AGGNIVKSAAKS
+110 AGGNIAKSAVKS

-144 GVTVADNAVSQE
+144 GVTVADNAVPQE
-156 DKDKAD
+156 DKNKAE

-299 RSVLRALTNAV
+299 RSVVRALTNAV

-322 NPAIRTIYDKGAA
+322 NPAIRAIYDKGAA
-335 VKSSYTT
+335 AKSSYTT

-363 STFGTAAGIV
+363 STFGTTVGIM
-373 KGIDAQK
+373 KGVDAQK

-394 AEASAKPADAE
+394 AEASAKPAEAE
-405 TIAAEAQADAAPVE
+405 TIAAEAQAEAAPVE

-427 QEENAAPADIR
+427 QEKPPENSTLRMVEEAA
-438 ETGLETRIAG
+438 GL
-448 IKGNDT
+448 
-454 ASVGNASTAMENTL
+454 
-468 WMRRGTQS
+468 
-476 EPGWGETYG
+476 
-485 TAQEAFNEAMKRID
+485 
-499 SGLFSAMEKA
+499 
-509 VNEAERGINAKE
+509 
-521 NLRLISTMISAAEF
+521 
-535 VRHYDVSPAAAATV
+535 
-549 IINSYHND
+549 
-557 ALDSIRDRRG
+557 
-567 DLTDY
+567 
-572 ALEQMRSIDNAVES
+572 
-586 YGSNPVSENDL
+586 
-597 SVAQNAEYPGNAEDA
+597 
-612 TGMREPAQNP
+612 REPAQSP
-622 TQERAT
+622 AQERAT
-628 EAGQSTERDANRQP
+628 EAWQSAERDANRQP

-652 NRSDEYIAKR
+652 NRTDEYVAKR

-683 DLAPMIYGSMRSD
+683 DLAHMIFGSMQSD

-705 TNNSR
+705 TNNPR

-743 DAKRVEKALDSLLVD
+743 SAKRVEKALDSLLVD

-769 PDAAYME
+769 PDAVYME

-792 YRDNDLSLLL
+792 YRDNDLSLIL
-802 GEITEEES
+802 GETTEEEA
-810 YNDWRAERDAREA
+810 YNDWRAQRDAREA

-867 YDEAKTQA
+867 YDEARTQT
-875 RSLKN
+875 RSTDGVLTDDERAMEG
-880 LFEKGDREKLGLTEQ
+880 LRPEDRT
-895 DLSHKVEHDAEAEAK
+895 HKVNHDEEVDAK

-929 KRDWDKT
+929 KQDWDDT
-936 DTLLADK
+936 DTVL
-943 IMGAELDKAH
+943 AH
-953 KSGSMDDYAE
+953 KIIVKEVAKARESGSKDAYAE
-963 VARLVKRWY
+963 VAKLMKEWD
-972 AQGTDVGQVMQMRQ
+972 AHGTEAGQALRQ
-986 VLSKSPKLMEAEAIE
+986 RRQLASDPALMEADAIQ
-1001 LLMDEKRTRKMSDEQ
+1001 LLNDSERTRKMSDEQ

-1029 RLLSIEKGDV
+1029 RLHSIEKGDV
-1039 DGVVDLIKD
+1039 DGVVDLIKS
-1048 MSMERRTNS
+1048 MSTERRTNG

-1077 PDGESFLRD
+1077 PGGEAFLRD

-1098 YAKPSVLEQIK
+1098 YAKPSTLEQIK

-1118 KPATPARNLI
+1118 KPATAARNLV

-1136 EAVSNNIG
+1136 EAASNNIG
-1144 VGLDMLLSKCTGTRS
+1144 VGLDMLLSKYTGTRS
-1159 VAVDMS
+1159 VAVDKS
-1165 YLSKAKRKGM
+1165 YFSKAKRKGM
-1175 GEARLKS
+1175 GEAALKS
-1182 YIEMGLDASVSN
+1182 YIETGLDASVSN
-1194 ARGKYGTGGSRSYK
+1194 AQGKYETGGSRSFK

-1239 IQAEAQRGIDEL
+1239 IQAEAQRGIDAL

-1274 FQNDSKLAQATGV
+1274 FQNDSKLAQATSV
-1287 VRRGLNVFS
+1287 VRRALNVFS
-1296 IKDKRGGRFGV
+1296 IKDKRGGSFGV

-1339 VVKVLH
+1339 VVKVLN

-1354 AEQAKAVTDF
+1354 SEQAKAVTDF

-1373 IALFA
+1373 IAFFA
-1378 VLAGAGVMNV
+1378 VLAGAGIMNV

-1452 DCYEE
+1452 DCYKDE
-1457 DGKITFGDVTRENL
+1457 GLTFANVAGGNL
-1471 SSIYQSVMDL
+1471 ESAFQSVMDL

-1488 EIENSLKYSKADNDG
+1488 EIENSLKYSKADTTG
-1503 GKLADATLRYGASQ
+1503 GKLADATFRYGASQ
-1517 VTSFIPNVVSG
+1517 ATSFVPNIVSG
-1528 VAQGIDG
+1528 VAQGVDG

-1554 KSKIPWLRE
+1554 KSKIPGLRE

-1611 DSLNIDVKY
+1611 GENIDIKY
-1620 PEKKTPSDVS
+1620 PVKKAPNSGNRDGEKVS
-1630 RNGKKVTLN
+1630 LDQGER
-1639 QDEKRQYQM
+1639 RQYQM

-1653 AYDNIQKVIQSSVY
+1653 AYDNIQKVIRSSVY

-1676 AAIQNLLKVATAAG
+1676 AAIQNLLEVATAAG

-1701 PSWTTKSSGSVADNA
+1701 PSWTTKSDGSVADNA
-1716 VYRAKLGTAKDT
+1716 VYRAKLGTAKT
-1728 LPADARDRNG
+1728 ALPEDKRT
-1738 DVMQA
+1738 
-1743 IIKTVVGKRGGSDQL
+1743 KTGNVLQSVLKTAGNKRGGDNL
-1758 ALNVMA
+1758 MLNIMA
-1764 QEIESGTLAKVE
+1764 QQLSEGTQDKFE
-1776 TAYNGGYEL
+1776 TAYNGGYDL

-1790 FYQAM
+1790 FYQAK
-1795 YAKKPGTSQ
+1795 YATKPGTSQ
-1804 KKYKKPDLYV
+1804 RKYKKADLYA
-1814 WAMQNGYTAKQF
+1814 WAMQNGYTTKQF
-1826 NQLWNLFG
+1826 NQLWKLFS
-1834 KTKK
+1834 

>member
-1 MAFTVQRE
+1 MASEFLKQYAKSSRE
-9 QRNHDFA
+9 KIDREYGKKA
-16 QAGRRAR
+16 YGG
-23 SMLEQDKKTIEA
+23 SKYKMDKVWGQTATQETA
-35 EEQRAKEYAQK
+35 AKQK
-46 PVTKPISEPVPQK
+46 PVTEPISEPVPQK

-69 LLSAFGDAGY
+69 LLNAFGDAGY

-86 LAMTNQAITDDYR
+86 LALTNQAISDDYR
-99 KSNMQESKTAE
+99 ESNMQESKTAE
-110 AGGNIVKSAAKS
+110 TGGNIAKSAVKS

-144 GVTVADNAVSQE
+144 GVTVADNAVPQE
-156 DKDKAD
+156 DKDKAE

-289 IGKLAKTDAG
+289 VGKLAKTDAG
-299 RSVLRALTNAV
+299 RSVVRALTNAV

-322 NPAIRTIYDKGAA
+322 NPAIRAIYDKGAA
-335 VKSSYTT
+335 AKSSYTT

-363 STFGTAAGIV
+363 STFGTAAGIA

-394 AEASAKPADAE
+394 AEASAKPAEAE
-405 TIAAEAQADAAPVE
+405 NIAAEAQAEAAPVE

-427 QEENAAPADIR
+427 QEKPQENSTLRMVEEAA
-438 ETGLETRIAG
+438 GL
-448 IKGNDT
+448 
-454 ASVGNASTAMENTL
+454 
-468 WMRRGTQS
+468 
-476 EPGWGETYG
+476 
-485 TAQEAFNEAMKRID
+485 
-499 SGLFSAMEKA
+499 
-509 VNEAERGINAKE
+509 
-521 NLRLISTMISAAEF
+521 
-535 VRHYDVSPAAAATV
+535 
-549 IINSYHND
+549 
-557 ALDSIRDRRG
+557 
-567 DLTDY
+567 
-572 ALEQMRSIDNAVES
+572 
-586 YGSNPVSENDL
+586 
-597 SVAQNAEYPGNAEDA
+597 
-612 TGMREPAQNP
+612 REPAQSP
-622 TQERAT
+622 ARERAT
-628 EAGQSTERDANRQP
+628 EAGRSEERDANRQP

-652 NRSDEYIAKR
+652 NRTDEYVAKR

-683 DLAPMIYGSMRSD
+683 DLTTMIYGSMQSD
-696 RYKRGKGTI
+696 RHKRGEGTI

-710 VVQDVIDKTG
+710 VVQHVIDKTD

-728 ALDAIIKDNG
+728 ALDAISKDNG

-743 DAKRVEKALDSLLVD
+743 NAKRVEKALDSLLVD
-758 GYTKPNGEYVA
+758 GYTKPNGEYAA

-792 YRDNDLSLLL
+792 YRDNGLSLML
-802 GEITEEES
+802 GEITEEEA
-810 YNDWRAERDAREA
+810 YNDWRAQHDAREA

-830 SQNSDNFADVQQRET
+830 SQKTGEIVNESAENAVESQNSDNFADVQQRET

-867 YDEAKTQA
+867 YAEAQTQTRSTDGVLTDDEHAMEGL
-875 RSLKN
+875 RP
-880 LFEKGDREKLGLTEQ
+880 EDRT
-895 DLSHKVEHDAEAEAK
+895 HKVNHDEEVNAK

-929 KRDWDKT
+929 KQDWNDT
-936 DTLLADK
+936 DTVL
-943 IMGAELDKAH
+943 AH
-953 KSGSMDDYAE
+953 KIIVKEVAKARESGSKDAYAE
-963 VARLVKRWY
+963 VAKLMKEWD
-972 AQGTDVGQVMQMRQ
+972 AHGTEAGQALRQ
-986 VLSKSPKLMEAEAIE
+986 RRQLASDPALMEADAIQ
-1001 LLMDEKRTRKMSDEQ
+1001 LLNDSERTRKMSDEQ

-1029 RLLSIEKGDV
+1029 KLRSIEKGDV

-1048 MSMERRTNS
+1048 MSTERRTNG

-1077 PDGESFLRD
+1077 PGGEAFLRD
-1086 IAASQVRGIAYD
+1086 VAASQVRGIAYD
-1098 YAKPSVLEQIK
+1098 YAKPSTLEQIK

-1118 KPATPARNLI
+1118 KPATAARNLV

-1144 VGLDMLLSKCTGTRS
+1144 VGLDMLLSKYTGTRS
-1159 VAVDMS
+1159 VAADKS

-1175 GEARLKS
+1175 GEATLKS
-1182 YIEMGLDASVSN
+1182 YIETGLDASVSN
-1194 ARGKYGTGGSRSYK
+1194 AQGKYETGGSRSFK

-1230 TTDQMQKGG
+1230 TSDQMQKGG
-1239 IQAEAQRGIDEL
+1239 IQAEAQRGIDAL

-1274 FQNDSKLAQATGV
+1274 FQNEGKLSGV
-1287 VRRGLNVFS
+1287 MGGMRNALNKLS
-1296 IKDKRGGRFGV
+1296 IKDKQGGSIGL
-1307 GDLIL
+1307 GDIML

-1339 VVKVLH
+1339 VVKVLN

-1354 AEQAKAVTDF
+1354 SEQAKAVTDF

-1388 AGDDDKDK
+1388 AGDDDEDK

-1420 GESTEWRDGDD
+1420 GESTEWRDGDN

-1452 DCYEE
+1452 DCYKDE
-1457 DGKITFGDVTRENL
+1457 GLTFANVAGGNL
-1471 SSIYQSVMDL
+1471 ESAFQSVMDL

-1488 EIENSLKYSKADNDG
+1488 EIANGYKYSKAKTKG
-1503 GKLADATLRYGASQ
+1503 GKVAEAALRYGASQ
-1517 VTSFIPNVVSG
+1517 ATSFVPNIVSG
-1528 VAQGIDG
+1528 VAQGVDG

-1545 VWENSLNAM
+1545 VWENNLNAM
-1554 KSKIPWLRE
+1554 KSKIPGLRE

-1611 DSLNIDVKY
+1611 ESMNIDVKY
-1620 PEKKTPSDVS
+1620 PEKKAPLDGS
-1630 RNGKKVTLN
+1630 RNGKDVDLT
-1639 QDEKRQYQM
+1639 QDERRQYQM

-1653 AYDNIQKVIQSSVY
+1653 AYANIQKVIQSSVY

-1676 AAIQNLLKVATAAG
+1676 AAIQNLLEVATAAG
-1690 KKKAKLDGSDT
+1690 RKKAKLDGGDT
-1701 PSWTTKSSGSVADNA
+1701 PSWTTKSDGSVADNA
-1716 VYRAKLGTAKDT
+1716 VYRAKLGTALDT
-1728 LPADARDRNG
+1728 LPTNARGRNG

-1743 IIKTVVGKRGGSDQL
+1743 IIKTVVGKRGGSDQI

-1764 QEIESGTLAKVE
+1764 QKLKEGTQAKVE
-1776 TAYNGGYEL
+1776 TAYEGGYSL
-1785 KQIVD
+1785 QQIVD
-1790 FYQAM
+1790 FYQANN
-1795 YAKKPGTSQ
+1795 
-1804 KKYKKPDLYV
+1804 KYKKADLYA
-1814 WAMQNGYTAKQF
+1814 WAMQNGYTTKQF
-1826 NQLWNLFG
+1826 NQLWKLFS
-1834 KTKK
+1834 

>member
-1 MAFTVQRE
+1 MASDFLKQYAKSSRE
-9 QRNHDFA
+9 KIDREYGKKAYGGSKYKMDKVWGQTA
-16 QAGRRAR
+16 T
-23 SMLEQDKKTIEA
+23 QDTA
-35 EEQRAKEYAQK
+35 AKQK

-69 LLSAFGDAGY
+69 LLNAFGDAGY

-86 LAMTNQAITDDYR
+86 LALTNQAISDDYR

-110 AGGNIVKSAAKS
+110 AGGNIAKS
-122 AESAYENAAGTFL
+122 AYEGAKSAYENAAGTFL

-144 GVTVADNAVSQE
+144 GVTVADNAVPQE
-156 DKDKAD
+156 DKDKAE

-216 MALNALLPGAGLAN
+216 MALNALLPGVGLAN

-299 RSVLRALTNAV
+299 RSVVRALTNAV

-322 NPAIRTIYDKGAA
+322 NPAIRAIYDKGAA
-335 VKSSYTT
+335 AKSSYTT

-353 AYDAMIGAAL
+353 AYDAMIGAVL
-363 STFGTAAGIV
+363 STFGTAAGIA

-380 NAALRAGEPAANVN
+380 NAALRAGEPAASVN
-394 AEASAKPADAE
+394 AEASAKPAEAE
-405 TIAAEAQADAAPVE
+405 NIAAEAQAEAAPVE
-419 TAQDAPAA
+419 TAQVEDSQATVRTLLKKGIISNSEANRVLADA
-427 QEENAAPADIR
+427 
-438 ETGLETRIAG
+438 GLRTEFERQT
-448 IKGNDT
+448 
-454 ASVGNASTAMENTL
+454 
-468 WMRRGTQS
+468 
-476 EPGWGETYG
+476 GETLTG
-485 TAQEAFNEAMKRID
+485 TKADQRAQIKRVALTQNITGETAK
-499 SGLFSAMEKA
+499 SEEQSQKTGEI
-509 VNEAERGINAKE
+509 VNESAE
-521 NLRLISTMISAAEF
+521 
-535 VRHYDVSPAAAATV
+535 
-549 IINSYHND
+549 
-557 ALDSIRDRRG
+557 
-567 DLTDY
+567 
-572 ALEQMRSIDNAVES
+572 NAVE
-586 YGSNPVSENDL
+586 
-597 SVAQNAEYPGNAEDA
+597 A
-612 TGMREPAQNP
+612 
-622 TQERAT
+622 
-628 EAGQSTERDANRQP
+628 
-642 QEYTPEDHID
+642 
-652 NRSDEYIAKR
+652 
-662 STKSFQYNHPELHEH
+662 
-677 FERVAE
+677 
-683 DLAPMIYGSMRSD
+683 
-696 RYKRGKGTI
+696 
-705 TNNSR
+705 
-710 VVQDVIDKTG
+710 
-720 LSRPEILR
+720 
-728 ALDAIIKDNG
+728 
-738 AENYA
+738 
-743 DAKRVEKALDSLLVD
+743 
-758 GYTKPNGEYVA
+758 
-769 PDAAYME
+769 
-776 AKSQI
+776 
-781 SGGTDPYSWEY
+781 
-792 YRDNDLSLLL
+792 
-802 GEITEEES
+802 
-810 YNDWRAERDAREA
+810 
-823 AKAAQEQ
+823 
-830 SQNSDNFADVQQRET
+830 QNSDNFADVQQREA

-867 YDEAKTQA
+867 YDEARTQTHSTDGVLTDDERA
-875 RSLKN
+875 MQGLRP
-880 LFEKGDREKLGLTEQ
+880 EDRT
-895 DLSHKVEHDAEAEAK
+895 HKVNHDEEVNAK

-919 EGEKADLFGE
+919 EGEKADLFGT
-929 KRDWDKT
+929 KQDWDDT
-936 DTLLADK
+936 DTVL
-943 IMGAELDKAH
+943 AH
-953 KSGSMDDYAE
+953 KIIVKEVAKARESGSKDAYAE
-963 VARLVKRWY
+963 VAKLMKEWD
-972 AQGTDVGQVMQMRQ
+972 AHGTEAGQALRQ
-986 VLSKSPKLMEAEAIE
+986 RRQFASDPALMEADAIQ
-1001 LLMDEKRTRKMSDEQ
+1001 LLSDSERTRKMSDEQ

-1029 RLLSIEKGDV
+1029 KLRSIEKGDV
-1039 DGVVDLIKD
+1039 DGVVDLIKG
-1048 MSMERRTNS
+1048 MSTERRTNG

-1077 PDGESFLRD
+1077 PGGEAFLRD
-1086 IAASQVRGIAYD
+1086 VAAGQVRGIAYD
-1098 YAKPSVLEQIK
+1098 YAKPSTLEQIK
-1109 TYRYLSMLS
+1109 AYRYLSMLS
-1118 KPATPARNLI
+1118 KPATPGRNLV

-1144 VGLDMLLSKCTGTRS
+1144 VGLDMLLSKYTGTRS
-1159 VAVDMS
+1159 VAADKS
-1165 YLSKAKRKGM
+1165 YFSKTKRKGM
-1175 GEARLKS
+1175 GEATLKS
-1182 YIEMGLDASVSN
+1182 YIETGLDASVSN
-1194 ARGKYGTGGSRSYK
+1194 AQGKYETGGSRSFK

-1239 IQAEAQRGIDEL
+1239 IQAEAQRGIDAL

-1260 ALDGRAEETARERT
+1260 ALDGRAEEIARERT
-1274 FQNDSKLAQATGV
+1274 FQNEGKLAQATGV
-1287 VRRGLNVFS
+1287 VRRALNVFS
-1296 IKDKRGGRFGV
+1296 IKDKRGGSFGV

-1339 VVKVLH
+1339 VVKVLN

-1354 AEQAKAVTDF
+1354 SEQAKAVTDF

-1373 IALFA
+1373 IAFFA
-1378 VLAGAGVMNV
+1378 VLAGAGIMNV
-1388 AGDDDKDK
+1388 SGDDDKDK

-1452 DCYEE
+1452 DCYKDE
-1457 DGKITFGDVTRENL
+1457 GLTFANVAGGNL
-1471 SSIYQSVMDL
+1471 ESAFQSVMDL

-1488 EIENSLKYSKADNDG
+1488 EIENSLKYSKADTTG
-1503 GKLADATLRYGASQ
+1503 GKLADATFRYGASQ
-1517 VTSFIPNVVSG
+1517 ATSFVPNVVSG
-1528 VAQGIDG
+1528 VAQGVDG

-1545 VWENSLNAM
+1545 VWENSLSAM
-1554 KSKIPWLRE
+1554 KSKIPGLRE

-1611 DSLNIDVKY
+1611 GENIDIKY
-1620 PEKKTPSDVS
+1620 PEKKAPNSGNRDGEKVS
-1630 RNGKKVTLN
+1630 LD
-1639 QDEKRQYQM
+1639 QDERRQYQM

-1653 AYDNIQKVIQSSVY
+1653 AYDNIQKVIRSSVY

-1676 AAIQNLLKVATAAG
+1676 AAIQNLLEVATSAG
-1690 KKKAKLDGSDT
+1690 KKKAKLDGGDT
-1701 PSWTTKSSGSVADNA
+1701 PAWTTKSTGTIGENA
-1716 VYRAKLGTAKDT
+1716 VYKAMLGTAKDA
-1728 LPADARDRNG
+1728 LPEDKRT
-1738 DVMQA
+1738 
-1743 IIKTVVGKRGGSDQL
+1743 KTGNVLQSVLKTAGNKRGGDNL
-1758 ALNVMA
+1758 MLNIMA
-1764 QEIESGTLAKVE
+1764 QQLSEGTQDKFE

-1790 FYQAM
+1790 FYQAK
-1795 YAKKPGTSQ
+1795 YATKPGTSQ
-1804 KKYKKPDLYV
+1804 RKYKKADLYA

-1826 NQLWNLFG
+1826 NQLWKLFS
-1834 KTKK
+1834 

>member
-1 MAFTVQRE
+1 MAFKKATISIDDWLKSTGATERP
-9 QRNHDFA
+9 RA
-16 QAGRRAR
+16 Q
-23 SMLEQDKKTIEA
+23 QDTA
-35 EEQRAKEYAQK
+35 DAQK
-46 PVTKPISEPVPQK
+46 PVTKPISEPVHNYATMRAEEKSRKP
-59 KKENISFWEK
+59 K
-69 LLSAFGDAGY
+69 LLDSILDLLKSGVPDDAAEDAFGTVRPASEHGRVFNTMNAASKGTTSANLNALGFLLDSDDNGEDAAQDAFGAASLPNLRTGKNTDAKTLSKEPEAVRRARE
-79 SADTTTP
+79 SASDW
-86 LAMTNQAITDDYR
+86 AYQKAGDFG
-99 KSNMQESKTAE
+99 KE
-110 AGGNIVKSAAKS
+110 A
-122 AESAYENAAGTFL
+122 AESEARAKEGLGKFGTSAVDIGIAGT
-135 NKRSGTQIM
+135 QM
-144 GVTVADNAVSQE
+144 
-156 DKDKAD
+156 
-162 AARKRNQES
+162 
-171 IYAKADKAAAAAA
+171 
-184 EASEK
+184 
-189 AKDNLGG
+189 LGD
-196 SKAAGA
+196 
-202 FVDIASGGLQLGAD
+202 V
-216 MALNALLPGAGLAN
+216 ALNAVLPGAGLAA
-230 MGLRSYGSGSRE
+230 MGARSFGNATQEARE
-242 ARLDGASEGE
+242 AGASMQE
-252 QVAYGAAAAAVD
+252 QFNYGMTRALAD
-264 VLTEKIFDVG
+264 VLSEKLFDVG

-283 DVAEKL
+283 DIAERL
-289 IGKLAKTDAG
+289 IGKLAKSDTG
-299 RSVLRALTNAV
+299 RSLARALTNAA

-322 NPAIRTIYDKGAA
+322 NPAIRAIYDKGAA
-335 VKSSYTT
+335 AKSSYTT

-380 NAALRAGEPAANVN
+380 NAALRAGEPAANVTASVN
-394 AEASAKPADAE
+394 AEASAKPAEAE
-405 TIAAEAQADAAPVE
+405 TIAAEAQAEAAPVE
-419 TAQDAPAA
+419 TAQDAPAE
-427 QEENAAPADIR
+427 QEKPQENSTLRMVEEAA
-438 ETGLETRIAG
+438 GL
-448 IKGNDT
+448 
-454 ASVGNASTAMENTL
+454 
-468 WMRRGTQS
+468 
-476 EPGWGETYG
+476 
-485 TAQEAFNEAMKRID
+485 
-499 SGLFSAMEKA
+499 
-509 VNEAERGINAKE
+509 
-521 NLRLISTMISAAEF
+521 
-535 VRHYDVSPAAAATV
+535 
-549 IINSYHND
+549 
-557 ALDSIRDRRG
+557 
-567 DLTDY
+567 
-572 ALEQMRSIDNAVES
+572 
-586 YGSNPVSENDL
+586 
-597 SVAQNAEYPGNAEDA
+597 
-612 TGMREPAQNP
+612 REPAQSP
-622 TQERAT
+622 AQERAT
-628 EAGQSTERDANRQP
+628 EAGQSAERDANRQP
-642 QEYTPEDHID
+642 QEYMPEDHID
-652 NRSDEYIAKR
+652 NRTDEYIAKR

-683 DLAPMIYGSMRSD
+683 DLAPMIYGSMQSD

-710 VVQDVIDKTG
+710 VVQDMIDETG

-769 PDAAYME
+769 PDAVYME

-792 YRDNDLSLLL
+792 YRDNDLSLML
-802 GEITEEES
+802 GEITEEEA

-830 SQNSDNFADVQQRET
+830 SQNSGNFADVQQRET
-845 ETDAGQRG
+845 ETDAWQRG

-867 YDEAKTQA
+867 YDEARTQT
-875 RSLKN
+875 RSTDGVLTDDERAMEG
-880 LFEKGDREKLGLTEQ
+880 LRPEDRT
-895 DLSHKVEHDAEAEAK
+895 HKVNHDEEVNAK

-929 KRDWDKT
+929 KQDWDDT
-936 DTLLADK
+936 DTVL
-943 IMGAELDKAH
+943 AH
-953 KSGSMDDYAE
+953 KIIVKEVAKARESGSKDAYAE
-963 VARLVKRWY
+963 VAKLMKEWD
-972 AQGTDVGQVMQMRQ
+972 AHGTEAGQALRQ
-986 VLSKSPKLMEAEAIE
+986 RRQLAYDPALMEADAIQ
-1001 LLMDEKRTRKMSDEQ
+1001 LLNDSARTRKMSDEQ

-1029 RLLSIEKGDV
+1029 KLRSIEKGDV

-1048 MSMERRTNS
+1048 MSTERRTNG

-1064 RTMEKALEQAKKL
+1064 KTMEKALEQAKKL
-1077 PDGESFLRD
+1077 PGGEAFLRD

-1098 YAKPSVLEQIK
+1098 YAKPSTLEQIK

-1118 KPATPARNLI
+1118 KPATAARNLV

-1144 VGLDMLLSKCTGTRS
+1144 VGLDMLLSKYTGTRS
-1159 VAVDMS
+1159 VAADKS
-1165 YLSKAKRKGM
+1165 YFSKTKRKGM
-1175 GEARLKS
+1175 GEATLKS
-1182 YIEMGLDASVSN
+1182 YIETGLDASVSN
-1194 ARGKYGTGGSRSYK
+1194 AQGKYETGGSRSFK

-1239 IQAEAQRGIDEL
+1239 IQAEAQRGIDAL

-1260 ALDGRAEETARERT
+1260 ALDGRAEGIARERT
-1274 FQNDSKLAQATGV
+1274 FQNDSKSAQATSV
-1287 VRRGLNVFS
+1287 ARRALNVFS

-1452 DCYEE
+1452 DCYKGE
-1457 DGKITFGDVTRENL
+1457 GLTFANVAGGNL
-1471 SSIYQSVMDL
+1471 ESAFQSVMDL

-1488 EIENSLKYSKADNDG
+1488 EIANGYKYSKADTTG
-1503 GKLADATLRYGASQ
+1503 GKLADATFRYGASQ
-1517 VTSFIPNVVSG
+1517 ATSFVPNVVSG
-1528 VAQGIDG
+1528 VAHGVDG

-1545 VWENSLNAM
+1545 AWENSLNAM
-1554 KSKIPWLRE
+1554 KSKIPGLRE

-1611 DSLNIDVKY
+1611 GEKIDIKY
-1620 PEKKTPSDVS
+1620 PENKAPNSGNRDGEKVS
-1630 RNGKKVTLN
+1630 LD
-1639 QDEKRQYQM
+1639 QDERRQYQM

-1676 AAIQNLLKVATAAG
+1676 AAIQNLLEVATAAG
-1690 KKKAKLDGSDT
+1690 KKKAKLDGGET
-1701 PSWTTKSSGSVADNA
+1701 PAWTTKSDGSVADNA

-1728 LPADARDRNG
+1728 LPANARDRNG

-1764 QEIESGTLAKVE
+1764 QKLTENTQAKVE
-1776 TAYNGGYEL
+1776 TAYDGGYSL
-1785 KQIVD
+1785 QQIAD
-1790 FYQAM
+1790 FYQAKT
-1795 YAKKPGTSQ
+1795 AKTEDGKN
-1804 KKYKKPDLYV
+1804 KYKKADLQV
-1814 WAMQNGYTAKQF
+1814 WALQNGYTAAQF
-1826 NQLWNLFG
+1826 NQLWKLFG
-1834 KTKK
+1834 

>member
-1 MAFTVQRE
+1 MASDFLKQYAKSSRE
-9 QRNHDFA
+9 KIDREYGKKAYGGSKYKMDKA
-16 QAGRRAR
+16 WGQAAT
-23 SMLEQDKKTIEA
+23 QDTA
-35 EEQRAKEYAQK
+35 AKQK
-46 PVTKPISEPVPQK
+46 PVTKPISEPVPPK

-69 LLSAFGDAGY
+69 LLNAFGDAGY

-86 LAMTNQAITDDYR
+86 LALTNQAITDDYR
-99 KSNMQESKTAE
+99 ESNMQESKTAE
-110 AGGNIVKSAAKS
+110 AGGNIAKSAVKS

-189 AKDNLGG
+189 AKENLGG

-299 RSVLRALTNAV
+299 RSVVRALTNAV

-322 NPAIRTIYDKGAA
+322 NPAIRAIYDKGAA
-335 VKSSYTT
+335 AKANYTT

-380 NAALRAGEPAANVN
+380 NAALRAGEPSANVN
-394 AEASAKPADAE
+394 AEASAKPAEAE
-405 TIAAEAQADAAPVE
+405 TIAAEAQAEAAPVE
-419 TAQDAPAA
+419 TVQDVPSA
-427 QEENAAPADIR
+427 QEKPQENSTLRMVEEAA
-438 ETGLETRIAG
+438 GL
-448 IKGNDT
+448 
-454 ASVGNASTAMENTL
+454 
-468 WMRRGTQS
+468 
-476 EPGWGETYG
+476 
-485 TAQEAFNEAMKRID
+485 
-499 SGLFSAMEKA
+499 
-509 VNEAERGINAKE
+509 
-521 NLRLISTMISAAEF
+521 
-535 VRHYDVSPAAAATV
+535 
-549 IINSYHND
+549 
-557 ALDSIRDRRG
+557 
-567 DLTDY
+567 
-572 ALEQMRSIDNAVES
+572 
-586 YGSNPVSENDL
+586 
-597 SVAQNAEYPGNAEDA
+597 
-612 TGMREPAQNP
+612 REPAQNP
-622 TQERAT
+622 
-628 EAGQSTERDANRQP
+628 
-642 QEYTPEDHID
+642 
-652 NRSDEYIAKR
+652 
-662 STKSFQYNHPELHEH
+662 
-677 FERVAE
+677 
-683 DLAPMIYGSMRSD
+683 
-696 RYKRGKGTI
+696 
-705 TNNSR
+705 
-710 VVQDVIDKTG
+710 
-720 LSRPEILR
+720 
-728 ALDAIIKDNG
+728 
-738 AENYA
+738 
-743 DAKRVEKALDSLLVD
+743 
-758 GYTKPNGEYVA
+758 
-769 PDAAYME
+769 
-776 AKSQI
+776 
-781 SGGTDPYSWEY
+781 
-792 YRDNDLSLLL
+792 
-802 GEITEEES
+802 
-810 YNDWRAERDAREA
+810 
-823 AKAAQEQ
+823 AQEQ
-830 SQNSDNFADVQQRET
+830 SQNSDNFSDVQQRET
-845 ETDAGQRG
+845 ETDAGKRG

-867 YDEAKTQA
+867 YDEARTQTHSTDGVLTDDERA
-875 RSLKN
+875 MEGLRP
-880 LFEKGDREKLGLTEQ
+880 EDRT
-895 DLSHKVEHDAEAEAK
+895 HKVNHDEEVNAK

-929 KRDWDKT
+929 KQDWDDT
-936 DTLLADK
+936 DTVL
-943 IMGAELDKAH
+943 AH
-953 KSGSMDDYAE
+953 KIIVKEVAKARESGSKDAYAE
-963 VARLVKRWY
+963 VAKLMKEWD
-972 AQGTDVGQVMQMRQ
+972 AHGTEAGQALRQ
-986 VLSKSPKLMEAEAIE
+986 RRQLASDPALMEADAIQ
-1001 LLMDEKRTRKMSDEQ
+1001 LLNDSARTRKMSDEQ

-1029 RLLSIEKGDV
+1029 KLRSIKKGDV

-1048 MSMERRTNS
+1048 MSTERRTNG

-1077 PDGESFLRD
+1077 PDGEAFLRD

-1098 YAKPSVLEQIK
+1098 YAKPSTLEQIK

-1118 KPATPARNLI
+1118 KPATPGRNLI

-1144 VGLDMLLSKCTGTRS
+1144 VGLDMLLSKYTGTRS
-1159 VAVDMS
+1159 VAADKS
-1165 YLSKAKRKGM
+1165 YFSKAKRKGM
-1175 GEARLKS
+1175 GEATLKS
-1182 YIEMGLDASVSN
+1182 YIETGLDASVSN
-1194 ARGKYGTGGSRSYK
+1194 AQGKYETGGSRSFK

-1230 TTDQMQKGG
+1230 TSDQMQKGG
-1239 IQAEAQRGIDEL
+1239 IQAEAQRGIDAL

-1274 FQNDSKLAQATGV
+1274 FQNEGKLSGV
-1287 VRRGLNVFS
+1287 MGGMRNALNKLS
-1296 IKDKRGGRFGV
+1296 IKDKQGGSIGL
-1307 GDLIL
+1307 GDIML

-1328 SPAGFINAGAE
+1328 SPAGFIKAGAE
-1339 VVKVLH
+1339 VVKVLN

-1388 AGDDDKDK
+1388 AGDDDEDK
-1396 EALEKSEGVSGT
+1396 EALEKSEGITGT

-1452 DCYEE
+1452 DCYKE

-1488 EIENSLKYSKADNDG
+1488 EIENSLKYSKADTTG
-1503 GKLADATLRYGASQ
+1503 GKIADATLRYGASQ
-1517 VTSFIPNVVSG
+1517 ATSFIPNIVSG
-1528 VAQGIDG
+1528 VAQGFDG

-1545 VWENSLNAM
+1545 VLENGLNAM
-1554 KSKIPWLRE
+1554 KSKIPGLRE

-1611 DSLNIDVKY
+1611 GENIDIKY
-1620 PEKKTPSDVS
+1620 PEKKAPNSGNRD
-1630 RNGKKVTLN
+1630 GEKVPLD
-1639 QDEKRQYQM
+1639 QDERRQYQM

-1676 AAIQNLLKVATAAG
+1676 AAIQNLLEVATAAG

-1701 PSWTTKSSGSVADNA
+1701 PSWTTKSDGSVADNA

-1764 QEIESGTLAKVE
+1764 QKLTENTQAKVE

-1790 FYQAM
+1790 FYQAK
-1795 YAKKPGTSQ
+1795 YATKPGTSQ
-1804 KKYKKPDLYV
+1804 RKYKKADLYA

-1826 NQLWNLFG
+1826 NQLWKLFS
-1834 KTKK
+1834 

>member
-1 MAFTVQRE
+1 MASDFLKQYAKSSRE
-9 QRNHDFA
+9 KIDREYGKKAYGGSKYKMDKVWGQTA
-16 QAGRRAR
+16 T
-23 SMLEQDKKTIEA
+23 QDTA
-35 EEQRAKEYAQK
+35 AKQK

-69 LLSAFGDAGY
+69 LLNAFGDAGY

-86 LAMTNQAITDDYR
+86 LALTNQAISDDYR

-110 AGGNIVKSAAKS
+110 AGGNIAKS
-122 AESAYENAAGTFL
+122 AYEGAKSAYENAAGTFL

-144 GVTVADNAVSQE
+144 GVTVADNAVPQE
-156 DKDKAD
+156 DKDKAE

-216 MALNALLPGAGLAN
+216 MALNALLPGVGLAN

-299 RSVLRALTNAV
+299 RSVVRALTNAV

-322 NPAIRTIYDKGAA
+322 NPAIRAIYDKGAA
-335 VKSSYTT
+335 AKSSYTT

-353 AYDAMIGAAL
+353 AYDAMIGAVL
-363 STFGTAAGIV
+363 STFGTAAGIA

-380 NAALRAGEPAANVN
+380 NAALRAGEPAASVN
-394 AEASAKPADAE
+394 AEASAKPAEAE
-405 TIAAEAQADAAPVE
+405 NIAAEAQAEAAPVE
-419 TAQDAPAA
+419 TAQVEDSQATVRTLLKKGIISNSEANRVLADA
-427 QEENAAPADIR
+427 
-438 ETGLETRIAG
+438 GLRTEFERQT
-448 IKGNDT
+448 
-454 ASVGNASTAMENTL
+454 
-468 WMRRGTQS
+468 
-476 EPGWGETYG
+476 GETLTG
-485 TAQEAFNEAMKRID
+485 TKADQRAQIKRVALTQNITGETAK
-499 SGLFSAMEKA
+499 SEEQSQKTGEI
-509 VNEAERGINAKE
+509 VNESAE
-521 NLRLISTMISAAEF
+521 
-535 VRHYDVSPAAAATV
+535 
-549 IINSYHND
+549 
-557 ALDSIRDRRG
+557 
-567 DLTDY
+567 
-572 ALEQMRSIDNAVES
+572 NAVE
-586 YGSNPVSENDL
+586 
-597 SVAQNAEYPGNAEDA
+597 A
-612 TGMREPAQNP
+612 
-622 TQERAT
+622 
-628 EAGQSTERDANRQP
+628 
-642 QEYTPEDHID
+642 
-652 NRSDEYIAKR
+652 
-662 STKSFQYNHPELHEH
+662 
-677 FERVAE
+677 
-683 DLAPMIYGSMRSD
+683 
-696 RYKRGKGTI
+696 
-705 TNNSR
+705 
-710 VVQDVIDKTG
+710 
-720 LSRPEILR
+720 
-728 ALDAIIKDNG
+728 
-738 AENYA
+738 
-743 DAKRVEKALDSLLVD
+743 
-758 GYTKPNGEYVA
+758 
-769 PDAAYME
+769 
-776 AKSQI
+776 
-781 SGGTDPYSWEY
+781 
-792 YRDNDLSLLL
+792 
-802 GEITEEES
+802 
-810 YNDWRAERDAREA
+810 
-823 AKAAQEQ
+823 
-830 SQNSDNFADVQQRET
+830 QNSDNFADVQQREA

-867 YDEAKTQA
+867 YDEARTQTHSTDGVLTDDERA
-875 RSLKN
+875 MQGLRP
-880 LFEKGDREKLGLTEQ
+880 EDRT
-895 DLSHKVEHDAEAEAK
+895 HKVNHDEEVNAK

-919 EGEKADLFGE
+919 EGEKADLFGT
-929 KRDWDKT
+929 KQDWDDT
-936 DTLLADK
+936 DTVL
-943 IMGAELDKAH
+943 AH
-953 KSGSMDDYAE
+953 KIIVKEVAKARESGSKDAYAE
-963 VARLVKRWY
+963 VAKLMKEWD
-972 AQGTDVGQVMQMRQ
+972 AHGTEAGQALRQ
-986 VLSKSPKLMEAEAIE
+986 RRQFASDPALMEADAIQ
-1001 LLMDEKRTRKMSDEQ
+1001 LLSDSERTRKMSDEQ

-1029 RLLSIEKGDV
+1029 KLRSIEKGDV
-1039 DGVVDLIKD
+1039 DGVVDLIKG
-1048 MSMERRTNS
+1048 MSTERRTNG

-1077 PDGESFLRD
+1077 PGGEAFLRD
-1086 IAASQVRGIAYD
+1086 VAASQVRGIAYD
-1098 YAKPSVLEQIK
+1098 YAKPSTLEQIK
-1109 TYRYLSMLS
+1109 AYRYLSMLS
-1118 KPATPARNLI
+1118 KPATPGRNLV

-1144 VGLDMLLSKCTGTRS
+1144 VGLDMLLSKYTGTRS
-1159 VAVDMS
+1159 VAADKS
-1165 YLSKAKRKGM
+1165 YFSKTKRKGM
-1175 GEARLKS
+1175 GEATLKS
-1182 YIEMGLDASVSN
+1182 YIETGLDASVSN
-1194 ARGKYGTGGSRSYK
+1194 AQGKYETGGSRSFK

-1239 IQAEAQRGIDEL
+1239 IQAEAQRGIDAL

-1260 ALDGRAEETARERT
+1260 ALDGRAEEIARERT
-1274 FQNDSKLAQATGV
+1274 FQNEGKLAQATGV
-1287 VRRGLNVFS
+1287 VRRALNVFS
-1296 IKDKRGGRFGV
+1296 IKDKRGGSFGV

-1339 VVKVLH
+1339 VVKVLN

-1354 AEQAKAVTDF
+1354 SEQAKAVTDF

-1373 IALFA
+1373 IAFFA
-1378 VLAGAGVMNV
+1378 VLAGAGIMNV

-1452 DCYEE
+1452 DCYKDE
-1457 DGKITFGDVTRENL
+1457 GLTFANVAGGNL
-1471 SSIYQSVMDL
+1471 ESAFQSVMDL

-1488 EIENSLKYSKADNDG
+1488 EIENSLKYSKADTTG
-1503 GKLADATLRYGASQ
+1503 GKLADATFRYGASQ
-1517 VTSFIPNVVSG
+1517 ATSFVPNVVSG
-1528 VAQGIDG
+1528 VAQGVDG

-1545 VWENSLNAM
+1545 VWENSLSAM
-1554 KSKIPWLRE
+1554 KSKIPGLRE

-1576 KYTGTAAENFLNATL
+1576 KYTGTAVENFLNATL

-1611 DSLNIDVKY
+1611 GENIDIKY
-1620 PEKKTPSDVS
+1620 PEKKAPNSGNRDGEKVS
-1630 RNGKKVTLN
+1630 LD
-1639 QDEKRQYQM
+1639 QDERRQYQM

-1653 AYDNIQKVIQSSVY
+1653 AYDNIQKVIRSSVY

-1676 AAIQNLLKVATAAG
+1676 AAIQNLLEVATSAG
-1690 KKKAKLDGSDT
+1690 KKKAKLDGGDT
-1701 PSWTTKSSGSVADNA
+1701 PAWTTKSTGTIGENA
-1716 VYRAKLGTAKDT
+1716 VYKAMLGTAKDA
-1728 LPADARDRNG
+1728 LPEDKRT
-1738 DVMQA
+1738 
-1743 IIKTVVGKRGGSDQL
+1743 KTGNVLQSVLKTAGNKRGGDNL
-1758 ALNVMA
+1758 MLNIMA
-1764 QEIESGTLAKVE
+1764 QQLSEGTQDKFE

-1790 FYQAM
+1790 FYQAK
-1795 YAKKPGTSQ
+1795 YATKPGTSQ
-1804 KKYKKPDLYV
+1804 RKYKKADLYA

-1826 NQLWNLFG
+1826 NQLWKLFS
-1834 KTKK
+1834 

>member
-1 MAFTVQRE
+1 MASDFLKQYAKSSRE
-9 QRNHDFA
+9 KIDKEFGKKAYGGSKYKMDKVWGQTA
-16 QAGRRAR
+16 T
-23 SMLEQDKKTIEA
+23 QDTA
-35 EEQRAKEYAQK
+35 AKQK
-46 PVTKPISEPVPQK
+46 PVTEPISEPVPQK

-69 LLSAFGDAGY
+69 LLNAFGDAGY

-86 LAMTNQAITDDYR
+86 LALTNQAISDDYR

-110 AGGNIVKSAAKS
+110 AGGNIAKSAVKS

-144 GVTVADNAVSQE
+144 GVTVADNAVPQE
-156 DKDKAD
+156 DKDKAE

-171 IYAKADKAAAAAA
+171 IYAKADKAAEAAA

-299 RSVLRALTNAV
+299 RSVVRALTNAV
-310 GEGAEEAVADIL
+310 GEGTEEAVADIL
-322 NPAIRTIYDKGAA
+322 NPAIRAIYDKGAA
-335 VKSSYTT
+335 AKSSYTT

-363 STFGTAAGIV
+363 STFGTAAGIA

-394 AEASAKPADAE
+394 ASANTEASAKPAEAE
-405 TIAAEAQADAAPVE
+405 TIAAEAQPEAAPVE
-419 TAQDAPAA
+419 TSQAVPAA
-427 QEENAAPADIR
+427 QEKPQENSTLRMVEEAA
-438 ETGLETRIAG
+438 GL
-448 IKGNDT
+448 
-454 ASVGNASTAMENTL
+454 
-468 WMRRGTQS
+468 
-476 EPGWGETYG
+476 
-485 TAQEAFNEAMKRID
+485 
-499 SGLFSAMEKA
+499 
-509 VNEAERGINAKE
+509 
-521 NLRLISTMISAAEF
+521 
-535 VRHYDVSPAAAATV
+535 
-549 IINSYHND
+549 
-557 ALDSIRDRRG
+557 
-567 DLTDY
+567 
-572 ALEQMRSIDNAVES
+572 
-586 YGSNPVSENDL
+586 
-597 SVAQNAEYPGNAEDA
+597 
-612 TGMREPAQNP
+612 REPAQSP
-622 TQERAT
+622 AQERAT
-628 EAGQSTERDANRQP
+628 EAGQSEERDANRQP

-652 NRSDEYIAKR
+652 NRTDEYVAKR

-683 DLAPMIYGSMRSD
+683 DLTTMIYGSMQSD
-696 RYKRGKGTI
+696 RHKRGKGTI

-710 VVQDVIDKTG
+710 VVQHVIDKTG

-738 AENYA
+738 TENYA

-758 GYTKPNGEYVA
+758 GYAKPNGEYVA

-792 YRDNDLSLLL
+792 YRDNDLSLML
-802 GEITEEES
+802 GEITEEEA
-810 YNDWRAERDAREA
+810 YNDWRAQRDAREA

-830 SQNSDNFADVQQRET
+830 SQKTGEIVNESAENAVESQNSDNFADVQQREA
-845 ETDAGQRG
+845 ETDAGRRG

-867 YDEAKTQA
+867 YDEARTQT
-875 RSLKN
+875 RSTDGVLTDAERRMEG
-880 LFEKGDREKLGLTEQ
+880 LRPEDRV
-895 DLSHKVEHDAEAEAK
+895 HKVNHDAEVDTK

-919 EGEKADLFGE
+919 EGEKADLFDE
-929 KRDWDKT
+929 KQDWDDT
-936 DTLLADK
+936 DTVL
-943 IMGAELDKAH
+943 AH
-953 KSGSMDDYAE
+953 KIIVKEVAKARESGSKDTYAE
-963 VARLVKRWY
+963 VAKLMKEWD
-972 AQGTDVGQVMQMRQ
+972 AHGTEAGQALRQ
-986 VLSKSPKLMEAEAIE
+986 RRQLASDPALMEADAIQ
-1001 LLMDEKRTRKMSDEQ
+1001 LLNDSERTRKMSDEQ

-1029 RLLSIEKGDV
+1029 KLHSIEKGDV
-1039 DGVVDLIKD
+1039 DGVVGLIKD
-1048 MSMERRTNS
+1048 MSTERRTNG

-1064 RTMEKALEQAKKL
+1064 RAMEKALEQAKKL
-1077 PDGESFLRD
+1077 PDGEAFLRD
-1086 IAASQVRGIAYD
+1086 VAASQVRGIAYD
-1098 YAKPSVLEQIK
+1098 YAKPSTLEQIK
-1109 TYRYLSMLS
+1109 SFRYLSMLS
-1118 KPATPARNLI
+1118 KPATPGRNLT

-1144 VGLDMLLSKCTGTRS
+1144 VGLDMLLSKYTGTRS
-1159 VAVDMS
+1159 VAVDKS
-1165 YLSKAKRKGM
+1165 YFSKAKRKGM
-1175 GEARLKS
+1175 GEATLKS
-1182 YIEMGLDASVSN
+1182 YIETGLDASVSN
-1194 ARGKYGTGGSRSYK
+1194 AQGKYETGGSRSFK
-1208 MTGNFLER
+1208 MAGNFLER

-1230 TTDQMQKGG
+1230 TSDQMQKGG
-1239 IQAEAQRGIDEL
+1239 IQAEAQRGIDAL

-1260 ALDGRAEETARERT
+1260 ALDGRAEEIARERT
-1274 FQNDSKLAQATGV
+1274 FQNEGKLSGV
-1287 VRRGLNVFS
+1287 MGGMRNALNKLS
-1296 IKDKRGGRFGV
+1296 IKDKQGGSIGL
-1307 GDLIL
+1307 GDIML
-1312 PFTNVPGNI
+1312 PFTHVPGNI

-1339 VVKVLH
+1339 VVKVLR

-1354 AEQAKAVTDF
+1354 SEQAKAVTDF
-1364 GRAFNGTMG
+1364 GRAFNGAMG

-1452 DCYEE
+1452 DCYKDE
-1457 DGKITFGDVTRENL
+1457 GLTFANVAGGNL
-1471 SSIYQSVMDL
+1471 ESTFQSVMDL

-1488 EIENSLKYSKADNDG
+1488 EIANGYKYSKADTTG
-1503 GKLADATLRYGASQ
+1503 GKVAEAALRYGASQ
-1517 VTSFIPNVVSG
+1517 ATSFVPNVVSG
-1528 VAQGIDG
+1528 VAQGVDG

-1554 KSKIPWLRE
+1554 KSKIPGLRE

-1611 DSLNIDVKY
+1611 GENIDIKY
-1620 PEKKTPSDVS
+1620 PEKKAPNSGNRD
-1630 RNGKKVTLN
+1630 GEKVPLD
-1639 QDEKRQYQM
+1639 QGERRQYQM

-1653 AYDNIQKVIQSSVY
+1653 AYDNIQKVIRSSVY

-1676 AAIQNLLKVATAAG
+1676 AAIQNLLEVATAAG

-1701 PSWTTKSSGSVADNA
+1701 PSWTTKSDGSVADNA

-1728 LPADARDRNG
+1728 LPANARGRNG

-1764 QEIESGTLAKVE
+1764 QQLEEGTQAKVE

-1790 FYQAM
+1790 FYQAK

-1804 KKYKKPDLYV
+1804 RKYKKADLYA

-1826 NQLWNLFG
+1826 NQLWKLFP
-1834 KTKK
+1834 

>member
-1 MAFTVQRE
+1 MASDFLKQYAKSSRE
-9 QRNHDFA
+9 KIDKEFGKKAYGGSKYKMDKVWGQTA
-16 QAGRRAR
+16 T
-23 SMLEQDKKTIEA
+23 QDTA
-35 EEQRAKEYAQK
+35 AKQK
-46 PVTKPISEPVPQK
+46 PVTEPISEPVPQK

-69 LLSAFGDAGY
+69 LLNAFGDAGY

-86 LAMTNQAITDDYR
+86 LALTNQAISDDYR

-110 AGGNIVKSAAKS
+110 AGGNIAKSAVKS

-144 GVTVADNAVSQE
+144 GVTVADNAVPQE
-156 DKDKAD
+156 DKDKAE

-289 IGKLAKTDAG
+289 VGKLAKTDAG
-299 RSVLRALTNAV
+299 RSVVRALTNAV

-322 NPAIRTIYDKGAA
+322 NPAIRAIYDKGAA
-335 VKSSYTT
+335 AKSSYTT

-373 KGIDAQK
+373 KGVDAQK
-380 NAALRAGEPAANVN
+380 NAALRAGEPAANATASVN
-394 AEASAKPADAE
+394 TEASAKPAEAE
-405 TIAAEAQADAAPVE
+405 TIAAEAQAEAAPAE
-419 TAQDAPAA
+419 TVQDVPAA
-427 QEENAAPADIR
+427 QEKPHENSMLRMVEEAAGLRKPA
-438 ETGLETRIAG
+438 
-448 IKGNDT
+448 
-454 ASVGNASTAMENTL
+454 
-468 WMRRGTQS
+468 Q
-476 EPGWGETYG
+476 
-485 TAQEAFNEAMKRID
+485 
-499 SGLFSAMEKA
+499 
-509 VNEAERGINAKE
+509 
-521 NLRLISTMISAAEF
+521 
-535 VRHYDVSPAAAATV
+535 SPA
-549 IINSYHND
+549 
-557 ALDSIRDRRG
+557 R
-567 DLTDY
+567 
-572 ALEQMRSIDNAVES
+572 
-586 YGSNPVSENDL
+586 
-597 SVAQNAEYPGNAEDA
+597 
-612 TGMREPAQNP
+612 
-622 TQERAT
+622 ERAT
-628 EAGQSTERDANRQP
+628 EAGQSAERDANRQP

-652 NRSDEYIAKR
+652 NRTDEYVAKR

-683 DLAPMIYGSMRSD
+683 DLTAMIYGSMQSD
-696 RYKRGKGTI
+696 RHKRGKGTI

-710 VVQDVIDKTG
+710 VVQHVIDKTG

-728 ALDAIIKDNG
+728 ALDAIVKDNG
-738 AENYA
+738 TENYA

-776 AKSQI
+776 SKSQI

-792 YRDNDLSLLL
+792 YRDNDLSLML
-802 GEITEEES
+802 GEITEEEA
-810 YNDWRAERDAREA
+810 YNDWRAQHDAREA

-830 SQNSDNFADVQQRET
+830 SQNSDNFADVQQQEA
-845 ETDAGQRG
+845 EMDAGQRG

-867 YDEAKTQA
+867 Y
-875 RSLKN
+875 
-880 LFEKGDREKLGLTEQ
+880 
-895 DLSHKVEHDAEAEAK
+895 AEARTQTRSTDGVLTDDERAMEGLRPEGRTHKINRDEEVNAK

-929 KRDWDKT
+929 KQDWNDT
-936 DTLLADK
+936 DTVL
-943 IMGAELDKAH
+943 AH
-953 KSGSMDDYAE
+953 KIIVKEVAKARESGSKDTYAE
-963 VARLVKRWY
+963 VAKLMKEWD
-972 AQGTDVGQVMQMRQ
+972 AHGTETGQALRQ
-986 VLSKSPKLMEAEAIE
+986 RRQLASDPALMEADAIQ
-1001 LLMDEKRTRKMSDEQ
+1001 LLNDSERTRKMSDEQ

-1029 RLLSIEKGDV
+1029 KLHSIEKGDV
-1039 DGVVDLIKD
+1039 DGVVGLIKD
-1048 MSMERRTNS
+1048 MSTERRTNG

-1064 RTMEKALEQAKKL
+1064 RAMEKALEQAKKL
-1077 PDGESFLRD
+1077 PDGEAFLRD
-1086 IAASQVRGIAYD
+1086 VAASQVRGIAYD
-1098 YAKPSVLEQIK
+1098 YAKPSTLEQIK
-1109 TYRYLSMLS
+1109 SFRYLSMLS
-1118 KPATPARNLI
+1118 KPATPGRNLV

-1144 VGLDMLLSKCTGTRS
+1144 VGLDMLLSKYTGTRS
-1159 VAVDMS
+1159 VAADKS
-1165 YLSKAKRKGM
+1165 YFSKAKRKGM
-1175 GEARLKS
+1175 GEAKLKS
-1182 YIEMGLDASVSN
+1182 YIETGLDASVSN
-1194 ARGKYGTGGSRSYK
+1194 AQGKYETGGSRSFK

-1230 TTDQMQKGG
+1230 TSDQMQKGG
-1239 IQAEAQRGIDEL
+1239 IQAEAQRGIDAL

-1260 ALDGRAEETARERT
+1260 ALDGRAEEIARERT
-1274 FQNDSKLAQATGV
+1274 FQNEGKLSGV
-1287 VRRGLNVFS
+1287 MGGMRNALNKLS
-1296 IKDKRGGRFGV
+1296 IKDKQGGSIGL
-1307 GDLIL
+1307 GDIML
-1312 PFTNVPGNI
+1312 PFTHVPGNI

-1339 VVKVLH
+1339 VVKVLN
-1345 KAKAGTLTA
+1345 KAKAGTLTV

-1388 AGDDDKDK
+1388 AGDDDEGK

-1452 DCYEE
+1452 DCYKDE
-1457 DGKITFGDVTRENL
+1457 GLTFANVAGGNL
-1471 SSIYQSVMDL
+1471 ESTFQSVMDL

-1488 EIENSLKYSKADNDG
+1488 EIANGYKYSKADTTG
-1503 GKLADATLRYGASQ
+1503 GKVADAALRYGASQ
-1517 VTSFIPNVVSG
+1517 ATSFVPNVVSG
-1528 VAQGIDG
+1528 VAQGVDG

-1554 KSKIPWLRE
+1554 KSKIPGLRE

-1611 DSLNIDVKY
+1611 GENIDIKY
-1620 PEKKTPSDVS
+1620 PEKKAPNSGNRD
-1630 RNGKKVTLN
+1630 GEKVPLD
-1639 QDEKRQYQM
+1639 QGERRQYQM

-1653 AYDNIQKVIQSSVY
+1653 AYDNIQKVIRSSVY

-1676 AAIQNLLKVATAAG
+1676 AAIQNLLEVATAAG

-1701 PSWTTKSSGSVADNA
+1701 PSWTTKSDGSVADNA

-1728 LPADARDRNG
+1728 LPANARGRNG

-1764 QEIESGTLAKVE
+1764 QQLEEGTQAKVE

-1790 FYQAM
+1790 FYQAK

-1804 KKYKKPDLYV
+1804 RKYKKEDLYA

-1826 NQLWNLFG
+1826 NQLWKLFP
-1834 KTKK
+1834 

>member
-1 MAFTVQRE
+1 MASGFLKQYAKSSRE
-9 QRNHDFA
+9 KIDKEFGKKAYGGSEYDMSKVWGQPT
-16 QAGRRAR
+16 QATQAANTT
-23 SMLEQDKKTIEA
+23 QNT
-35 EEQRAKEYAQK
+35 QK
-46 PVTKPISEPVPQK
+46 PITEPVPQK

-69 LLSAFGDAGY
+69 LLNAFGDAGY

-86 LAMTNQAITDDYR
+86 LALTNQAITDDYR
-99 KSNMQESKTAE
+99 ESNMQESKTAE
-110 AGGNIVKSAAKS
+110 AGGNIAKSAVKS

-144 GVTVADNAVSQE
+144 GVTVADNAVPQE
-156 DKDKAD
+156 DKGKAE
-162 AARKRNQES
+162 AARKRNQEN
-171 IYAKADKAAAAAA
+171 IYAKADKAAAAAV
-184 EASEK
+184 EASKK

-274 KLFGGGAAD
+274 KLFGGGGAD

-299 RSVLRALTNAV
+299 RSVVRALTNAV

-322 NPAIRTIYDKGAA
+322 NPAIRAIYDKGAA
-335 VKSSYTT
+335 AKSSYTT

-353 AYDAMIGAAL
+353 AYGAMIGAAL
-363 STFGTAAGIV
+363 STFGTTAGIM
-373 KGIDAQK
+373 KGVDAQK
-380 NAALRAGEPAANVN
+380 NAALRAGEPAASANT
-394 AEASAKPADAE
+394 EASAKPAEAE
-405 TIAAEAQADAAPVE
+405 NIAAEAQAEAAPVE

-427 QEENAAPADIR
+427 QEKPQENSTLRMVEEAA
-438 ETGLETRIAG
+438 GL
-448 IKGNDT
+448 
-454 ASVGNASTAMENTL
+454 
-468 WMRRGTQS
+468 
-476 EPGWGETYG
+476 
-485 TAQEAFNEAMKRID
+485 
-499 SGLFSAMEKA
+499 
-509 VNEAERGINAKE
+509 
-521 NLRLISTMISAAEF
+521 
-535 VRHYDVSPAAAATV
+535 
-549 IINSYHND
+549 
-557 ALDSIRDRRG
+557 
-567 DLTDY
+567 
-572 ALEQMRSIDNAVES
+572 
-586 YGSNPVSENDL
+586 
-597 SVAQNAEYPGNAEDA
+597 
-612 TGMREPAQNP
+612 REPAQSP
-622 TQERAT
+622 AQERAT
-628 EAGQSTERDANRQP
+628 EAWQSAERDANRQP

-683 DLAPMIYGSMRSD
+683 DLAHMIFGSMQSD

-705 TNNSR
+705 TNNPR

-743 DAKRVEKALDSLLVD
+743 SAKRVEKALDSLLVD

-769 PDAAYME
+769 PDAVYME

-792 YRDNDLSLLL
+792 YRDNDLSLIL
-802 GEITEEES
+802 GEITEEEA
-810 YNDWRAERDAREA
+810 YNDWRAQRDAREA
-823 AKAAQEQ
+823 TKAAQEQ

-867 YDEAKTQA
+867 YDEARTQT
-875 RSLKN
+875 RSTDGVLTDGERAMEG
-880 LFEKGDREKLGLTEQ
+880 LRPEDRT
-895 DLSHKVEHDAEAEAK
+895 HKVNHDEEVNAK

-929 KRDWDKT
+929 KQDWDDT
-936 DTLLADK
+936 DTVL
-943 IMGAELDKAH
+943 AH
-953 KSGSMDDYAE
+953 KIIVKEVAKARESGSKDAYAE
-963 VARLVKRWY
+963 VAKLMKEWD
-972 AQGTDVGQVMQMRQ
+972 AHGTEAGQALRQ
-986 VLSKSPKLMEAEAIE
+986 RRQLASDPALMEADAIQ
-1001 LLMDEKRTRKMSDEQ
+1001 LLNDSERTRKMSDEQ

-1029 RLLSIEKGDV
+1029 KLRSIEKGDV
-1039 DGVVDLIKD
+1039 DGVVNLIKD
-1048 MSMERRTNS
+1048 MSTERRTNG

-1077 PDGESFLRD
+1077 PGGEAFLRD

-1098 YAKPSVLEQIK
+1098 YAKPSTLEQIK

-1118 KPATPARNLI
+1118 KPATAARNLV

-1144 VGLDMLLSKCTGTRS
+1144 VWLDMLLSKYTGTRS
-1159 VAVDMS
+1159 VAADKS

-1175 GEARLKS
+1175 GEARIKS
-1182 YIEMGLDASVSN
+1182 YIETGLDASVSN
-1194 ARGKYGTGGSRSYK
+1194 ARGKYGTGGRRSFK

-1230 TTDQMQKGG
+1230 TSDQMQKGG
-1239 IQAEAQRGIDEL
+1239 IQAETQRGIDAL

-1274 FQNDSKLAQATGV
+1274 FQNEGKLSGV
-1287 VRRGLNVFS
+1287 MGGMRNALNKLS
-1296 IKDKRGGRFGV
+1296 IKDKQGGSIGL
-1307 GDLIL
+1307 GDIML
-1312 PFTNVPGNI
+1312 PFTHVPGNI

-1339 VVKVLH
+1339 VVKVLN

-1354 AEQAKAVTDF
+1354 SEQAKAVTDF

-1388 AGDDDKDK
+1388 AGDDDEDK

-1452 DCYEE
+1452 DCYKDE
-1457 DGKITFGDVTRENL
+1457 GLTFANVAGGNL
-1471 SSIYQSVMDL
+1471 ESAFQSVMDL

-1488 EIENSLKYSKADNDG
+1488 EIANGYKYSKAETTG
-1503 GKLADATLRYGASQ
+1503 GKVAEAALRYGASQ
-1517 VTSFIPNVVSG
+1517 ATSFVPNVVSG

-1545 VWENSLNAM
+1545 ALENSLNAM
-1554 KSKIPWLRE
+1554 KSKVPWLRE
-1563 TLPAALDNWGQEK
+1563 TLPAALDNWGREK

-1611 DSLNIDVKY
+1611 GENIDIKY
-1620 PEKKTPSDVS
+1620 PEKKAPNSGNRDGEKVS
-1630 RNGKKVTLN
+1630 LDQGER
-1639 QDEKRQYQM
+1639 RQYQM

-1653 AYDNIQKVIQSSVY
+1653 AYDNIQKVIRSSVY

-1676 AAIQNLLKVATAAG
+1676 AAIQNLLEVATAAG
-1690 KKKAKLDGSDT
+1690 KKKAKLDGGDT
-1701 PSWTTKSSGSVADNA
+1701 PAWTTKSSGSVADNA

-1728 LPADARDRNG
+1728 LPANARDRNG

-1764 QEIESGTLAKVE
+1764 QKLTENTQAKVE
-1776 TAYNGGYEL
+1776 TAYDGGYSL
-1785 KQIVD
+1785 QQIAD
-1790 FYQAM
+1790 FYQAKT
-1795 YAKKPGTSQ
+1795 AKTEDGKN
-1804 KKYKKPDLYV
+1804 KYKKADLQV
-1814 WAMQNGYTAKQF
+1814 WALQNGYTAAQF
-1826 NQLWNLFG
+1826 SQLWKLFG
-1834 KTKK
+1834 

>member
-1 MAFTVQRE
+1 MASDFLKQYAKSSRE
-9 QRNHDFA
+9 KIDREYGKKAYGGSKYKMDKVWGQTA
-16 QAGRRAR
+16 T
-23 SMLEQDKKTIEA
+23 QDTA
-35 EEQRAKEYAQK
+35 AKQK

-69 LLSAFGDAGY
+69 LLNAFGDAGY

-86 LAMTNQAITDDYR
+86 LALTNQAISDDYR

-110 AGGNIVKSAAKS
+110 AGGNIAKS
-122 AESAYENAAGTFL
+122 AYEGAKSAYENAAGTFL

-144 GVTVADNAVSQE
+144 GVTVADNAVPQE
-156 DKDKAD
+156 DKDKAE

-216 MALNALLPGAGLAN
+216 MALNALLPGVGLAN

-299 RSVLRALTNAV
+299 RSVVRALTNAV

-322 NPAIRTIYDKGAA
+322 NPAIRAIYDKGAA
-335 VKSSYTT
+335 AKSSYTT

-353 AYDAMIGAAL
+353 AYDAMIGAVL
-363 STFGTAAGIV
+363 STFGTAAGIA

-380 NAALRAGEPAANVN
+380 NAALRAGEPAASVN
-394 AEASAKPADAE
+394 AEASAKPAEAE
-405 TIAAEAQADAAPVE
+405 NIAAEAQAEAAPVE
-419 TAQDAPAA
+419 TAQVEDSQATVRTLLKKGIISNSEANRVLADA
-427 QEENAAPADIR
+427 
-438 ETGLETRIAG
+438 GLRTEFERQT
-448 IKGNDT
+448 
-454 ASVGNASTAMENTL
+454 
-468 WMRRGTQS
+468 
-476 EPGWGETYG
+476 GETLTG
-485 TAQEAFNEAMKRID
+485 TKADQRAQIKRVALTQNITGETAK
-499 SGLFSAMEKA
+499 SEEQSQKTGEI
-509 VNEAERGINAKE
+509 VNESAE
-521 NLRLISTMISAAEF
+521 
-535 VRHYDVSPAAAATV
+535 
-549 IINSYHND
+549 
-557 ALDSIRDRRG
+557 
-567 DLTDY
+567 
-572 ALEQMRSIDNAVES
+572 NAVE
-586 YGSNPVSENDL
+586 
-597 SVAQNAEYPGNAEDA
+597 A
-612 TGMREPAQNP
+612 
-622 TQERAT
+622 
-628 EAGQSTERDANRQP
+628 
-642 QEYTPEDHID
+642 
-652 NRSDEYIAKR
+652 
-662 STKSFQYNHPELHEH
+662 
-677 FERVAE
+677 
-683 DLAPMIYGSMRSD
+683 
-696 RYKRGKGTI
+696 
-705 TNNSR
+705 
-710 VVQDVIDKTG
+710 
-720 LSRPEILR
+720 
-728 ALDAIIKDNG
+728 
-738 AENYA
+738 
-743 DAKRVEKALDSLLVD
+743 
-758 GYTKPNGEYVA
+758 
-769 PDAAYME
+769 
-776 AKSQI
+776 
-781 SGGTDPYSWEY
+781 
-792 YRDNDLSLLL
+792 
-802 GEITEEES
+802 
-810 YNDWRAERDAREA
+810 
-823 AKAAQEQ
+823 
-830 SQNSDNFADVQQRET
+830 QNSDNFADVQQREA

-867 YDEAKTQA
+867 YDEARTQTHSTDGVLTDDERA
-875 RSLKN
+875 MQGLRP
-880 LFEKGDREKLGLTEQ
+880 EDRT
-895 DLSHKVEHDAEAEAK
+895 HKVNHDEEVNAK

-919 EGEKADLFGE
+919 EGEKADLFGT
-929 KRDWDKT
+929 KQDWDDT
-936 DTLLADK
+936 DTVL
-943 IMGAELDKAH
+943 AH
-953 KSGSMDDYAE
+953 KIIVKEVAKARESGSKDAYAE
-963 VARLVKRWY
+963 VAKLMKEWD
-972 AQGTDVGQVMQMRQ
+972 AHGTEAGQALRQ
-986 VLSKSPKLMEAEAIE
+986 RRQFASDPALMEADAIQ
-1001 LLMDEKRTRKMSDEQ
+1001 LLSDSERTRKMSDEQ

-1029 RLLSIEKGDV
+1029 KLRSIEKGDV
-1039 DGVVDLIKD
+1039 DGVVDLIKG
-1048 MSMERRTNS
+1048 MSTERRTNG

-1077 PDGESFLRD
+1077 PGGEAFLRD
-1086 IAASQVRGIAYD
+1086 VAASQVRGIAYD
-1098 YAKPSVLEQIK
+1098 YAKPSTLEQIK
-1109 TYRYLSMLS
+1109 AYRYLSMLS
-1118 KPATPARNLI
+1118 KPATPGRNLV

-1144 VGLDMLLSKCTGTRS
+1144 VGLDMLLSKYTGTRS
-1159 VAVDMS
+1159 VAADKS
-1165 YLSKAKRKGM
+1165 YFSKTKRKGM
-1175 GEARLKS
+1175 GEATLKS
-1182 YIEMGLDASVSN
+1182 YIETGLDASVSN
-1194 ARGKYGTGGSRSYK
+1194 AQGKYETGGSRSFK

-1239 IQAEAQRGIDEL
+1239 IQAEAQRGIDAL

-1260 ALDGRAEETARERT
+1260 ALDGRAEEIARERT
-1274 FQNDSKLAQATGV
+1274 FQNEGKLAQATGV
-1287 VRRGLNVFS
+1287 VRRALNVFS
-1296 IKDKRGGRFGV
+1296 IKDKRGGSFGV

-1339 VVKVLH
+1339 VVKVLN

-1354 AEQAKAVTDF
+1354 SEQAKAVTDF

-1373 IALFA
+1373 IAFFA
-1378 VLAGAGVMNV
+1378 VLAGAGIMNV

-1452 DCYEE
+1452 DCYKDE
-1457 DGKITFGDVTRENL
+1457 GPTFANVAGGNL
-1471 SSIYQSVMDL
+1471 ESAFQSVMDL

-1488 EIENSLKYSKADNDG
+1488 EIENSLKYSKADTTG
-1503 GKLADATLRYGASQ
+1503 GKLADATFRYGASQ
-1517 VTSFIPNVVSG
+1517 ATSFVPNVVSG
-1528 VAQGIDG
+1528 VAQGVDG

-1545 VWENSLNAM
+1545 VWENSLSAM
-1554 KSKIPWLRE
+1554 KSKIPGLRE

-1611 DSLNIDVKY
+1611 GENIDIKY
-1620 PEKKTPSDVS
+1620 PEKKAPNSGNRDGEKVS
-1630 RNGKKVTLN
+1630 LD
-1639 QDEKRQYQM
+1639 QDERRQYQM

-1653 AYDNIQKVIQSSVY
+1653 AYDNIQKVIRSSVY

-1676 AAIQNLLKVATAAG
+1676 AAIQNLLEVATSAG
-1690 KKKAKLDGSDT
+1690 KKKAKLDGGDT
-1701 PSWTTKSSGSVADNA
+1701 PAWTTKSTGTIGENA
-1716 VYRAKLGTAKDT
+1716 VYKAMLGTAKDA
-1728 LPADARDRNG
+1728 LPEDKRT
-1738 DVMQA
+1738 
-1743 IIKTVVGKRGGSDQL
+1743 KTGNVLQSVLKTAGNKRGGDNL
-1758 ALNVMA
+1758 MLNIMA
-1764 QEIESGTLAKVE
+1764 QQLSEGTQDKFE

-1790 FYQAM
+1790 FYQAK
-1795 YAKKPGTSQ
+1795 YATKPGTSQ
-1804 KKYKKPDLYV
+1804 RKYKKADLYA

-1826 NQLWNLFG
+1826 NQLWKLFS
-1834 KTKK
+1834 

>member
-1 MAFTVQRE
+1 MASDFLKQYAKSSRE
-9 QRNHDFA
+9 KIDREYGKKAYGGSKYKMDKVWGQTA
-16 QAGRRAR
+16 T
-23 SMLEQDKKTIEA
+23 QDTA
-35 EEQRAKEYAQK
+35 AKQK

-69 LLSAFGDAGY
+69 LLNAFGDAGY

-86 LAMTNQAITDDYR
+86 LALTNQAISDDYR

-110 AGGNIVKSAAKS
+110 AGGNIAKS
-122 AESAYENAAGTFL
+122 AYEGAKSAYENAAGTFL

-144 GVTVADNAVSQE
+144 GVTVADNAVPQE
-156 DKDKAD
+156 DKDKAE

-216 MALNALLPGAGLAN
+216 MALNALLPGVGLAN

-299 RSVLRALTNAV
+299 RSVVRALTNAV

-322 NPAIRTIYDKGAA
+322 NPAIRAIYDKGAA
-335 VKSSYTT
+335 AKSSYTT

-353 AYDAMIGAAL
+353 AYDAMIGAVL
-363 STFGTAAGIV
+363 STFGTAAGIA

-380 NAALRAGEPAANVN
+380 NAALRAGEPAASVN
-394 AEASAKPADAE
+394 AEASAKPAEAE
-405 TIAAEAQADAAPVE
+405 NIAAEAQAEAAPVE
-419 TAQDAPAA
+419 TAQVEDSQATVRTLLKKGIISNSEANRVLADA
-427 QEENAAPADIR
+427 
-438 ETGLETRIAG
+438 GLRTEFERQT
-448 IKGNDT
+448 
-454 ASVGNASTAMENTL
+454 
-468 WMRRGTQS
+468 
-476 EPGWGETYG
+476 GETLTG
-485 TAQEAFNEAMKRID
+485 TKADQRAQIKRVALTQNITGETAK
-499 SGLFSAMEKA
+499 SEEQSQKTGEI
-509 VNEAERGINAKE
+509 VNESAE
-521 NLRLISTMISAAEF
+521 
-535 VRHYDVSPAAAATV
+535 
-549 IINSYHND
+549 
-557 ALDSIRDRRG
+557 
-567 DLTDY
+567 
-572 ALEQMRSIDNAVES
+572 NAVE
-586 YGSNPVSENDL
+586 
-597 SVAQNAEYPGNAEDA
+597 A
-612 TGMREPAQNP
+612 
-622 TQERAT
+622 
-628 EAGQSTERDANRQP
+628 
-642 QEYTPEDHID
+642 
-652 NRSDEYIAKR
+652 
-662 STKSFQYNHPELHEH
+662 
-677 FERVAE
+677 
-683 DLAPMIYGSMRSD
+683 
-696 RYKRGKGTI
+696 
-705 TNNSR
+705 
-710 VVQDVIDKTG
+710 
-720 LSRPEILR
+720 
-728 ALDAIIKDNG
+728 
-738 AENYA
+738 
-743 DAKRVEKALDSLLVD
+743 
-758 GYTKPNGEYVA
+758 
-769 PDAAYME
+769 
-776 AKSQI
+776 
-781 SGGTDPYSWEY
+781 
-792 YRDNDLSLLL
+792 
-802 GEITEEES
+802 
-810 YNDWRAERDAREA
+810 
-823 AKAAQEQ
+823 
-830 SQNSDNFADVQQRET
+830 QNSDNFADVQQREA

-867 YDEAKTQA
+867 YDEARTQTHSTDGVLTDDERA
-875 RSLKN
+875 MQGLRP
-880 LFEKGDREKLGLTEQ
+880 EDRT
-895 DLSHKVEHDAEAEAK
+895 HKVNHDEEVNAK
-910 AQERFESDY
+910 TQERFESGY

-929 KRDWDKT
+929 KQDWDDT
-936 DTLLADK
+936 DTVL
-943 IMGAELDKAH
+943 AH
-953 KSGSMDDYAE
+953 KIIVNEVAKARESGSKDAYAE
-963 VARLVKRWY
+963 VAKLMKEWD
-972 AQGTDVGQVMQMRQ
+972 AHGTEAGQALRQ
-986 VLSKSPKLMEAEAIE
+986 RRQFASDPALMEADAIQ
-1001 LLMDEKRTRKMSDEQ
+1001 LLSDSERTRKMSDEQ

-1029 RLLSIEKGDV
+1029 KLRSIEKGDV
-1039 DGVVDLIKD
+1039 DGVVDLIKG
-1048 MSMERRTNS
+1048 MSTERRTNG

-1077 PDGESFLRD
+1077 PGGEAFLRD
-1086 IAASQVRGIAYD
+1086 VAASQVRGIAYD
-1098 YAKPSVLEQIK
+1098 YAKPSTLEQIK
-1109 TYRYLSMLS
+1109 AYRYLSMLS
-1118 KPATPARNLI
+1118 KPATPGRNLV

-1144 VGLDMLLSKCTGTRS
+1144 VGLDMLLSKYTGTRS
-1159 VAVDMS
+1159 VAADKS
-1165 YLSKAKRKGM
+1165 YFSKTKRKGM
-1175 GEARLKS
+1175 GEATLKS
-1182 YIEMGLDASVSN
+1182 YIETGLDASVSN
-1194 ARGKYGTGGSRSYK
+1194 AQGKYETGGSRSFK

-1239 IQAEAQRGIDEL
+1239 IQAEAQRGIDAL

-1260 ALDGRAEETARERT
+1260 ALDGRAEEIARERT
-1274 FQNDSKLAQATGV
+1274 FQNEGKLAQATGV
-1287 VRRGLNVFS
+1287 VRRALNVFS
-1296 IKDKRGGRFGV
+1296 IKDKRGGSFGV

-1339 VVKVLH
+1339 VVKVLN

-1354 AEQAKAVTDF
+1354 SEQAKAVTDF

-1373 IALFA
+1373 IAFFA
-1378 VLAGAGVMNV
+1378 VLAGAGIMNV

-1452 DCYEE
+1452 DCYKDE
-1457 DGKITFGDVTRENL
+1457 GLTFANVAGGNL
-1471 SSIYQSVMDL
+1471 ESAFQSVMDL

-1488 EIENSLKYSKADNDG
+1488 EIENSLKYSKADTTG
-1503 GKLADATLRYGASQ
+1503 GKLADATFRYGASQ
-1517 VTSFIPNVVSG
+1517 ATSFVPNVVSG
-1528 VAQGIDG
+1528 VAQGVDG

-1545 VWENSLNAM
+1545 VWENSLSAM
-1554 KSKIPWLRE
+1554 KSKIPGLRE

-1611 DSLNIDVKY
+1611 GENIDIKY
-1620 PEKKTPSDVS
+1620 PEKKAPNSGNRDGEKVS
-1630 RNGKKVTLN
+1630 LD
-1639 QDEKRQYQM
+1639 QDERRQYQM

-1653 AYDNIQKVIQSSVY
+1653 AYDNIQKVIRSSVY

-1676 AAIQNLLKVATAAG
+1676 AAIQNLLEVATSAG
-1690 KKKAKLDGSDT
+1690 KKKAKLDGGDT
-1701 PSWTTKSSGSVADNA
+1701 PAWTTKSTGTIGENA
-1716 VYRAKLGTAKDT
+1716 VYKAMLGTAKDA
-1728 LPADARDRNG
+1728 LPEDKRT
-1738 DVMQA
+1738 
-1743 IIKTVVGKRGGSDQL
+1743 KTGNVLQSVLKTAGNKRGGDNL
-1758 ALNVMA
+1758 MLNIMA
-1764 QEIESGTLAKVE
+1764 QQLSEGTQDKFE

-1790 FYQAM
+1790 FYQAK
-1795 YAKKPGTSQ
+1795 YATKPGTSQ
-1804 KKYKKPDLYV
+1804 RKYKKADLYA

-1826 NQLWNLFG
+1826 NQLWKLFS
-1834 KTKK
+1834 

>member
-1 MAFTVQRE
+1 MASEFLKQYAKSSRE
-9 QRNHDFA
+9 KIDREYGKKA
-16 QAGRRAR
+16 YGG
-23 SMLEQDKKTIEA
+23 SKYKMDKVWGQTATQETA
-35 EEQRAKEYAQK
+35 AKQK
-46 PVTKPISEPVPQK
+46 PVTEPISEPVPQK

-69 LLSAFGDAGY
+69 LLNAFGDAGY

-86 LAMTNQAITDDYR
+86 LALTNQAISDDYR
-99 KSNMQESKTAE
+99 ESNMQESKTAE
-110 AGGNIVKSAAKS
+110 TGGNIAKSAVKS

-144 GVTVADNAVSQE
+144 GVTVADNAVPQE
-156 DKDKAD
+156 DKDKAE

-289 IGKLAKTDAG
+289 VGKLAKTDAG
-299 RSVLRALTNAV
+299 RSVVRALTNAV

-322 NPAIRTIYDKGAA
+322 NPAIRAIYDKGAA
-335 VKSSYTT
+335 AKSSYTT

-363 STFGTAAGIV
+363 STFGTAAGIA

-394 AEASAKPADAE
+394 AEASAKPAEAE
-405 TIAAEAQADAAPVE
+405 NIAAEAQAEAAPVE

-427 QEENAAPADIR
+427 QEKPQENSTLRMVEEAA
-438 ETGLETRIAG
+438 GL
-448 IKGNDT
+448 
-454 ASVGNASTAMENTL
+454 
-468 WMRRGTQS
+468 
-476 EPGWGETYG
+476 
-485 TAQEAFNEAMKRID
+485 
-499 SGLFSAMEKA
+499 
-509 VNEAERGINAKE
+509 
-521 NLRLISTMISAAEF
+521 
-535 VRHYDVSPAAAATV
+535 
-549 IINSYHND
+549 
-557 ALDSIRDRRG
+557 
-567 DLTDY
+567 
-572 ALEQMRSIDNAVES
+572 
-586 YGSNPVSENDL
+586 
-597 SVAQNAEYPGNAEDA
+597 
-612 TGMREPAQNP
+612 REPAQSP
-622 TQERAT
+622 ARERAT
-628 EAGQSTERDANRQP
+628 EAGRSEERDANRQP

-652 NRSDEYIAKR
+652 NRTDEYVAKR

-683 DLAPMIYGSMRSD
+683 DLTTMIYGSMQSD
-696 RYKRGKGTI
+696 RHKRGEGTI

-710 VVQDVIDKTG
+710 VVQHVIDKTD

-743 DAKRVEKALDSLLVD
+743 NAKRVEKALDSLLVD

-792 YRDNDLSLLL
+792 YRDNDLSLML

-810 YNDWRAERDAREA
+810 YNDWRAQHDAREA

-830 SQNSDNFADVQQRET
+830 SQKTGEIVNESAENAVESQNSDNFADVQQRET

-867 YDEAKTQA
+867 YAEAQTQTRSTDGVLTDDEHAMEGL
-875 RSLKN
+875 RP
-880 LFEKGDREKLGLTEQ
+880 EDRT
-895 DLSHKVEHDAEAEAK
+895 HKVNHDEEVNAK

-929 KRDWDKT
+929 KQDWNDT
-936 DTLLADK
+936 DTVL
-943 IMGAELDKAH
+943 AH
-953 KSGSMDDYAE
+953 KIIVKEVAKARESGSKDAYAE
-963 VARLVKRWY
+963 VAKLMKEWD
-972 AQGTDVGQVMQMRQ
+972 AHGTEAGQALRQ
-986 VLSKSPKLMEAEAIE
+986 RRQLASDPALMEADAIQ
-1001 LLMDEKRTRKMSDEQ
+1001 LLNDSERTRKMSDEQ

-1029 RLLSIEKGDV
+1029 KLRSIEKGDV

-1048 MSMERRTNS
+1048 MSTERRTNG

-1077 PDGESFLRD
+1077 PGGEAFLRD
-1086 IAASQVRGIAYD
+1086 VAASQVRGIAYD
-1098 YAKPSVLEQIK
+1098 YAKPSTLEQIK

-1118 KPATPARNLI
+1118 KPATAARNLV

-1144 VGLDMLLSKCTGTRS
+1144 VGLDMLLSKYTGTRS
-1159 VAVDMS
+1159 VAADKS

-1175 GEARLKS
+1175 GEATLKS
-1182 YIEMGLDASVSN
+1182 YIETGLDASVSN
-1194 ARGKYGTGGSRSYK
+1194 AQGKYETGGSRSFK

-1230 TTDQMQKGG
+1230 TSDQMQKGG
-1239 IQAEAQRGIDEL
+1239 IQAEAQRGIDAL

-1274 FQNDSKLAQATGV
+1274 FQNEGKLSGV
-1287 VRRGLNVFS
+1287 MGGMRNALNKLS
-1296 IKDKRGGRFGV
+1296 IKDKQGGSIGL
-1307 GDLIL
+1307 GDIML

-1339 VVKVLH
+1339 VVKVLN

-1354 AEQAKAVTDF
+1354 SEQAKAVTDF

-1388 AGDDDKDK
+1388 AGDDDEDK

-1452 DCYEE
+1452 DCYKDE
-1457 DGKITFGDVTRENL
+1457 GLTFANVAGGNL
-1471 SSIYQSVMDL
+1471 ESAFQSVMDL

-1488 EIENSLKYSKADNDG
+1488 EIANGYKYSKAKTTG
-1503 GKLADATLRYGASQ
+1503 GKVAEAALRYGASQ
-1517 VTSFIPNVVSG
+1517 ATSFVPNVVSG
-1528 VAQGIDG
+1528 VAQGVDG

-1545 VWENSLNAM
+1545 VWENNLNAM
-1554 KSKIPWLRE
+1554 KSKIPGLRE

-1611 DSLNIDVKY
+1611 ESMNIDVKY
-1620 PEKKTPSDVS
+1620 PEKKAPLDGS
-1630 RNGKKVTLN
+1630 RNGKDVDLT
-1639 QDEKRQYQM
+1639 QDERRHYQM

-1653 AYDNIQKVIQSSVY
+1653 AYDNIQRAIQSSVY

-1676 AAIQNLLKVATAAG
+1676 AAIQNLLEVATAAG
-1690 KKKAKLDGSDT
+1690 KKKAKLDGSGT
-1701 PSWTTKSSGSVADNA
+1701 PSWTTKSDGSVADNA

-1728 LPADARDRNG
+1728 LPANARDRNG

-1764 QEIESGTLAKVE
+1764 QQLKEGTQEKVE

-1804 KKYKKPDLYV
+1804 KKYKEADLYA

-1826 NQLWNLFG
+1826 NQLWKLFS
-1834 KTKK
+1834 

>member
-1 MAFTVQRE
+1 MADTKRKNRFGNGNGSDIAAAIRQNTEAQSRAAL
-9 QRNHDFA
+9 RNGTLPVWKSSSSSKSGASTTTGNAAD
-16 QAGRRAR
+16 
-23 SMLEQDKKTIEA
+23 
-35 EEQRAKEYAQK
+35 AQK
-46 PVTKPISEPVPQK
+46 PVAKPISEPVPQK

-79 SADTTTP
+79 SSDTSAP
-86 LAMTNQAITDDYR
+86 LGMMNQAISDDYR
-99 KSNMQESKTAE
+99 SSGMQESKTAE
-110 AGGNIVKSAAKS
+110 AGGNIAKSALKG
-122 AESAYENAAGTFL
+122 AESAYESAVGAMMS
-135 NKRSGTQIM
+135 KRSGTQIM
-144 GVTVADNAVSQE
+144 GVTVADDAVSE
-156 DKDKAD
+156 ADKAT
-162 AARKRNQES
+162 AEATRQRNQANM
-171 IYAKADKAAAAAA
+171 YAKAEAADTAAW
-184 EASEK
+184 EAREA

-196 SKAAGA
+196 SAAAGA
-202 FVDIASGGLQLGAD
+202 LVDIASGGLQLGAD
-216 MALNALLPGAGLAN
+216 MAVNALLPGAGLAS
-230 MGLRSYGSGSRE
+230 MGVRAFGNGARE
-242 ARLDGASEGE
+242 AMMDGASGGE
-252 QVAYGAAAAAVD
+252 QVIYGAAQAAVQIA
-264 VLTEKIFDVG
+264 TEKMFDVG

-289 IGKLAKTDAG
+289 IQKLAKTDTG
-299 RSVLRALTNAV
+299 RSIVRALTNAV
-310 GEGAEEAVADIL
+310 GEGAEEAVSDL
-322 NPAIRTIYDKGAA
+322 LTPAIRAIYDSGKSAA
-335 VKSSYTT
+335 SSYTT
-342 AEGAKEMLAQS
+342 AEGRKELLAQ
-353 AYDAMIGAAL
+353 AGYDALIGAAL

-373 KGIDAQK
+373 KGVDAQK
-380 NAALRAGEPAANVN
+380 NAALRAGEPTASVN
-394 AEASAKPADAE
+394 AEASAKPAEAE
-405 TIAAEAQADAAPVE
+405 NIAAEAQAEPAPAE
-419 TAQDAPAA
+419 TAQDVPAA
-427 QEENAAPADIR
+427 QEKPQENSTLRMVEEAA
-438 ETGLETRIAG
+438 GL
-448 IKGNDT
+448 
-454 ASVGNASTAMENTL
+454 
-468 WMRRGTQS
+468 
-476 EPGWGETYG
+476 
-485 TAQEAFNEAMKRID
+485 
-499 SGLFSAMEKA
+499 
-509 VNEAERGINAKE
+509 
-521 NLRLISTMISAAEF
+521 
-535 VRHYDVSPAAAATV
+535 
-549 IINSYHND
+549 
-557 ALDSIRDRRG
+557 
-567 DLTDY
+567 
-572 ALEQMRSIDNAVES
+572 
-586 YGSNPVSENDL
+586 
-597 SVAQNAEYPGNAEDA
+597 
-612 TGMREPAQNP
+612 REPAQSP
-622 TQERAT
+622 AQERAT
-628 EAGQSTERDANRQP
+628 EAGQSAELDANRQP

-652 NRSDEYIAKR
+652 NRTDEYVAKR

-683 DLAPMIYGSMRSD
+683 DLTPMIYGSMQSD
-696 RYKRGKGTI
+696 RHKRGKGTI
-705 TNNSR
+705 TNNTR
-710 VVQDVIDKTG
+710 VVQRVIDKTG

-743 DAKRVEKALDSLLVD
+743 NAKRVEKALDSLLVD

-792 YRDNDLSLLL
+792 YRDNDLSLML

-810 YNDWRAERDAREA
+810 YNDWRAQHDAREA

-830 SQNSDNFADVQQRET
+830 SQKTGEIVNESAENAVEAQNSGNFANVQQREA

-867 YDEAKTQA
+867 YDEARTQT
-875 RSLKN
+875 RSTDGVLTDDERAMEG
-880 LFEKGDREKLGLTEQ
+880 LRPEDRT
-895 DLSHKVEHDAEAEAK
+895 HKVNHDEEVNAK

-929 KRDWDKT
+929 KQDWDDT
-936 DTLLADK
+936 DTVL
-943 IMGAELDKAH
+943 AH
-953 KSGSMDDYAE
+953 KIIVKEVTKARESGSKDAYAE
-963 VARLVKRWY
+963 VAKLMKEWD
-972 AQGTDVGQVMQMRQ
+972 AHGTEAGQALRQ
-986 VLSKSPKLMEAEAIE
+986 RRQLASDPALMEADAIQ
-1001 LLMDEKRTRKMSDEQ
+1001 LLNDSERTRKMSDEQ

-1029 RLLSIEKGDV
+1029 KLRGIEKGDV

-1048 MSMERRTNS
+1048 MSTERRTNG

-1064 RTMEKALEQAKKL
+1064 KTMEKALEQAKKL
-1077 PDGESFLRD
+1077 PGGEAFLRD

-1098 YAKPSVLEQIK
+1098 YAKPSTLEQIK
-1109 TYRYLSMLS
+1109 AYRYLSMLS
-1118 KPATPARNLI
+1118 KPATPGRNLT

-1144 VGLDMLLSKCTGTRS
+1144 VGLDMLLSKYTGTRS
-1159 VAVDMS
+1159 VAVDKS
-1165 YLSKAKRKGM
+1165 YFSKAKRKGM
-1175 GEARLKS
+1175 GEATLKS
-1182 YIEMGLDASVSN
+1182 YIETGLDASVSN
-1194 ARGKYGTGGSRSYK
+1194 AQGKYETGGSRSFK
-1208 MTGNFLER
+1208 MVGNFLER

-1230 TTDQMQKGG
+1230 TSDQMQKGG
-1239 IQAEAQRGIDEL
+1239 IQAEAQRGIDAL

-1260 ALDGRAEETARERT
+1260 ALDGRAEEIARERT
-1274 FQNDSKLAQATGV
+1274 FQNDSKHAQATGI

-1296 IKDKRGGRFGV
+1296 IKDKHGGSFGL
-1307 GDLIL
+1307 GDIML

-1321 ASAAIQY
+1321 ASAAIQN
-1328 SPAGFINAGAE
+1328 SPAGFIKAGVE
-1339 VVKVLH
+1339 IVKVLN

-1378 VLAGAGVMNV
+1378 VLAGSGVMNV

-1408 QLNLSALNRWIA
+1408 QLNLSALNRLIA

-1452 DCYEE
+1452 DCYKE

-1488 EIENSLKYSKADNDG
+1488 EIENSLKYSKADTTG

-1517 VTSFIPNVVSG
+1517 ATSFVPNIVSG

-1545 VWENSLNAM
+1545 AWENGLNAM
-1554 KSKIPWLRE
+1554 KSKVPGLRE

-1611 DSLNIDVKY
+1611 GENIDIKY
-1620 PEKKTPSDVS
+1620 PEKKAPNSGNRDGEKVS
-1630 RNGKKVTLN
+1630 LDQGER
-1639 QDEKRQYQM
+1639 RQYQM

-1653 AYDNIQKVIQSSVY
+1653 AYDNIQKVIRSSVY

-1676 AAIQNLLKVATAAG
+1676 AAIQNLLEVATAAG
-1690 KKKAKLDGSDT
+1690 KKKAKLDGGDT
-1701 PSWTTKSSGSVADNA
+1701 PAWTTKSDGSVADNA
-1716 VYRAKLGTAKDT
+1716 VYRAKLGTAKGT
-1728 LPADARDRNG
+1728 LPADARGRNG

-1743 IIKTVVGKRGGSDQL
+1743 IVKTVVGKRGGSDQL

-1764 QEIESGTLAKVE
+1764 QQLEEGTQAKVE

-1790 FYQAM
+1790 FYQAK
-1795 YAKKPGTSQ
+1795 YATKPGTSQ
-1804 KKYKKPDLYV
+1804 RKYKKADLYA

-1826 NQLWNLFG
+1826 NQLWKLFP
-1834 KTKK
+1834 

>member
-1 MAFTVQRE
+1 MASDFLKQYAKSSRE
-9 QRNHDFA
+9 KIDKEFGKKAYGGSKYKMDKVWGQTA
-16 QAGRRAR
+16 T
-23 SMLEQDKKTIEA
+23 QDTA
-35 EEQRAKEYAQK
+35 AKQK
-46 PVTKPISEPVPQK
+46 PVTEPISEPVPQK

-69 LLSAFGDAGY
+69 LLNAFGDAGY
-79 SADTTTP
+79 SSDTSAP
-86 LAMTNQAITDDYR
+86 LGMMNQAISDDYR
-99 KSNMQESKTAE
+99 SSGMQESKTAE
-110 AGGNIVKSAAKS
+110 AGGNIAKSAVKS

-144 GVTVADNAVSQE
+144 GVTVADNAVPQE
-156 DKDKAD
+156 DKDKAE

-189 AKDNLGG
+189 AKGNLGG

-289 IGKLAKTDAG
+289 VGKLAKTDAG
-299 RSVLRALTNAV
+299 RSVVRALTNAV

-322 NPAIRTIYDKGAA
+322 NPAIRAIYDKGAA
-335 VKSSYTT
+335 AKSSYTT

-363 STFGTAAGIV
+363 STFGTAAGIA

-380 NAALRAGEPAANVN
+380 NAALRAGEPAASVTASVN
-394 AEASAKPADAE
+394 TEASAKPAEAE
-405 TIAAEAQADAAPVE
+405 TIAAEAQAEAAPVE

-427 QEENAAPADIR
+427 QEKPQENSTLRMVEEAA
-438 ETGLETRIAG
+438 GL
-448 IKGNDT
+448 
-454 ASVGNASTAMENTL
+454 
-468 WMRRGTQS
+468 
-476 EPGWGETYG
+476 
-485 TAQEAFNEAMKRID
+485 
-499 SGLFSAMEKA
+499 
-509 VNEAERGINAKE
+509 
-521 NLRLISTMISAAEF
+521 
-535 VRHYDVSPAAAATV
+535 
-549 IINSYHND
+549 
-557 ALDSIRDRRG
+557 
-567 DLTDY
+567 
-572 ALEQMRSIDNAVES
+572 
-586 YGSNPVSENDL
+586 
-597 SVAQNAEYPGNAEDA
+597 
-612 TGMREPAQNP
+612 REPAQSP
-622 TQERAT
+622 AQERAT
-628 EAGQSTERDANRQP
+628 EAWQSAERDANRQP

-683 DLAPMIYGSMRSD
+683 DLAHMIFGSMQSD

-705 TNNSR
+705 TNNPR

-738 AENYA
+738 VENYA
-743 DAKRVEKALDSLLVD
+743 SAKRVEKALDSLLVD

-792 YRDNDLSLLL
+792 YRDNDLSLML
-802 GEITEEES
+802 GEITEEEA
-810 YNDWRAERDAREA
+810 YNDWRAQRDAREA

-830 SQNSDNFADVQQRET
+830 SQKTGEIVNESAENAVESQNSDNFADVQQRET

-867 YDEAKTQA
+867 YDEARTQT
-875 RSLKN
+875 RSTDGVLTDDERAMEG
-880 LFEKGDREKLGLTEQ
+880 LRPEDRT
-895 DLSHKVEHDAEAEAK
+895 HKVNHDEEVNAK

-929 KRDWDKT
+929 KQDWDDT
-936 DTLLADK
+936 DTVL
-943 IMGAELDKAH
+943 AH
-953 KSGSMDDYAE
+953 KIIVKEVAKARESGSKDAYAE
-963 VARLVKRWY
+963 VAKLMKEWD
-972 AQGTDVGQVMQMRQ
+972 AHGTEAGQALRQ
-986 VLSKSPKLMEAEAIE
+986 RRQLASDPALMEADAIQ
-1001 LLMDEKRTRKMSDEQ
+1001 LLNDSERTRKMSDEQ

-1029 RLLSIEKGDV
+1029 KLRGIEKGDV

-1048 MSMERRTNS
+1048 MSTERRTNG

-1077 PDGESFLRD
+1077 PGGEAFLRD
-1086 IAASQVRGIAYD
+1086 VAASQVRGIAYD
-1098 YAKPSVLEQIK
+1098 YAKPSTLEQIK

-1118 KPATPARNLI
+1118 KPATPGRNLV

-1144 VGLDMLLSKCTGTRS
+1144 VGLDMLLSKYTGTRS
-1159 VAVDMS
+1159 VAADKS
-1165 YLSKAKRKGM
+1165 YFSKTKRKGM
-1175 GEARLKS
+1175 GEATLKS
-1182 YIEMGLDASVSN
+1182 YIETGLDASVSN
-1194 ARGKYGTGGSRSYK
+1194 AQGKYETGGSRSFK

-1239 IQAEAQRGIDEL
+1239 IQAEAQRGIDAL

-1260 ALDGRAEETARERT
+1260 ALDGRAEEIARERT
-1274 FQNDSKLAQATGV
+1274 FQNEGKLAQATGV
-1287 VRRGLNVFS
+1287 VRRALNVFS
-1296 IKDKRGGRFGV
+1296 IKDKRGGSFGV

-1339 VVKVLH
+1339 VVKVLN

-1354 AEQAKAVTDF
+1354 SEQAKAVTDF

-1373 IALFA
+1373 IAFFA
-1378 VLAGAGVMNV
+1378 VLAGAGIMNV

-1452 DCYEE
+1452 DCYKDE
-1457 DGKITFGDVTRENL
+1457 GLTFANVAGGNL
-1471 SSIYQSVMDL
+1471 ESAFQSVMDL

-1488 EIENSLKYSKADNDG
+1488 EIENSLKYSKADTTG
-1503 GKLADATLRYGASQ
+1503 GKLADATFRYGASQ
-1517 VTSFIPNVVSG
+1517 ATSFVPNVVSG
-1528 VAQGIDG
+1528 VAQGVDG

-1545 VWENSLNAM
+1545 VWENSLSAM
-1554 KSKIPWLRE
+1554 KSKIPGLRE

-1611 DSLNIDVKY
+1611 GENIDIKY
-1620 PEKKTPSDVS
+1620 PEKKAPNSGNRDGEKVS
-1630 RNGKKVTLN
+1630 LD
-1639 QDEKRQYQM
+1639 QDERRQYQM

-1653 AYDNIQKVIQSSVY
+1653 AYDNIQKVIRSSVY

-1676 AAIQNLLKVATAAG
+1676 AAIQNLLAVATSAG
-1690 KKKAKLDGSDT
+1690 KKKAKLDGGDT
-1701 PSWTTKSSGSVADNA
+1701 PAWTTKSTGTIGENA
-1716 VYRAKLGTAKDT
+1716 VYKAMLGTAKDA
-1728 LPADARDRNG
+1728 LPEDKRT
-1738 DVMQA
+1738 
-1743 IIKTVVGKRGGSDQL
+1743 KTGNVLQSVLKTAGNKRGGDNL
-1758 ALNVMA
+1758 MLNIMA
-1764 QEIESGTLAKVE
+1764 QQLSEGTQDKFE

-1790 FYQAM
+1790 FYQAK
-1795 YAKKPGTSQ
+1795 YATKPGTSQ
-1804 KKYKKPDLYV
+1804 RKYKKADLYA

-1826 NQLWNLFG
+1826 NQLWKLFS
-1834 KTKK
+1834 

>member
-1 MAFTVQRE
+1 MASDFLKQYAKSSRE
-9 QRNHDFA
+9 KIDREYGKKAYGGSKYKMDKVWGQTA
-16 QAGRRAR
+16 T
-23 SMLEQDKKTIEA
+23 QDTA
-35 EEQRAKEYAQK
+35 AKQK

-69 LLSAFGDAGY
+69 LLNAFGDAGY

-86 LAMTNQAITDDYR
+86 LALTNQAISDDYR

-110 AGGNIVKSAAKS
+110 AGGNIAKS
-122 AESAYENAAGTFL
+122 AYEGAKSAYENAAGTFL

-144 GVTVADNAVSQE
+144 GVTVADNAVPQE
-156 DKDKAD
+156 DKDKAE

-216 MALNALLPGAGLAN
+216 MALNALLPGVGLAN

-299 RSVLRALTNAV
+299 RSVVRALTNAV

-322 NPAIRTIYDKGAA
+322 NPAIRAIYDKGAA
-335 VKSSYTT
+335 AKSSYTT

-353 AYDAMIGAAL
+353 AYDAMIGAVL
-363 STFGTAAGIV
+363 STFGTAAGIA

-380 NAALRAGEPAANVN
+380 NAALRAGEPAASVN
-394 AEASAKPADAE
+394 AEASAKPAEAE
-405 TIAAEAQADAAPVE
+405 NIAAEAQAEAAPVE
-419 TAQDAPAA
+419 TAQVEDSQATVRTLLKKGIISNSEANRVLADA
-427 QEENAAPADIR
+427 
-438 ETGLETRIAG
+438 GLRTEFERQT
-448 IKGNDT
+448 
-454 ASVGNASTAMENTL
+454 
-468 WMRRGTQS
+468 
-476 EPGWGETYG
+476 GETLTG
-485 TAQEAFNEAMKRID
+485 TKADQRAQIKRVALTQNITGETAK
-499 SGLFSAMEKA
+499 SEEQSQKTGEI
-509 VNEAERGINAKE
+509 VNESAE
-521 NLRLISTMISAAEF
+521 
-535 VRHYDVSPAAAATV
+535 
-549 IINSYHND
+549 
-557 ALDSIRDRRG
+557 
-567 DLTDY
+567 
-572 ALEQMRSIDNAVES
+572 NAVE
-586 YGSNPVSENDL
+586 
-597 SVAQNAEYPGNAEDA
+597 A
-612 TGMREPAQNP
+612 
-622 TQERAT
+622 
-628 EAGQSTERDANRQP
+628 
-642 QEYTPEDHID
+642 
-652 NRSDEYIAKR
+652 
-662 STKSFQYNHPELHEH
+662 
-677 FERVAE
+677 
-683 DLAPMIYGSMRSD
+683 
-696 RYKRGKGTI
+696 
-705 TNNSR
+705 
-710 VVQDVIDKTG
+710 
-720 LSRPEILR
+720 
-728 ALDAIIKDNG
+728 
-738 AENYA
+738 
-743 DAKRVEKALDSLLVD
+743 
-758 GYTKPNGEYVA
+758 
-769 PDAAYME
+769 
-776 AKSQI
+776 
-781 SGGTDPYSWEY
+781 
-792 YRDNDLSLLL
+792 
-802 GEITEEES
+802 
-810 YNDWRAERDAREA
+810 
-823 AKAAQEQ
+823 
-830 SQNSDNFADVQQRET
+830 QNSDNFADVQQREA

-867 YDEAKTQA
+867 YDEARTQTHSTDGVLTDDERA
-875 RSLKN
+875 MQGLRP
-880 LFEKGDREKLGLTEQ
+880 EDRT
-895 DLSHKVEHDAEAEAK
+895 HKVNHDEEVNAK

-919 EGEKADLFGE
+919 EGEKADLFGT
-929 KRDWDKT
+929 KQDWDDT
-936 DTLLADK
+936 DTVL
-943 IMGAELDKAH
+943 AH
-953 KSGSMDDYAE
+953 KIIVKEVAKARESGSKDAYAE
-963 VARLVKRWY
+963 VAKLMKEWD
-972 AQGTDVGQVMQMRQ
+972 AHGTEAGQALRQ
-986 VLSKSPKLMEAEAIE
+986 RRQFASDPALMEADAIQ
-1001 LLMDEKRTRKMSDEQ
+1001 LLSDSERTRKMSDEQ

-1029 RLLSIEKGDV
+1029 KLRSIEKGDV
-1039 DGVVDLIKD
+1039 DGVVDLIKG
-1048 MSMERRTNS
+1048 MSTERRTNG

-1077 PDGESFLRD
+1077 PGGEAFLRD
-1086 IAASQVRGIAYD
+1086 VAASQVRGIAYD
-1098 YAKPSVLEQIK
+1098 YAKPSTLEQIK
-1109 TYRYLSMLS
+1109 AYRYLSMLS
-1118 KPATPARNLI
+1118 KPATPGRNLV

-1144 VGLDMLLSKCTGTRS
+1144 VGLDMLLSKYTGTRS
-1159 VAVDMS
+1159 VAADKS
-1165 YLSKAKRKGM
+1165 YFSKTKRKGM
-1175 GEARLKS
+1175 GEATLKS
-1182 YIEMGLDASVSN
+1182 YIETGLDASVSN
-1194 ARGKYGTGGSRSYK
+1194 AQGKYETGGSRSFK

-1239 IQAEAQRGIDEL
+1239 IQAEAQRGIDAL

-1260 ALDGRAEETARERT
+1260 ALDGRAEEIARERT
-1274 FQNDSKLAQATGV
+1274 FQNEGKLAQATGV
-1287 VRRGLNVFS
+1287 VRRALNVFS
-1296 IKDKRGGRFGV
+1296 IKDKRGGSFGV

-1339 VVKVLH
+1339 VVKVLN

-1354 AEQAKAVTDF
+1354 SEQAKAVTDF

-1373 IALFA
+1373 IAFFA
-1378 VLAGAGVMNV
+1378 VLAGAGIMNV

-1438 DPINAQM
+1438 DPTNAQM

-1452 DCYEE
+1452 DCYKDE
-1457 DGKITFGDVTRENL
+1457 GLTFANVAGGNL
-1471 SSIYQSVMDL
+1471 ESAFQSVMDL

-1488 EIENSLKYSKADNDG
+1488 EIENSLKYSKADTTG
-1503 GKLADATLRYGASQ
+1503 GKLADATFRYGASQ
-1517 VTSFIPNVVSG
+1517 ATSFVPNVVSG
-1528 VAQGIDG
+1528 VAQGVDG

-1545 VWENSLNAM
+1545 VWENSLSAM
-1554 KSKIPWLRE
+1554 KSKIPGLRE

-1611 DSLNIDVKY
+1611 GENIDIKY
-1620 PEKKTPSDVS
+1620 PEKKAPNSGNRDGEKVS
-1630 RNGKKVTLN
+1630 LD
-1639 QDEKRQYQM
+1639 QDERRQYQM

-1653 AYDNIQKVIQSSVY
+1653 AYDNIQKVIRSSVY

-1676 AAIQNLLKVATAAG
+1676 AAIQNLLEVATSAG
-1690 KKKAKLDGSDT
+1690 KKKAKLDGGDT
-1701 PSWTTKSSGSVADNA
+1701 PAWTTKSTGTIGENA
-1716 VYRAKLGTAKDT
+1716 VYKAMLGTAKDA
-1728 LPADARDRNG
+1728 LPEDKRT
-1738 DVMQA
+1738 
-1743 IIKTVVGKRGGSDQL
+1743 KTGNVLQSVLKTAGNKRGGDNL
-1758 ALNVMA
+1758 MLNIMA
-1764 QEIESGTLAKVE
+1764 QQLSEGTQDKFE

-1790 FYQAM
+1790 FYQAK
-1795 YAKKPGTSQ
+1795 YATKPGTSQ
-1804 KKYKKPDLYV
+1804 RKYKKADLYA

-1826 NQLWNLFG
+1826 NQLWKLFS
-1834 KTKK
+1834 

>member
-1 MAFTVQRE
+1 MASDFLKQYAKSSRE
-9 QRNHDFA
+9 KIDREYGKKA
-16 QAGRRAR
+16 YGG
-23 SMLEQDKKTIEA
+23 SKYKMDKVWGQTATQGTASK
-35 EEQRAKEYAQK
+35 QK
-46 PVTKPISEPVPQK
+46 PVTEPISEPVPQK

-69 LLSAFGDAGY
+69 LLNAFGDAGY

-86 LAMTNQAITDDYR
+86 LALTNQAISDDYR
-99 KSNMQESKTAE
+99 ESNMQESKTAE
-110 AGGNIVKSAAKS
+110 AGGNIAKSAVKS

-144 GVTVADNAVSQE
+144 GVTVADNAVPQE
-156 DKDKAD
+156 DKDKAE

-289 IGKLAKTDAG
+289 VGKLAKTDAG
-299 RSVLRALTNAV
+299 RSVVRALTNAV

-322 NPAIRTIYDKGAA
+322 NPAIRAIYDKGAA
-335 VKSSYTT
+335 AKSSYTT

-363 STFGTAAGIV
+363 STFGTTAGIM
-373 KGIDAQK
+373 KGVDAQK
-380 NAALRAGEPAANVN
+380 NAALRAGEPAASANT
-394 AEASAKPADAE
+394 EASAKPAEAE
-405 TIAAEAQADAAPVE
+405 NIAAEAQAEAAPVE
-419 TAQDAPAA
+419 TAQDVPAA
-427 QEENAAPADIR
+427 QEKPLENSTLRMVEEAA
-438 ETGLETRIAG
+438 GL
-448 IKGNDT
+448 
-454 ASVGNASTAMENTL
+454 
-468 WMRRGTQS
+468 
-476 EPGWGETYG
+476 
-485 TAQEAFNEAMKRID
+485 
-499 SGLFSAMEKA
+499 
-509 VNEAERGINAKE
+509 
-521 NLRLISTMISAAEF
+521 
-535 VRHYDVSPAAAATV
+535 
-549 IINSYHND
+549 
-557 ALDSIRDRRG
+557 
-567 DLTDY
+567 
-572 ALEQMRSIDNAVES
+572 
-586 YGSNPVSENDL
+586 
-597 SVAQNAEYPGNAEDA
+597 
-612 TGMREPAQNP
+612 REPAQSP
-622 TQERAT
+622 AQERAT
-628 EAGQSTERDANRQP
+628 EAWQSAERDANRQP

-683 DLAPMIYGSMRSD
+683 DLTPMIYGSMQSD
-696 RYKRGKGTI
+696 RHKRGKGTI

-710 VVQDVIDKTG
+710 VVQHVIDKTG

-738 AENYA
+738 VENYA

-758 GYTKPNGEYVA
+758 GYTKPNGEYIA

-792 YRDNDLSLLL
+792 YRDNDLSLML
-802 GEITEEES
+802 GEITEEEA

-867 YDEAKTQA
+867 YDEARTQT
-875 RSLKN
+875 RSTDGVLTDGERAMEG
-880 LFEKGDREKLGLTEQ
+880 LRPEDRT
-895 DLSHKVEHDAEAEAK
+895 HKVNHDEEVNAK

-929 KRDWDKT
+929 KQDWDDT
-936 DTLLADK
+936 DTVL
-943 IMGAELDKAH
+943 AH
-953 KSGSMDDYAE
+953 KIIVKEVAKARESGSKDAYAE
-963 VARLVKRWY
+963 VAKLMKEWD
-972 AQGTDVGQVMQMRQ
+972 AHGTEAGQALRQ
-986 VLSKSPKLMEAEAIE
+986 RRQLASDPALMEADAIQ
-1001 LLMDEKRTRKMSDEQ
+1001 LLNDSERTRKMSDEQ

-1029 RLLSIEKGDV
+1029 KLRSIEKGDV
-1039 DGVVDLIKD
+1039 DGVVDLIKG

-1064 RTMEKALEQAKKL
+1064 KTMEKALEQAKKL
-1077 PDGESFLRD
+1077 QGGEAFLRD
-1086 IAASQVRGIAYD
+1086 VAASQVRGIAYD
-1098 YAKPSVLEQIK
+1098 YAKPSTLEQIK

-1118 KPATPARNLI
+1118 KPATAARNLV

-1144 VGLDMLLSKCTGTRS
+1144 VGLDMLLSKYSGTRS
-1159 VAVDMS
+1159 VAADKS
-1165 YLSKAKRKGM
+1165 YFSKTKRKGM
-1175 GEARLKS
+1175 GEATLKS
-1182 YIEMGLDASVSN
+1182 YIETGLDASVSN
-1194 ARGKYGTGGSRSYK
+1194 AQGKYETGGSRSFK

-1230 TTDQMQKGG
+1230 TSDQMQKGG
-1239 IQAEAQRGIDEL
+1239 IQAEAQRGIDVL

-1274 FQNDSKLAQATGV
+1274 FQNEGKLSGV
-1287 VRRGLNVFS
+1287 MGGMRNALNKLS
-1296 IKDKRGGRFGV
+1296 IKDKHGGSIGL
-1307 GDLIL
+1307 GDIML

-1339 VVKVLH
+1339 VVKVLN

-1354 AEQAKAVTDF
+1354 SEQAKAVTDF

-1388 AGDDDKDK
+1388 AGDDDEDK

-1452 DCYEE
+1452 DCYKDE
-1457 DGKITFGDVTRENL
+1457 GLTFANVAVGNL
-1471 SSIYQSVMDL
+1471 ESAFQSVMDL

-1488 EIENSLKYSKADNDG
+1488 EIANGYKYSKAETKG
-1503 GKLADATLRYGASQ
+1503 GKVAEAALRYGASQ
-1517 VTSFIPNVVSG
+1517 TTSFVPNVVSG
-1528 VAQGIDG
+1528 VAQGVDG

-1545 VWENSLNAM
+1545 VWENSLSAM
-1554 KSKIPWLRE
+1554 KSKIPGLRE
-1563 TLPAALDNWGQEK
+1563 TLPAALDNWGREK

-1611 DSLNIDVKY
+1611 ESLNIDVKY
-1620 PEKKTPSDVS
+1620 PEKKAPLDGS
-1630 RNGKKVTLN
+1630 RNGKDVDLT
-1639 QDEKRQYQM
+1639 QDERRQYQM

-1676 AAIQNLLKVATAAG
+1676 AAIQNLLEVATAAG
-1690 KKKAKLDGSDT
+1690 RKKAKLDGGDT
-1701 PSWTTKSSGSVADNA
+1701 PSWTTKSDGSVADNA
-1716 VYRAKLGTAKDT
+1716 VYRAKLGTAQDT
-1728 LPADARDRNG
+1728 LPANARGRNG

-1764 QEIESGTLAKVE
+1764 QKLEEGTQAKVE

-1785 KQIVD
+1785 KQIAD

-1804 KKYKKPDLYV
+1804 KKYKKPDLYA

-1826 NQLWNLFG
+1826 NQLWKLFS
-1834 KTKK
+1834 

>member
-1 MAFTVQRE
+1 MASDFLKQYAKSSRE
-9 QRNHDFA
+9 KIDREYGKKAYGGSKYKMDKVWGQTA
-16 QAGRRAR
+16 T
-23 SMLEQDKKTIEA
+23 QDTA
-35 EEQRAKEYAQK
+35 AKQK
-46 PVTKPISEPVPQK
+46 PVTKPVSEPVPPK

-69 LLSAFGDAGY
+69 LLNAFGDAGY

-86 LAMTNQAITDDYR
+86 LALTNQAISDDYR

-110 AGGNIVKSAAKS
+110 AGGNIAKS
-122 AESAYENAAGTFL
+122 AYEGAKSAYENAAGTFL

-144 GVTVADNAVSQE
+144 GVTVADNAVPQE
-156 DKDKAD
+156 DKDKAE

-171 IYAKADKAAAAAA
+171 IYAKADKAAASAA

-289 IGKLAKTDAG
+289 VGKLAKTDAG
-299 RSVLRALTNAV
+299 RSVVRALTNAV

-322 NPAIRTIYDKGAA
+322 NPAIRAIYDSGKSAA
-335 VKSSYTT
+335 NSYTT
-342 AEGAKEMLAQS
+342 AEGRKELLAQS

-363 STFGTAAGIV
+363 STFGTAAGIA
-373 KGIDAQK
+373 KGVDAQK
-380 NAALRAGEPAANVN
+380 NAALRAGEPAASVTASANT
-394 AEASAKPADAE
+394 EASAKPAEAE
-405 TIAAEAQADAAPVE
+405 NIAAEAQAEATPAE
-419 TAQDAPAA
+419 TAQGEGNQATVRALLKKGIISNSEANRVLSDA
-427 QEENAAPADIR
+427 
-438 ETGLETRIAG
+438 GLRTEFERQT
-448 IKGNDT
+448 
-454 ASVGNASTAMENTL
+454 
-468 WMRRGTQS
+468 
-476 EPGWGETYG
+476 GETLAG
-485 TAQEAFNEAMKRID
+485 TKADQRAQIKRVALTQNITGETAK
-499 SGLFSAMEKA
+499 SEEQSQKTGEI
-509 VNEAERGINAKE
+509 VNE
-521 NLRLISTMISAAEF
+521 SA
-535 VRHYDVSPAAAATV
+535 
-549 IINSYHND
+549 
-557 ALDSIRDRRG
+557 G
-567 DLTDY
+567 
-572 ALEQMRSIDNAVES
+572 NAVE
-586 YGSNPVSENDL
+586 
-597 SVAQNAEYPGNAEDA
+597 
-612 TGMREPAQNP
+612 
-622 TQERAT
+622 
-628 EAGQSTERDANRQP
+628 
-642 QEYTPEDHID
+642 
-652 NRSDEYIAKR
+652 
-662 STKSFQYNHPELHEH
+662 
-677 FERVAE
+677 
-683 DLAPMIYGSMRSD
+683 
-696 RYKRGKGTI
+696 
-705 TNNSR
+705 
-710 VVQDVIDKTG
+710 
-720 LSRPEILR
+720 
-728 ALDAIIKDNG
+728 
-738 AENYA
+738 
-743 DAKRVEKALDSLLVD
+743 
-758 GYTKPNGEYVA
+758 
-769 PDAAYME
+769 
-776 AKSQI
+776 
-781 SGGTDPYSWEY
+781 
-792 YRDNDLSLLL
+792 
-802 GEITEEES
+802 
-810 YNDWRAERDAREA
+810 
-823 AKAAQEQ
+823 
-830 SQNSDNFADVQQRET
+830 SQNSDNFADVQQQEA
-845 ETDAGQRG
+845 EMDAGQRG

-875 RSLKN
+875 RSTDGVLTDDERAMEG
-880 LFEKGDREKLGLTEQ
+880 LRPEDRT
-895 DLSHKVEHDAEAEAK
+895 HKVNHDEEVNAK

-929 KRDWDKT
+929 KQDWDDA
-936 DTLLADK
+936 DTVL
-943 IMGAELDKAH
+943 AH
-953 KSGSMDDYAE
+953 KIIVKEVAKARESGSKDAYAE
-963 VARLVKRWY
+963 VAKLMKEWD
-972 AQGTDVGQVMQMRQ
+972 AHGTEAGQALRQ
-986 VLSKSPKLMEAEAIE
+986 RRQLAADPALMEADAIQ
-1001 LLMDEKRTRKMSDEQ
+1001 LLNDSERTRKMSDEQ

-1029 RLLSIEKGDV
+1029 KLHSIEKGDV
-1039 DGVVDLIKD
+1039 DGVVDLIKS
-1048 MSMERRTNS
+1048 MSTERRTNG

-1077 PDGESFLRD
+1077 PGGEAFLRD
-1086 IAASQVRGIAYD
+1086 VAASQVRGIAYD
-1098 YAKPSVLEQIK
+1098 YAKPSTLEQIK
-1109 TYRYLSMLS
+1109 AYRYLSMLS
-1118 KPATPARNLI
+1118 KPATPGRNLT

-1144 VGLDMLLSKCTGTRS
+1144 VGLDMLLSKYTGTRS
-1159 VAVDMS
+1159 VAVDKS
-1165 YLSKAKRKGM
+1165 YFSKAKRKGM
-1175 GEARLKS
+1175 GEATLKS
-1182 YIEMGLDASVSN
+1182 YIETGLDASVSN
-1194 ARGKYGTGGSRSYK
+1194 AQGKYETGGSRSFK

-1230 TTDQMQKGG
+1230 TSDQMQKGG
-1239 IQAEAQRGIDEL
+1239 IQAEAQRGIDAL

-1274 FQNDSKLAQATGV
+1274 FQNEGKLSGV
-1287 VRRGLNVFS
+1287 MGGMRNALNKLS
-1296 IKDKRGGRFGV
+1296 IKDKQGGSIGL
-1307 GDLIL
+1307 GDIML

-1328 SPAGFINAGAE
+1328 SPAGFIKAGAE
-1339 VVKVLH
+1339 VVKVLN

-1354 AEQAKAVTDF
+1354 SEQAKAVTDF

-1388 AGDDDKDK
+1388 AGDDDEDK

-1408 QLNLSALNRWIA
+1408 QLNLSALNRWIT

-1452 DCYEE
+1452 DCYKDE
-1457 DGKITFGDVTRENL
+1457 GLTFANVAGGNL
-1471 SSIYQSVMDL
+1471 ESAFQSVMDL

-1488 EIENSLKYSKADNDG
+1488 EIANGYKADTTG
-1503 GKLADATLRYGASQ
+1503 GKVAEAALRYGASQ
-1517 VTSFIPNVVSG
+1517 ATSFVPNVVSG
-1528 VAQGIDG
+1528 VAQGVDG

-1554 KSKIPWLRE
+1554 KSKIPGLRE

-1611 DSLNIDVKY
+1611 GENIDIKY
-1620 PEKKTPSDVS
+1620 PEKKAPNSGNRD
-1630 RNGKKVTLN
+1630 GEKVPLD
-1639 QDEKRQYQM
+1639 QGERRQYQM

-1653 AYDNIQKVIQSSVY
+1653 AYDNIQKVIRSSVY

-1676 AAIQNLLKVATAAG
+1676 AAIQNLLEVATAAG

-1701 PSWTTKSSGSVADNA
+1701 PSWTTKSDGSVADNA

-1728 LPADARDRNG
+1728 LPANARGRNG

-1764 QEIESGTLAKVE
+1764 QQLEEGTQAKVE

-1790 FYQAM
+1790 FYQAK

-1804 KKYKKPDLYV
+1804 RKYKKEDLYA

-1826 NQLWNLFG
+1826 NQLWKLFP
-1834 KTKK
+1834 

>member
-1 MAFTVQRE
+1 MAF
-9 QRNHDFA
+9 
-16 QAGRRAR
+16 
-23 SMLEQDKKTIEA
+23 KKATISIDDWLKSTGATERP
-35 EEQRAKEYAQK
+35 RAKQDTADAQK

-69 LLSAFGDAGY
+69 LLNAFGDAGY

-86 LAMTNQAITDDYR
+86 LALTNQAISDDYR

-110 AGGNIVKSAAKS
+110 AGGNIVKSAVKG
-122 AESAYENAAGTFL
+122 AESAYESAVGAMMS
-135 NKRSGTQIM
+135 KRGGTQIM
-144 GVTVADNAVSQE
+144 GVTVADDAVSE
-156 DKDKAD
+156 SDKDKAE
-162 AARKRNQES
+162 AARQRNQANV
-171 IYAKADKAAAAAA
+171 YAKADKAAEAAA

-189 AKDNLGG
+189 AKENLGG
-196 SKAAGA
+196 GKAAGA

-289 IGKLAKTDAG
+289 VGKLAKTDAG
-299 RSVLRALTNAV
+299 RSVVRALTNAV

-322 NPAIRTIYDKGAA
+322 NPAIRAIYDKGAA
-335 VKSSYTT
+335 AKSSYTT
-342 AEGAKEMLAQS
+342 AEGAKEMLAQ
-353 AYDAMIGAAL
+353 AGYDALIGAAL
-363 STFGTAAGIV
+363 STFGTAAGIM
-373 KGIDAQK
+373 KGVDAQK

-394 AEASAKPADAE
+394 AEASAKPAEAE
-405 TIAAEAQADAAPVE
+405 NIAAEAQAEATPAE

-427 QEENAAPADIR
+427 QEKPQENSTLRMVEEAA
-438 ETGLETRIAG
+438 GL
-448 IKGNDT
+448 
-454 ASVGNASTAMENTL
+454 
-468 WMRRGTQS
+468 
-476 EPGWGETYG
+476 
-485 TAQEAFNEAMKRID
+485 
-499 SGLFSAMEKA
+499 
-509 VNEAERGINAKE
+509 
-521 NLRLISTMISAAEF
+521 
-535 VRHYDVSPAAAATV
+535 
-549 IINSYHND
+549 
-557 ALDSIRDRRG
+557 
-567 DLTDY
+567 
-572 ALEQMRSIDNAVES
+572 
-586 YGSNPVSENDL
+586 
-597 SVAQNAEYPGNAEDA
+597 
-612 TGMREPAQNP
+612 REPAQSP
-622 TQERAT
+622 ARERAT
-628 EAGQSTERDANRQP
+628 EAGRSEERDANRQP

-652 NRSDEYIAKR
+652 NRTDEYVAKR

-683 DLAPMIYGSMRSD
+683 DLTTMIYGSMQSD
-696 RYKRGKGTI
+696 RHKRGEGTI

-710 VVQDVIDKTG
+710 VVQHVIDKTD

-792 YRDNDLSLLL
+792 YRDNDLSLML
-802 GEITEEES
+802 GEITEEEA
-810 YNDWRAERDAREA
+810 YNDWRAQRDAREA
-823 AKAAQEQ
+823 
-830 SQNSDNFADVQQRET
+830 

-867 YDEAKTQA
+867 YDEARTQT
-875 RSLKN
+875 RSTDGVLTDDERAMEG
-880 LFEKGDREKLGLTEQ
+880 LRPEDRT
-895 DLSHKVEHDAEAEAK
+895 HKVNHDEEVNAK

-929 KRDWDKT
+929 KQDWDDT
-936 DTLLADK
+936 DTVL
-943 IMGAELDKAH
+943 AH
-953 KSGSMDDYAE
+953 KIIVKEVAKARESGSKDAYAE
-963 VARLVKRWY
+963 VAKLMKEWD
-972 AQGTDVGQVMQMRQ
+972 AHGTEAGQALRQ
-986 VLSKSPKLMEAEAIE
+986 RRQLASDPALMEADAIQ
-1001 LLMDEKRTRKMSDEQ
+1001 LLNDSERTRKMSDEQ

-1029 RLLSIEKGDV
+1029 KLRSIEKGDV

-1048 MSMERRTNS
+1048 MSTERRTNG

-1077 PDGESFLRD
+1077 PGGEAFLRD
-1086 IAASQVRGIAYD
+1086 VAASQVRGIAYD
-1098 YAKPSVLEQIK
+1098 YAKPSTLEQIK
-1109 TYRYLSMLS
+1109 AYRYLSMLS
-1118 KPATPARNLI
+1118 KPATPGRNLV

-1144 VGLDMLLSKCTGTRS
+1144 VGLDMLLSKYTGTRS
-1159 VAVDMS
+1159 VAVDKS
-1165 YLSKAKRKGM
+1165 YFSKAKRKGM
-1175 GEARLKS
+1175 GEATLKS
-1182 YIEMGLDASVSN
+1182 YIETGLDASVSN
-1194 ARGKYGTGGSRSYK
+1194 AQGKYETGGSRSFK
-1208 MTGNFLER
+1208 MAGNFLER

-1239 IQAEAQRGIDEL
+1239 IQAEAQRGIGAL

-1274 FQNDSKLAQATGV
+1274 FQNEGKLSGV
-1287 VRRGLNVFS
+1287 MGGMRNALNKLS
-1296 IKDKRGGRFGV
+1296 IKDKQGGSIGL
-1307 GDLIL
+1307 GDIML

-1339 VVKVLH
+1339 VVKVLN

-1354 AEQAKAVTDF
+1354 SEQAKAVTDF

-1388 AGDDDKDK
+1388 AGDDDEDK

-1452 DCYEE
+1452 DCYKDE
-1457 DGKITFGDVTRENL
+1457 GLTFANVAGGNL
-1471 SSIYQSVMDL
+1471 ESAFQSVMDL

-1488 EIENSLKYSKADNDG
+1488 EIANGYKYSKAETTG
-1503 GKLADATLRYGASQ
+1503 GKVAEAALRYGASQ
-1517 VTSFIPNVVSG
+1517 ATSFVPNVVSG
-1528 VAQGIDG
+1528 VAQGVDG

-1545 VWENSLNAM
+1545 ALENSLNAM
-1554 KSKIPWLRE
+1554 KSKVPWLRE

-1611 DSLNIDVKY
+1611 GENIDIKY
-1620 PEKKTPSDVS
+1620 PEKKAPNSGNRDGEKVS
-1630 RNGKKVTLN
+1630 LD
-1639 QDEKRQYQM
+1639 QDERRQYQM

-1653 AYDNIQKVIQSSVY
+1653 AYDNIQKVISSAVY

-1676 AAIQNLLKVATAAG
+1676 AAIQNLLEVATAAG

-1701 PSWTTKSSGSVADNA
+1701 PSWTTKSDGSVADNA

-1728 LPADARDRNG
+1728 LPANARGRNG

-1764 QEIESGTLAKVE
+1764 QMLDEGPQAKVE

-1785 KQIVD
+1785 QQIVD
-1790 FYQAM
+1790 FYQKK

-1804 KKYKKPDLYV
+1804 KKYKKEDLYA
-1814 WAMQNGYTAKQF
+1814 WAMQNGYTTKQF
-1826 NQLWNLFG
+1826 NQLWKLFP
-1834 KTKK
+1834 

>member
-1 MAFTVQRE
+1 MASDFLKQYAKSSRE
-9 QRNHDFA
+9 KIDREYGKKAYGGSKYKMDKVWGQTA
-16 QAGRRAR
+16 T
-23 SMLEQDKKTIEA
+23 QDTA
-35 EEQRAKEYAQK
+35 AKQK

-69 LLSAFGDAGY
+69 LLNAFGDAGY

-86 LAMTNQAITDDYR
+86 LALTNQAISDDYR

-110 AGGNIVKSAAKS
+110 AGGNIAKS
-122 AESAYENAAGTFL
+122 AYEGAKSAYENAAGTFL

-144 GVTVADNAVSQE
+144 GVTVADNAVPQE
-156 DKDKAD
+156 DKDKAE

-216 MALNALLPGAGLAN
+216 MALNALLPGVGLAN

-299 RSVLRALTNAV
+299 RSVVRALTNAV

-322 NPAIRTIYDKGAA
+322 NPAIRAIYDKGAA
-335 VKSSYTT
+335 AKSSYTT

-353 AYDAMIGAAL
+353 AYDAMIGAVL
-363 STFGTAAGIV
+363 STFGTAAGIA

-380 NAALRAGEPAANVN
+380 NAALRAGEPAASVN
-394 AEASAKPADAE
+394 AEASAKPAEAE
-405 TIAAEAQADAAPVE
+405 NIAAEAQAEAAPVE
-419 TAQDAPAA
+419 TAQVEDSQATVRTLLKKGIISNSEANRVLADA
-427 QEENAAPADIR
+427 
-438 ETGLETRIAG
+438 GLRTEFERQT
-448 IKGNDT
+448 
-454 ASVGNASTAMENTL
+454 
-468 WMRRGTQS
+468 
-476 EPGWGETYG
+476 GETLTG
-485 TAQEAFNEAMKRID
+485 TKADQRAQIKRVALTQNITGETAK
-499 SGLFSAMEKA
+499 SEEQSQKTGEI
-509 VNEAERGINAKE
+509 VNESAE
-521 NLRLISTMISAAEF
+521 
-535 VRHYDVSPAAAATV
+535 
-549 IINSYHND
+549 
-557 ALDSIRDRRG
+557 
-567 DLTDY
+567 
-572 ALEQMRSIDNAVES
+572 NAVE
-586 YGSNPVSENDL
+586 
-597 SVAQNAEYPGNAEDA
+597 A
-612 TGMREPAQNP
+612 
-622 TQERAT
+622 
-628 EAGQSTERDANRQP
+628 
-642 QEYTPEDHID
+642 
-652 NRSDEYIAKR
+652 
-662 STKSFQYNHPELHEH
+662 
-677 FERVAE
+677 
-683 DLAPMIYGSMRSD
+683 
-696 RYKRGKGTI
+696 
-705 TNNSR
+705 
-710 VVQDVIDKTG
+710 
-720 LSRPEILR
+720 
-728 ALDAIIKDNG
+728 
-738 AENYA
+738 
-743 DAKRVEKALDSLLVD
+743 
-758 GYTKPNGEYVA
+758 
-769 PDAAYME
+769 
-776 AKSQI
+776 
-781 SGGTDPYSWEY
+781 
-792 YRDNDLSLLL
+792 
-802 GEITEEES
+802 
-810 YNDWRAERDAREA
+810 
-823 AKAAQEQ
+823 
-830 SQNSDNFADVQQRET
+830 QNSDIFADVQQREA

-867 YDEAKTQA
+867 YDEARTQTHSTDGVLTDDERA
-875 RSLKN
+875 MQGLRP
-880 LFEKGDREKLGLTEQ
+880 EDRT
-895 DLSHKVEHDAEAEAK
+895 HKVNHDEEVNAK

-919 EGEKADLFGE
+919 EGEKADLFGT
-929 KRDWDKT
+929 KQDWDDT
-936 DTLLADK
+936 DTVL
-943 IMGAELDKAH
+943 AH
-953 KSGSMDDYAE
+953 KIIVKEVAKARESGSKDAYAE
-963 VARLVKRWY
+963 VAKLMKEWD
-972 AQGTDVGQVMQMRQ
+972 AHGTEAGQALRQ
-986 VLSKSPKLMEAEAIE
+986 RRQFASDPALMEADAIQ
-1001 LLMDEKRTRKMSDEQ
+1001 LLSDSERTRKMSDEQ

-1029 RLLSIEKGDV
+1029 KLRSIEKGDV
-1039 DGVVDLIKD
+1039 DGVVDLIKG
-1048 MSMERRTNS
+1048 MSTERRTNG

-1077 PDGESFLRD
+1077 PGGEAFLRD
-1086 IAASQVRGIAYD
+1086 VAASQVRGIAYD
-1098 YAKPSVLEQIK
+1098 YAKPSTLEQIK
-1109 TYRYLSMLS
+1109 AYRYLSMLS
-1118 KPATPARNLI
+1118 KPATPGRNLV

-1144 VGLDMLLSKCTGTRS
+1144 VGLDMLLSKYTGTRS
-1159 VAVDMS
+1159 VAADKS
-1165 YLSKAKRKGM
+1165 YFSKTKRKGM
-1175 GEARLKS
+1175 GEATLKS
-1182 YIEMGLDASVSN
+1182 YIETGLDASVSN
-1194 ARGKYGTGGSRSYK
+1194 AQGKYETGGSRSFK

-1239 IQAEAQRGIDEL
+1239 IQAEAQRGIDAL

-1260 ALDGRAEETARERT
+1260 ALDGRAEEIARERT
-1274 FQNDSKLAQATGV
+1274 FQNEGKLAQATGV
-1287 VRRGLNVFS
+1287 VRRALNVFS
-1296 IKDKRGGRFGV
+1296 IKDKRGGSFGV

-1339 VVKVLH
+1339 VVKVLN

-1354 AEQAKAVTDF
+1354 SEQAKAVTDF

-1373 IALFA
+1373 IAFFA
-1378 VLAGAGVMNV
+1378 VLAGAGIMNV

-1452 DCYEE
+1452 DCYKDE
-1457 DGKITFGDVTRENL
+1457 GLTFANVAGGNL
-1471 SSIYQSVMDL
+1471 ESAFQSVMDL

-1488 EIENSLKYSKADNDG
+1488 EIENSLKYSKADTTG
-1503 GKLADATLRYGASQ
+1503 GKLADATFRYGASQ
-1517 VTSFIPNVVSG
+1517 ATSFVPNVVSG
-1528 VAQGIDG
+1528 VAQGVDG

-1545 VWENSLNAM
+1545 VWENSLSAM
-1554 KSKIPWLRE
+1554 KSKIPGLRE

-1611 DSLNIDVKY
+1611 GENIDIKY
-1620 PEKKTPSDVS
+1620 PEKKAPNSGNRDGEKVS
-1630 RNGKKVTLN
+1630 LD
-1639 QDEKRQYQM
+1639 QDERRQYQM

-1653 AYDNIQKVIQSSVY
+1653 AYDNIQKVIRSSVY

-1676 AAIQNLLKVATAAG
+1676 AAIQNLLEVATSAG
-1690 KKKAKLDGSDT
+1690 KKKAKLDGGDT
-1701 PSWTTKSSGSVADNA
+1701 PAWTTKSTGTIGENA
-1716 VYRAKLGTAKDT
+1716 VYKAMLGTAKDA
-1728 LPADARDRNG
+1728 LPEDKRT
-1738 DVMQA
+1738 
-1743 IIKTVVGKRGGSDQL
+1743 KTGNVLQSVLKTAGNKRGGDNL
-1758 ALNVMA
+1758 MLNIMA
-1764 QEIESGTLAKVE
+1764 QQLSEGTQDKFE

-1790 FYQAM
+1790 FYQAK
-1795 YAKKPGTSQ
+1795 YATKPGTSQ
-1804 KKYKKPDLYV
+1804 RKYKKADLYA

-1826 NQLWNLFG
+1826 NQLWKLFS
-1834 KTKK
+1834 

>member
-1 MAFTVQRE
+1 MASDFLKQYAKSSRE
-9 QRNHDFA
+9 KIDREYGKKAYGGSKYKMDKVWGQTA
-16 QAGRRAR
+16 T
-23 SMLEQDKKTIEA
+23 QDTA
-35 EEQRAKEYAQK
+35 AKQK

-69 LLSAFGDAGY
+69 LLNAFGDAGY

-86 LAMTNQAITDDYR
+86 LALTNQAISDDYR

-110 AGGNIVKSAAKS
+110 AGGNIAKS
-122 AESAYENAAGTFL
+122 AYEGAKSAYENAAGTFL

-144 GVTVADNAVSQE
+144 GVTVADNAVPQE
-156 DKDKAD
+156 DKDKAE

-216 MALNALLPGAGLAN
+216 MALNALLPGVGLAN

-299 RSVLRALTNAV
+299 RSVVRALTNAV

-322 NPAIRTIYDKGAA
+322 NPAIRAIYDKGAA
-335 VKSSYTT
+335 AKSSYTT

-353 AYDAMIGAAL
+353 AYDAMIGAVL
-363 STFGTAAGIV
+363 STFGTAAGIA

-380 NAALRAGEPAANVN
+380 NAALRAGEPAASVN
-394 AEASAKPADAE
+394 AEASAKPAEAE
-405 TIAAEAQADAAPVE
+405 NIAAEAQAEAAPVE
-419 TAQDAPAA
+419 TAQVEDSQATVRTLLKKGIISNSEANRVLADA
-427 QEENAAPADIR
+427 
-438 ETGLETRIAG
+438 GLRTEFERQT
-448 IKGNDT
+448 
-454 ASVGNASTAMENTL
+454 
-468 WMRRGTQS
+468 
-476 EPGWGETYG
+476 GETLTG
-485 TAQEAFNEAMKRID
+485 TKADQRAQIKRVALTQNITGETAK
-499 SGLFSAMEKA
+499 SEEQSQKTGEI
-509 VNEAERGINAKE
+509 VNESAE
-521 NLRLISTMISAAEF
+521 
-535 VRHYDVSPAAAATV
+535 
-549 IINSYHND
+549 
-557 ALDSIRDRRG
+557 
-567 DLTDY
+567 
-572 ALEQMRSIDNAVES
+572 NAVE
-586 YGSNPVSENDL
+586 
-597 SVAQNAEYPGNAEDA
+597 A
-612 TGMREPAQNP
+612 
-622 TQERAT
+622 
-628 EAGQSTERDANRQP
+628 
-642 QEYTPEDHID
+642 
-652 NRSDEYIAKR
+652 
-662 STKSFQYNHPELHEH
+662 
-677 FERVAE
+677 
-683 DLAPMIYGSMRSD
+683 
-696 RYKRGKGTI
+696 
-705 TNNSR
+705 
-710 VVQDVIDKTG
+710 
-720 LSRPEILR
+720 
-728 ALDAIIKDNG
+728 
-738 AENYA
+738 
-743 DAKRVEKALDSLLVD
+743 
-758 GYTKPNGEYVA
+758 
-769 PDAAYME
+769 
-776 AKSQI
+776 
-781 SGGTDPYSWEY
+781 
-792 YRDNDLSLLL
+792 
-802 GEITEEES
+802 
-810 YNDWRAERDAREA
+810 
-823 AKAAQEQ
+823 
-830 SQNSDNFADVQQRET
+830 QNSDNFADVQQREA

-867 YDEAKTQA
+867 YDEARTQTHSTDGVLTDDERA
-875 RSLKN
+875 MQGLRP
-880 LFEKGDREKLGLTEQ
+880 EDRT
-895 DLSHKVEHDAEAEAK
+895 HKVNHDEEVNAK

-919 EGEKADLFGE
+919 EGEKADLFGT
-929 KRDWDKT
+929 KQDWDDT
-936 DTLLADK
+936 DTVL
-943 IMGAELDKAH
+943 AH
-953 KSGSMDDYAE
+953 KIIVKEVAKARESGSKDAYAE
-963 VARLVKRWY
+963 VAKLMKEWD
-972 AQGTDVGQVMQMRQ
+972 AHGTEAGQALRQ
-986 VLSKSPKLMEAEAIE
+986 RRQFASDPALMEADAIQ
-1001 LLMDEKRTRKMSDEQ
+1001 LLSDSERTRKMSDEQ

-1029 RLLSIEKGDV
+1029 KLRSIEKGDV
-1039 DGVVDLIKD
+1039 DGVVDLIKG
-1048 MSMERRTNS
+1048 MSTERRTNG

-1077 PDGESFLRD
+1077 PGGEAFLRD
-1086 IAASQVRGIAYD
+1086 VAASQVRGIAYD
-1098 YAKPSVLEQIK
+1098 YAKPSTLEQIK
-1109 TYRYLSMLS
+1109 AYRYLSMLS
-1118 KPATPARNLI
+1118 KPATPGRNLV

-1144 VGLDMLLSKCTGTRS
+1144 VGLDMLLSKYTGTRS
-1159 VAVDMS
+1159 VAADKS
-1165 YLSKAKRKGM
+1165 YFSKTKRKGM
-1175 GEARLKS
+1175 GEATLKS
-1182 YIEMGLDASVSN
+1182 YIETGLDASVSN
-1194 ARGKYGTGGSRSYK
+1194 AQGKYETGGSRSFK

-1239 IQAEAQRGIDEL
+1239 IQAEAQRGIDAL

-1260 ALDGRAEETARERT
+1260 ALDGRAEEIARERT
-1274 FQNDSKLAQATGV
+1274 FQNEGKLAQATGV
-1287 VRRGLNVFS
+1287 VRRALNVFS
-1296 IKDKRGGRFGV
+1296 IKDKRGGSFGV

-1339 VVKVLH
+1339 VVKVLN

-1354 AEQAKAVTDF
+1354 SEQAKAVTDF

-1373 IALFA
+1373 IAFFA
-1378 VLAGAGVMNV
+1378 VLAGAGIMNV

-1452 DCYEE
+1452 DCYKDE
-1457 DGKITFGDVTRENL
+1457 GLTFANVAGGNL
-1471 SSIYQSVMDL
+1471 ESAFQSVMDL

-1488 EIENSLKYSKADNDG
+1488 EIENSLKYSKADTTG
-1503 GKLADATLRYGASQ
+1503 GKLADATFRYGASQ
-1517 VTSFIPNVVSG
+1517 ATSFVPNVVSG
-1528 VAQGIDG
+1528 VAQGVDG

-1545 VWENSLNAM
+1545 VWENSLSAM
-1554 KSKIPWLRE
+1554 KSKIPGLRE

-1611 DSLNIDVKY
+1611 GENIDIKY
-1620 PEKKTPSDVS
+1620 PEKKAPNSGNRDGEKVS
-1630 RNGKKVTLN
+1630 LD
-1639 QDEKRQYQM
+1639 QDERRQYQM

-1653 AYDNIQKVIQSSVY
+1653 AYDNIQKVIRSSVY

-1676 AAIQNLLKVATAAG
+1676 AAIQNLLEVATSAG
-1690 KKKAKLDGSDT
+1690 KKKAKLDGGDT
-1701 PSWTTKSSGSVADNA
+1701 PAWTTKSTGTIGENA
-1716 VYRAKLGTAKDT
+1716 VYKAMLGTAKDA
-1728 LPADARDRNG
+1728 LPEDKRT
-1738 DVMQA
+1738 
-1743 IIKTVVGKRGGSDQL
+1743 KTGNVLQSVLKTAGNKRGGDNL
-1758 ALNVMA
+1758 MLNIMA
-1764 QEIESGTLAKVE
+1764 QQLSEGTHDKFE

-1790 FYQAM
+1790 FYQAK
-1795 YAKKPGTSQ
+1795 YATKPGTSQ
-1804 KKYKKPDLYV
+1804 RKYKKADLYA

-1826 NQLWNLFG
+1826 NQLWKLFS
-1834 KTKK
+1834 

>member
-1 MAFTVQRE
+1 MASDFLKQYAKSSRE
-9 QRNHDFA
+9 KIDKEFGKKAYGGSKYKMDKVWGQTA
-16 QAGRRAR
+16 T
-23 SMLEQDKKTIEA
+23 QDTA
-35 EEQRAKEYAQK
+35 AKQK
-46 PVTKPISEPVPQK
+46 PVTEPISEPVPQK

-69 LLSAFGDAGY
+69 LLNAFGDAGY
-79 SADTTTP
+79 SADTSAP
-86 LAMTNQAITDDYR
+86 LGMMNQAISDDYR
-99 KSNMQESKTAE
+99 SSGMQESKTAE
-110 AGGNIVKSAAKS
+110 AGGNIAKS
-122 AESAYENAAGTFL
+122 AYEGAKSAYENAAGTFL

-144 GVTVADNAVSQE
+144 GVTVADNAVPQE
-156 DKDKAD
+156 DKDKAE

-171 IYAKADKAAAAAA
+171 IYAKADKAAEAAS

-289 IGKLAKTDAG
+289 VGKLAKTDAG
-299 RSVLRALTNAV
+299 RSVVRALTNAV

-322 NPAIRTIYDKGAA
+322 NPAIRAIYDKGAA
-335 VKSSYTT
+335 AKSSYTT

-363 STFGTAAGIV
+363 STFGTTAGIV
-373 KGIDAQK
+373 KGVDVQK

-394 AEASAKPADAE
+394 AEASAKPAEAE
-405 TIAAEAQADAAPVE
+405 TIAAEAQAEATPVE
-419 TAQDAPAA
+419 TAQAEDSQATVRA
-427 QEENAAPADIR
+427 
-438 ETGLETRIAG
+438 LLKKG
-448 IKGNDT
+448 IISNG
-454 ASVGNASTAMENTL
+454 
-468 WMRRGTQS
+468 
-476 EPGWGETYG
+476 
-485 TAQEAFNEAMKRID
+485 
-499 SGLFSAMEKA
+499 
-509 VNEAERGINAKE
+509 EAERIIKDAG
-521 NLRLISTMISAAEF
+521 LRTEF
-535 VRHYDVSPAAAATV
+535 ERQTGETLTGTKA
-549 IINSYHND
+549 
-557 ALDSIRDRRG
+557 DRRAQIKRVA
-567 DLTDY
+567 LTQNITGKT
-572 ALEQMRSIDNAVES
+572 AKSEEQPQKTGEIVNESAENAVE
-586 YGSNPVSENDL
+586 
-597 SVAQNAEYPGNAEDA
+597 A
-612 TGMREPAQNP
+612 
-622 TQERAT
+622 
-628 EAGQSTERDANRQP
+628 
-642 QEYTPEDHID
+642 
-652 NRSDEYIAKR
+652 
-662 STKSFQYNHPELHEH
+662 
-677 FERVAE
+677 
-683 DLAPMIYGSMRSD
+683 
-696 RYKRGKGTI
+696 
-705 TNNSR
+705 
-710 VVQDVIDKTG
+710 
-720 LSRPEILR
+720 
-728 ALDAIIKDNG
+728 
-738 AENYA
+738 
-743 DAKRVEKALDSLLVD
+743 
-758 GYTKPNGEYVA
+758 
-769 PDAAYME
+769 
-776 AKSQI
+776 
-781 SGGTDPYSWEY
+781 
-792 YRDNDLSLLL
+792 
-802 GEITEEES
+802 
-810 YNDWRAERDAREA
+810 
-823 AKAAQEQ
+823 
-830 SQNSDNFADVQQRET
+830 QNSDNFADVQQRET

-867 YDEAKTQA
+867 YAEAQTQTRSTDGVLTDDEHAMEGL
-875 RSLKN
+875 RP
-880 LFEKGDREKLGLTEQ
+880 EDRT
-895 DLSHKVEHDAEAEAK
+895 HKVNHDEEVNAK

-929 KRDWDKT
+929 KQDWNDT
-936 DTLLADK
+936 DTVL
-943 IMGAELDKAH
+943 AH
-953 KSGSMDDYAE
+953 KIIVKEVAKARESGSKDAYAE
-963 VARLVKRWY
+963 VAKLMKEWD
-972 AQGTDVGQVMQMRQ
+972 AHGTEAGQALRQ
-986 VLSKSPKLMEAEAIE
+986 RRQLASDPALMEADAIQ
-1001 LLMDEKRTRKMSDEQ
+1001 LLNDSERTRKMSDEQ

-1029 RLLSIEKGDV
+1029 KLRSIEKGDV

-1048 MSMERRTNS
+1048 MSTERRTNG

-1077 PDGESFLRD
+1077 PGGEAFLRD
-1086 IAASQVRGIAYD
+1086 VAASQVRGIAYD
-1098 YAKPSVLEQIK
+1098 YAKPSTLEQIK

-1118 KPATPARNLI
+1118 KPATAARNLV

-1144 VGLDMLLSKCTGTRS
+1144 VGLDMLLSKYTGTRS
-1159 VAVDMS
+1159 VAADKS

-1175 GEARLKS
+1175 GEATLKS
-1182 YIEMGLDASVSN
+1182 YIETGLDASVSN
-1194 ARGKYGTGGSRSYK
+1194 AQGKYETGGSRSFK

-1230 TTDQMQKGG
+1230 TSDQMQKGG
-1239 IQAEAQRGIDEL
+1239 IQAEAQRGIDAL

-1274 FQNDSKLAQATGV
+1274 FQNEGKLAQATGV
-1287 VRRGLNVFS
+1287 VRRALNVFS
-1296 IKDKRGGRFGV
+1296 IKDKRGGSFGV

-1339 VVKVLH
+1339 VVKVLN

-1354 AEQAKAVTDF
+1354 SEQAKAVTDF

-1373 IALFA
+1373 IAFFA
-1378 VLAGAGVMNV
+1378 VLAGAGIMNV

-1452 DCYEE
+1452 DCYKDE
-1457 DGKITFGDVTRENL
+1457 GLTFANVAGGNL
-1471 SSIYQSVMDL
+1471 ESAFQSVMDL

-1488 EIENSLKYSKADNDG
+1488 EIENSLKYSKADTTG
-1503 GKLADATLRYGASQ
+1503 GKLADATFRYGASQ
-1517 VTSFIPNVVSG
+1517 ATSFVPNVVSG
-1528 VAQGIDG
+1528 VAQGVDG

-1545 VWENSLNAM
+1545 VWENSLSAM
-1554 KSKIPWLRE
+1554 KSKIPGLRE

-1611 DSLNIDVKY
+1611 GENIDIKY
-1620 PEKKTPSDVS
+1620 PEKKAPNSGNRDGEKVS
-1630 RNGKKVTLN
+1630 LD
-1639 QDEKRQYQM
+1639 QDERRQYQM

-1653 AYDNIQKVIQSSVY
+1653 AYDNIQKVIRSSVY

-1676 AAIQNLLKVATAAG
+1676 AAIQNLLEVATSAG
-1690 KKKAKLDGSDT
+1690 KKKAKLDGGDT
-1701 PSWTTKSSGSVADNA
+1701 PAWTTKSTGTIGENA
-1716 VYRAKLGTAKDT
+1716 VYKAMLGTAKDA
-1728 LPADARDRNG
+1728 LPEDKRT
-1738 DVMQA
+1738 
-1743 IIKTVVGKRGGSDQL
+1743 KTGNVLQSVLKTAGNKRGGDNL
-1758 ALNVMA
+1758 MLNIMA
-1764 QEIESGTLAKVE
+1764 QQLSEGTQDKFE

-1790 FYQAM
+1790 FYQAK
-1795 YAKKPGTSQ
+1795 YATKPGTRQ
-1804 KKYKKPDLYV
+1804 RKYKKADLYA

-1826 NQLWNLFG
+1826 NQLWKLFS
-1834 KTKK
+1834 

>member
-1 MAFTVQRE
+1 MASEFLKQYAKSSRE
-9 QRNHDFA
+9 KIDREYGKKA
-16 QAGRRAR
+16 YGG
-23 SMLEQDKKTIEA
+23 SKYKMDKVWGQTATQETA
-35 EEQRAKEYAQK
+35 AKQK
-46 PVTKPISEPVPQK
+46 PVTEPISEPVPQK

-69 LLSAFGDAGY
+69 LLNAFGDAGY

-86 LAMTNQAITDDYR
+86 LALTNQAISDDYR
-99 KSNMQESKTAE
+99 ESNMQESKTAE
-110 AGGNIVKSAAKS
+110 TGGNIAKSAVKS

-144 GVTVADNAVSQE
+144 GVTVADNAVPQE
-156 DKDKAD
+156 DKDKAE

-289 IGKLAKTDAG
+289 VGKLAKTDAG
-299 RSVLRALTNAV
+299 RSVVRALTNAV

-322 NPAIRTIYDKGAA
+322 NPAIRAIYDKGAA
-335 VKSSYTT
+335 AKSSYTT

-363 STFGTAAGIV
+363 STFGTAAGIA

-394 AEASAKPADAE
+394 AEASAKPAEAE
-405 TIAAEAQADAAPVE
+405 NIAAEAQAEAAPVE

-427 QEENAAPADIR
+427 QEKPQENSTLRMVEEAA
-438 ETGLETRIAG
+438 GL
-448 IKGNDT
+448 
-454 ASVGNASTAMENTL
+454 
-468 WMRRGTQS
+468 
-476 EPGWGETYG
+476 
-485 TAQEAFNEAMKRID
+485 
-499 SGLFSAMEKA
+499 
-509 VNEAERGINAKE
+509 
-521 NLRLISTMISAAEF
+521 
-535 VRHYDVSPAAAATV
+535 
-549 IINSYHND
+549 
-557 ALDSIRDRRG
+557 
-567 DLTDY
+567 
-572 ALEQMRSIDNAVES
+572 
-586 YGSNPVSENDL
+586 
-597 SVAQNAEYPGNAEDA
+597 
-612 TGMREPAQNP
+612 REPAQSP
-622 TQERAT
+622 ARDRAT
-628 EAGQSTERDANRQP
+628 EAGRSEERDANRQP

-652 NRSDEYIAKR
+652 NRTDEYVAKR

-683 DLAPMIYGSMRSD
+683 DLTTMIYGSMQSD
-696 RYKRGKGTI
+696 RHKRGEGTI

-710 VVQDVIDKTG
+710 VVQHVIDKTD

-743 DAKRVEKALDSLLVD
+743 NAKRVEKALDSLLVD
-758 GYTKPNGEYVA
+758 GYTKPNGEYAA

-792 YRDNDLSLLL
+792 YRDNGLSLML
-802 GEITEEES
+802 GEITEEEA
-810 YNDWRAERDAREA
+810 YNDWRAQHDAREA

-830 SQNSDNFADVQQRET
+830 SQKTGEIVNESAENAVESQNSDNFADVQQRET

-867 YDEAKTQA
+867 YAEAQTQTRSTDGVLTDDEHAMEGL
-875 RSLKN
+875 RP
-880 LFEKGDREKLGLTEQ
+880 EDRT
-895 DLSHKVEHDAEAEAK
+895 HKVNHDEEVNAK

-929 KRDWDKT
+929 KQDWNDT
-936 DTLLADK
+936 DTVL
-943 IMGAELDKAH
+943 AH
-953 KSGSMDDYAE
+953 KIIVKEVAKARESGSKDAYAE
-963 VARLVKRWY
+963 VAKLMKEWD
-972 AQGTDVGQVMQMRQ
+972 AHGTEAGQALRQ
-986 VLSKSPKLMEAEAIE
+986 RRQLASDPALMEADAIQ
-1001 LLMDEKRTRKMSDEQ
+1001 LLNDSERTRKMSDEQ

-1029 RLLSIEKGDV
+1029 KLRSIEKGDV

-1048 MSMERRTNS
+1048 MSTERRTNG

-1077 PDGESFLRD
+1077 PGGEAFLRD
-1086 IAASQVRGIAYD
+1086 VAASQVRGIAYD
-1098 YAKPSVLEQIK
+1098 YAKPSTLEQIK

-1118 KPATPARNLI
+1118 KPATAARNLV

-1144 VGLDMLLSKCTGTRS
+1144 VGLDMLLSKYTGTRS
-1159 VAVDMS
+1159 VAADKS

-1175 GEARLKS
+1175 GEATLKS
-1182 YIEMGLDASVSN
+1182 YIETGLDASVSN
-1194 ARGKYGTGGSRSYK
+1194 AQGKYETGGSRSFK

-1230 TTDQMQKGG
+1230 TSDQMQKGG
-1239 IQAEAQRGIDEL
+1239 IQAEAQRGIDAL

-1274 FQNDSKLAQATGV
+1274 FQNEGKLAQATGV
-1287 VRRGLNVFS
+1287 VRRALNVFS
-1296 IKDKRGGRFGV
+1296 IKDKRGGSFGV

-1339 VVKVLH
+1339 VVKVLN

-1354 AEQAKAVTDF
+1354 SEQAKAVTDF

-1373 IALFA
+1373 IAFFA
-1378 VLAGAGVMNV
+1378 VLAGAGIMNV

-1452 DCYEE
+1452 DCYKDE
-1457 DGKITFGDVTRENL
+1457 GLTFANVAGGNL
-1471 SSIYQSVMDL
+1471 ESAFQSVMDL

-1488 EIENSLKYSKADNDG
+1488 EIENSLKYSKADTTG
-1503 GKLADATLRYGASQ
+1503 GKLADATFRYGASQ
-1517 VTSFIPNVVSG
+1517 ATSFVPNVVSG
-1528 VAQGIDG
+1528 VAQGVDG

-1545 VWENSLNAM
+1545 VWENSLSAM
-1554 KSKIPWLRE
+1554 KSKIPGLRE

-1611 DSLNIDVKY
+1611 GENIDIKY
-1620 PEKKTPSDVS
+1620 PEKKAPNSGNRDGEKVS
-1630 RNGKKVTLN
+1630 LD
-1639 QDEKRQYQM
+1639 QDERRQYQM

-1653 AYDNIQKVIQSSVY
+1653 AYDNIQKVIRSSVY

-1676 AAIQNLLKVATAAG
+1676 AAIQNLLEVATSAG
-1690 KKKAKLDGSDT
+1690 KKKAKLDGGDN
-1701 PSWTTKSSGSVADNA
+1701 PAWTTKSTGTIGENA
-1716 VYRAKLGTAKDT
+1716 VYKAMLGTAKDA
-1728 LPADARDRNG
+1728 LPEDKRT
-1738 DVMQA
+1738 
-1743 IIKTVVGKRGGSDQL
+1743 KTGNVLQSVLKTAGNKRGGDNL
-1758 ALNVMA
+1758 MLNIMA
-1764 QEIESGTLAKVE
+1764 QQLSEGTQDKFE

-1790 FYQAM
+1790 FYQAK
-1795 YAKKPGTSQ
+1795 YATKPGTSQ
-1804 KKYKKPDLYV
+1804 RKYKKADLYA

-1826 NQLWNLFG
+1826 NQLWKLFS
-1834 KTKK
+1834 